1 MSTMHFM
8 VHPLPGTEDQLIDRL
23 KEVAERWNRYGTG
36 AGSSAL
42 SSLRGVRAVAAGPAH
57 IACLLED
64 GTICRAAFS
73 IIPDRLDLSK
83 TDASKSGGN
92 GGGGSGGG
100 GTSGGKQSGSGG
112 GCGSR
117 QQPRTR
123 ARIMR
128 NSIRTAT
135 SSQGSTSRA
144 AGVIIGASGSGRV
157 VSVPAP
163 FVPEDLVTQAQVVL
177 QGKSRNLIVRELQR
191 TNLDVNLAVNNL
203 LSRDDEEGEEPESG
217 EGGDGYVP
225 EDLIS
230 LLDGGFHAAQQDNSV
245 IIDADAMFSEDIF
258 GYAAIR
264 SRSGGNNSG
273 RGTVNRESSSS
284 TQERPSEFSRWRDRQ
299 YFGPRRWL
307 ESALRDTSWDK
318 DNTESKKKDSAMA
331 ASPLWV
337 SEELEYWDSNIRFT
351 HIAATYSELVAIS
364 TQGQL
369 HQWRWADAHPYQRTD
384 ASGAGC
390 AYHPRSNWL
399 GLAAGERV
407 VSVGAAGIRVSV
419 LSDTGRIATF
429 LDESI
434 AHALGAS
441 RLEHPLQTFSEFG
454 SDRAISLHVCSLYTV
469 ARLESGAL
477 YWWGVLPLGQRARL
491 WEKHRARSR
500 KQRGHSSAAPQDLQA
515 GQSVTMKNAPMYQP
529 GAVGFNMSTGVP
541 KVGVLQN
548 AAWNISDTCR
558 FKLLPPPQPDRSL
571 SDKDKRDL
579 QNQSPLTVSSV
590 KASSSSSASK
600 DAGKDSNKDM
610 ADRLDMP
617 PPPSPASSTCS
628 DTSTSHKRAK
638 RVTFRGEEGSSN
650 DGSKRDEEEWPLK
663 EVVFLEDVK
672 SVPLGRVLKVDGA
685 YAAVRFPV
693 VGKDGKEVV
702 PSAPEDWT
710 ALLQDCRLVRKDDLV
725 AVKWGSGTAGPR
737 GPDCLQRSPRKIALP
752 ADVQVISIAVDGRG
766 VHAVVRRPGGALAYA
781 VYAVGATRALTDS
794 AFPTDHG
801 ALLGHSNGQ
810 AIQLATA
817 AEGSEPV
824 VMMLDGNGALYPI
837 ARDCVGMVREPPPL
851 NLPPARALAAHA
863 LPLYPHG
870 THHTHH
876 TALKSQVA
884 LIILVPEPQLMM
896 PRVLRCDLDGIR
908 QLLHQLE
915 SDVTKQQVLSILQ
928 ERCDGNRNI
937 LHACVHMCA
946 PTSNKEPD
954 IVENATTL
962 PNLSGGTGGINSSAD
977 EAVPALSWPPETFEA
992 SGDED
997 SLMGLTGNG
1006 KMQGGG
1012 NNGGGIV
1019 SADPAERRGNALL
1032 ALRAMCD
1039 SPALQPYL
1047 MQLLSATDGM
1057 GQTPLMAAVAER
1069 AYRAAVVVLDA
1080 IRSCADGEAD
1090 EAQRAAAIF
1099 PPNAH
1104 PDHSPLLVLCCND
1117 TCSFTWTGQEHIN
1130 QDIFECKTCGL
1141 TGSLCCCTEC
1151 AKVCH
1156 KGHDCKLKRTSP
1168 TAYCDC
1174 WEKCRCKALVGGNW
1188 AARCDL
1194 LIRLAKDTQLATHFN
1209 SRGESIL
1216 LFLVQTVGRQAV
1228 EQRQFRA
1235 GGGRGR
1241 GPRKQPGSDAEVDA
1255 PDHDLEPPR
1264 FARRALLFLLS
1275 DWAAV
1280 EAAVSCGANCSVG
1293 EGDSRPGS
1301 PAPHQ
1306 SGTTLLD
1313 KFTHA
1318 LIVKC
1323 TNEMLDTLLNTLIRE
1338 QQNETIP
1345 GRPERA
1351 REVARRFVRSVAR
1364 IFVIFSVEMAPGA
1377 AKKKGPLSI
1386 TSSLVR
1392 CRRVFAALVALAVE
1406 ELVEAADALLAPVRL
1421 GVVRPTAPFP
1431 LATTFVDLVN
1441 GSEDLFGVEPL
1452 STAASRLAHSRR
1464 ESNAAPGR
1472 DAGTGG
1478 TSMGSSTLVADR
1490 SSTPVATEY
1499 ADEVAGEALGGDDD
1513 ASETDEPNAAAP
1525 VPPTDNQHHDD
1536 PMGDRGQDQ
1545 HVVVENGT
1553 ERAEGGE
1560 SESELDLL
1568 AEAETE
1574 SDSDDQDNADPA
1586 QRSVQTGAA
1595 QGSDGGIASLL
1606 LYPEDESGDSTQP
1619 EDEDSEAGETDEQD
1633 AEAEPPLHDG
1643 EALERRAAPPSRPN
1657 LAPHSMQWAIRS
1669 SRESTRGTSSSA
1681 GGVRLAGGSSL
1692 VFIDPAS
1699 LRRSAAAAAAGA
1711 HDPHSTSTTASYL
1724 ARAFGIVI
1732 RQIADLLW
1740 EYERVSLPIPRM
1752 LPLSYREALRLQCYL
1767 ERQLKPT
1774 WDWLVTVMDAT
1785 EAQLRF
1791 GASLTSNNV
1800 STTTVE
1806 SGRPNAPAVRR
1817 ATSFTSPATRIIGF
1831 SEGPRTRDRE
1841 QGVEAGSARREFL
1854 AYCLSLLRAH
1864 SAEHAE
1870 QLPVLD
1876 VAALKHVAYVLDALV
1891 YYMRAAQPQPHH
1903 HHHLWSSD
1911 ENENEEGDEE
1921 MVVGGAAAAE
1931 SDSEGEGARGRSHN
1945 FFQRSDSTL
1954 CLGCPPPDPFNMT
1967 MQEALPLADQPQ
1979 LLQPNARREELF
1991 GMPRQPVTVPA
2002 SGDAPPGVNN
2012 PLEVVPRRLGLST
2025 RGAERSWWPGTR
2037 PASAPPTHSHSMGRD
2052 EPQDLSCA
2060 KDTMGKMDVDT
2071 DGEYLSDSDSN
2082 EARHIS
2088 RKKHHSSGFLF
2099 SFRHPHSALASGL
2112 GSIPEPSAPPSEFHT
2127 LVNTAC
2133 SIIEAPHRQ
2142 GLASLAS
2149 PGPSGSGV
2157 GIALEPRASSSR
2169 SPIKTVIVRAGE
2181 LLSAADPLESQEIS
2195 AHVTVE
2201 TTGLPPPPLIPPIS
2215 TPQQPRACPSLGAS
2229 VSHDLLLGRWRL
2241 SLDLFGRVFTEDV
2254 GLEPGSVVAELGG
2267 FPVKEV
2273 KFRRDMEKLR
2283 NSQQR
2288 DLTLHKMERDRA
2300 KLLQQ
2305 TFAELNTA
2313 FTGQNRRVHSA
2324 QPPLAVNRV
2333 KVTFRDEPGEGSGV
2347 ARSFYT
2353 SVAEALLA
2361 NEKLP
2366 PLEPAA
2372 GSGGNSANPSAG
2384 STGGSAGTGNSG
2396 TRSVS
2401 GPRMKN
2407 LARRSPT
2414 TEGTSGSAGAAAG
2427 GGSSNTGAR
2436 SGPGPRMKNL
2446 TRRSPSGPTPRP
2458 PPSREPRRALSVDA
2472 RPYSPQAAPGTEGAG
2487 YSGDR
2492 QGHNEHLT
2500 LHQAQLGERLYPKVH
2515 SLHPSFA
2522 GKITGMLLE
2531 LTPAQLLVLLA
2542 SEDALQQ
2549 KVREAMDL
2557 IVMHPSEAILVVLGA
2572 DLDVFSLSERS
2583 AAAAG
2588 SGSSGG
2594 GAGGPGGAGG
2604 AGPPVAAPPPPDD
2617 AAPLFYSPGKRGYY
2631 SPRQGRATPERIN
2644 AFRNVGRIIG
2654 LCLLQNELC
2663 PMFLNRHVLKY
2674 ILGRPVRFH
2683 DLAFFDP
2690 VVYESLRQLVVDA
2703 ETGDSHSL
2711 FAALDLN
2718 FSLEMCEEEGG
2729 GCVELV
2735 AGGRELE
2742 VTALNVYDYVRKY
2755 AQHRM
2760 LLSQEKALE
2769 AIRVGVLD
2777 VLPESALEGL
2787 TAEDLRLLLNGVGDI
2802 NVAALVSYTSF
2813 NDESGEPPERL
2824 ARFKRWLWAI
2834 VDKMTHLE
2842 RQDLVYFWT
2851 GSPALPASEEGFQP
2865 MPSVTIR
2872 PADDAHLPTANTCIS
2887 RLYIPLYSSRHVL
2900 KHKLLL
2906 AIKTKNF
2913 GFV

>member
-1 MSTMHFM
+1 MSSMHFV

-23 KEVAERWNRYGTG
+23 REVAERWNRFGTG
-36 AGSSAL
+36 AGSTAL

-83 TDASKSGGN
+83 ADASKNGGN

-100 GTSGGKQSGSGG
+100 GTSGGKQGGSGS

-128 NSIRTAT
+128 NSIRAAP

-144 AGVIIGASGSGRV
+144 TGVIIGASGSGRV
-157 VSVPAP
+157 VSAVPAP

-177 QGKSRNLIVRELQR
+177 QGKSRSLIIRELQR

-203 LSRDDEEGEEPESG
+203 LSRDDEEGEEPEGG

-230 LLDGGFHAAQQDNSV
+230 LLDGGFHASQQDQSV

-264 SRSGGNNSG
+264 SRSGGGSG
-273 RGTVNRESSSS
+273 SGGGRAGASRESSSS
-284 TQERPSEFSRWRDRQ
+284 AQERPSEFSRWRERQ

-318 DNTESKKKDSAMA
+318 EGVENKKKDSAMT

-351 HIAATYSELVAIS
+351 HIAATYSELIAVS
-364 TQGQL
+364 TYGQI
-369 HQWRWADAHPYQRTD
+369 HQWRWADPHPYQRNDTLGN
-384 ASGAGC
+384 S
-390 AYHPRSNWL
+390 AYHPRSNYL
-399 GLAAGERV
+399 GLVSGERIV
-407 VSVGAAGIRVSV
+407 NISAAGIRISV
-419 LSDTGRIATF
+419 LTDTGRIATF

-434 AHALGAS
+434 AHAPGAT
-441 RLEHPLQTFSEFG
+441 RLEHPLQTFTEFG
-454 SDRAISLHVCSLYTV
+454 SDKPISLHVCSLYTV
-469 ARLESGAL
+469 ARLDSGAL

-500 KQRGHSSAAPQDLQA
+500 KQQRGHSSTTPQDLQA
-515 GQSVTMKNAPMYQP
+515 GQNVTMKNAPMYQP

-541 KVGVLQN
+541 KVGILQN
-548 AAWNISDTCR
+548 AAWNLSDTCR
-558 FKLLPPPQPDRSL
+558 FKLLPAPQPDRSV

-590 KASSSSSASK
+590 KASSSSSSNK
-600 DAGKDSNKDM
+600 DNAKDSNKDM

-628 DTSTSHKRAK
+628 DTSTSHKQQIM
-638 RVTFRGEEGSSN
+638 
-650 DGSKRDEEEWPLK
+650 
-663 EVVFLEDVK
+663 
-672 SVPLGRVLKVDGA
+672 SV
-685 YAAVRFPV
+685 
-693 VGKDGKEVV
+693 
-702 PSAPEDWT
+702 
-710 ALLQDCRLVRKDDLV
+710 
-725 AVKWGSGTAGPR
+725 
-737 GPDCLQRSPRKIALP
+737 
-752 ADVQVISIAVDGRG
+752 
-766 VHAVVRRPGGALAYA
+766 
-781 VYAVGATRALTDS
+781 
-794 AFPTDHG
+794 
-801 ALLGHSNGQ
+801 
-810 AIQLATA
+810 
-817 AEGSEPV
+817 
-824 VMMLDGNGALYPI
+824 
-837 ARDCVGMVREPPPL
+837 
-851 NLPPARALAAHA
+851 
-863 LPLYPHG
+863 
-870 THHTHH
+870 
-876 TALKSQVA
+876 
-884 LIILVPEPQLMM
+884 
-896 PRVLRCDLDGIR
+896 
-908 QLLHQLE
+908 
-915 SDVTKQQVLSILQ
+915 LQ

-954 IVENATTL
+954 IVENPSM
-962 PNLSGGTGGINSSAD
+962 PNIPNASSGASNE
-977 EAVPALSWPPETFEA
+977 EAVPALSWPGPETFEA

-997 SLMGLTGNG
+997 SLMGINNG
-1006 KMQGGG
+1006 KMSNSG
-1012 NNGGGIV
+1012 NGGSV
-1019 SADPAERRGNALL
+1019 SADPAERRGNALA
-1032 ALRAMCD
+1032 ALRALAE
-1039 SPALQPYL
+1039 SAALQPYL
-1047 MQLLSATDGM
+1047 MQLLTAKDGM

-1069 AYRAAVVVLDA
+1069 AYRAALVLLDA
-1080 IRSCADGEAD
+1080 IRACSEAD
-1090 EAQRAAAIF
+1090 EMQRSAAIF

-1117 TCSFTWTGQEHIN
+1117 TCSFTWTGQDHIN

-1194 LIRLAKDTQLATHFN
+1194 LARLARDTQLATHFN

-1235 GGGRGR
+1235 GSGRAR
-1241 GPRKQPGSDAEVDA
+1241 GPRKQPGSDAELDV

-1264 FARRALLFLLS
+1264 FARRALLHLLAV
-1275 DWAAV
+1275 WPAV
-1280 EAAVSCGANCSVG
+1280 ETAIMCGANANET
-1293 EGDSRPGS
+1293 EGPSS
-1301 PAPHQ
+1301 SSHQQ

-1323 TNEMLDTLLNTLIRE
+1323 TNEMLDTLLHTLIRE
-1338 QQNETIP
+1338 QKNDSIP
-1345 GRPERA
+1345 GRAERA
-1351 REVARRFVRSVAR
+1351 REVTRRFVRSVAR

-1377 AKKKGPLSI
+1377 AKKKGPVSI

-1431 LATTFVDLVN
+1431 LATTYVDLVN

-1452 STAASRLAHSRR
+1452 STGHPRHAHARR
-1464 ESNAAPGR
+1464 ESNVNGGRAA
-1472 DAGTGG
+1472 ATGG
-1478 TSMGSSTLVADR
+1478 TSIGSSTLVPDR

-1499 ADEVAGEALGGDDD
+1499 ADDVTGEALGGDDD
-1513 ASETDEPNAAAP
+1513 ASETDEPNTPAP
-1525 VPPTDNQHHDD
+1525 TQQPDAQHHDD
-1536 PMGDRGQDQ
+1536 AMGDRGADQ

-1560 SESELDLL
+1560 SESELDML
-1568 AEAETE
+1568 AEVETE
-1574 SDSDDQDNADPA
+1574 SDSDDQDNAESA
-1586 QRSVQTGAA
+1586 QRSVQTGAT
-1595 QGSDGGIASLL
+1595 QGSDAGIASLL

-1619 EDEDSEAGETDEQD
+1619 EDEDSEAGETDEQ
-1633 AEAEPPLHDG
+1633 EGETEPPLHDG
-1643 EALERRAAPPSRPN
+1643 ETLERRAAPPTRTN

-1669 SRESTRGTSSSA
+1669 REALRGGSSGTS
-1681 GGVRLAGGSSL
+1681 GVRLTSGSSL

-1711 HDPHSTSTTASYL
+1711 HDPHSTSTTASFL

-1740 EYERVSLPIPRM
+1740 EYERAPLQLLRL
-1752 LPLSYREALRLQCYL
+1752 LPLAYSDALRLQCYL

-1791 GASLTSNNV
+1791 GASLTSNNA
-1800 STTTVE
+1800 STTTPE
-1806 SGRPNAPAVRR
+1806 TGRAAAPTTRR
-1817 ATSFTSPATRIIGF
+1817 TTFTTPATRIIGF
-1831 SEGPRTRDRE
+1831 SEGPRARDRD

-1903 HHHLWSSD
+1903 HHHLWTPD
-1911 ENENEEGDEE
+1911 ENENEEGEEE
-1921 MVVGGAAAAE
+1921 MVVGGSTAAE
-1931 SDSEGEGARGRSHN
+1931 SDSEGENGRGRQHS
-1945 FFQRSDSTL
+1945 FFQRTDSTL

-1967 MQEALPLADQPQ
+1967 MQDALPLADQPQ

-1991 GMPRQPVTVPA
+1991 GMPRQPVTVPT
-2002 SGDAPPGVNN
+2002 SGDGPPGINN
-2012 PLEVVPRRLGLST
+2012 PLEVVPRRLGLSS
-2025 RGAERSWWPGTR
+2025 RGPERGWSPPAR
-2037 PASAPPTHSHSMGRD
+2037 PASAPPAHSHTLARD

-2060 KDTMGKMDVDT
+2060 KDTVAKMDIDT

-2082 EARHIS
+2082 EARQIP
-2088 RKKHHSSGFLF
+2088 RKKHH
-2099 SFRHPHSALASGL
+2099 RHPHLNTHSTNSNPVHD
-2112 GSIPEPSAPPSEFHT
+2112 SNSSSSEFHT

-2133 SIIEAPHRQ
+2133 SIMEGPHQ
-2142 GLASLAS
+2142 QAMNISPS
-2149 PGPSGSGV
+2149 PGPSGLNTSSQ
-2157 GIALEPRASSSR
+2157 EPRASSAR
-2169 SPIKTVIVRAGE
+2169 SPGKSVIVRAGE

-2201 TTGLPPPPLIPPIS
+2201 TTGLPPPPTLPPQGINA
-2215 TPQQPRACPSLGAS
+2215 PPQPRACPSLGAS

-2254 GLEPGSVVAELGG
+2254 GLEPGSVVSELGG

-2288 DLTLHKMERDRA
+2288 DLTLHKMERERA

-2305 TFAELNTA
+2305 TFAELNSA
-2313 FTGQNRRVHSA
+2313 FAGQNRRAHSA

-2366 PLEPAA
+2366 PLEPTT
-2372 GSGGNSANPSAG
+2372 GSGSNNS
-2384 STGGSAGTGNSG
+2384 
-2396 TRSVS
+2396 
-2401 GPRMKN
+2401 
-2407 LARRSPT
+2407 T
-2414 TEGTSGSAGAAAG
+2414 TNGTSGSASGTAG
-2427 GGSSNTGAR
+2427 GASTNSGAR
-2436 SGPGPRMKNL
+2436 SSSGAGRARAKDPA
-2446 TRRSPSGPTPRP
+2446 RRAAGRPAPRP
-2458 PPSREPRRALSVDA
+2458 PSAREPRRVLSVDA
-2472 RPYSPQAAPGTEGAG
+2472 RPYSPQGAPGTEGAG
-2487 YSGDR
+2487 YSGER
-2492 QGHNEHLT
+2492 SGGHNDHLT
-2500 LHQAQLGERLYPKVH
+2500 VHQAQLGERLYPKVH
-2515 SLHPSFA
+2515 SLHPTFA

-2542 SEDALQQ
+2542 SEDALRQ

-2557 IVMHPSEAILVVLGA
+2557 IVMHPSEAIL
-2572 DLDVFSLSERS
+2572 DLDVFSLSER
-2583 AAAAG
+2583 
-2588 SGSSGG
+2588 GG
-2594 GAGGPGGAGG
+2594 GALSASGAH
-2604 AGPPVAAPPPPDD
+2604 AAPDD

-2674 ILGRPVRFH
+2674 VLGRKIRFH

-2735 AGGRELE
+2735 PGGREIE

-2760 LLSQEKALE
+2760 VISQEKALE
-2769 AIRVGVLD
+2769 AMRVGVLD

-2851 GSPALPASEEGFQP
+2851 GSPALPASEDGFQP

>member
-1 MSTMHFM
+1 MDT
-8 VHPLPGTEDQLIDRL
+8 TEAEAAQVVALMQLGLSQFVAARRL
-23 KEVAERWNRYGTG
+23 KEVADRWNRYGTG

-83 TDASKSGGN
+83 NDASKNGGN

-100 GTSGGKQSGSGG
+100 GTSGGKQGGSGG

-128 NSIRTAT
+128 NSIRAT
-135 SSQGSTSRA
+135 PSSQGSTSRA
-144 AGVIIGASGSGRV
+144 TGVIIGASGSGRV

-177 QGKSRNLIVRELQR
+177 QGKSRSLIIRELQR

-203 LSRDDEEGEEPESG
+203 LSRDDEEGEEPEGG

-230 LLDGGFHAAQQDNSV
+230 LLDGGFHAAQQDHSV
-245 IIDADAMFSEDIF
+245 IIDADTMFSEDIF
-258 GYAAIR
+258 GGGGG
-264 SRSGGNNSG
+264 SSSGG
-273 RGTVNRESSSS
+273 RGGASRESSSS
-284 TQERPSEFSRWRDRQ
+284 TQERPSEFSRWRERQ

-318 DNTESKKKDSAMA
+318 DGGNNDGAESKKKDSSIA

-351 HIAATYSELVAIS
+351 HIAATFSELIAIS

-369 HQWRWADAHPYQRTD
+369 HQWRWADAHPYQRND
-384 ASGAGC
+384 ASGSAS
-390 AYHPRSNWL
+390 AFHPRATWL
-399 GLAAGERV
+399 GMTPGERIINI
-407 VSVGAAGIRVSV
+407 SAAGIRISV
-419 LSDTGRIATF
+419 LTDTGRIATF

-434 AHALGAS
+434 AHAPGAS
-441 RLEHPLQTFSEFG
+441 RLEHPLQTFMEFG
-454 SDRAISLHVCSLYTV
+454 SDKAISLHVCSLYTV
-469 ARLESGAL
+469 ARLDSGAL

-500 KQRGHSSAAPQDLQA
+500 KQQRGHSSTAPQDLQA

-548 AAWNISDTCR
+548 AAWNLSDMCR
-558 FKLLPPPQPDRSL
+558 FKLLPPPQPDRSV

-590 KASSSSSASK
+590 KASSSSGNSK
-600 DAGKDSNKDM
+600 DGAKDSNKDM

-638 RVTFRGEEGSSN
+638 RVTVRGEEGSSN

-685 YAAVRFPV
+685 YAAVRFPTI
-693 VGKDGKEVV
+693 GKDGKEVV
-702 PSAPEDWT
+702 PSTPDDLST
-710 ALLQDCRLVRKDDLV
+710 LLQDCRLVRKDDLV
-725 AVKWGSGTAGPR
+725 AVKWGVGGAAGPR

-752 ADVQVISIAVDGRG
+752 ADVQVITIAVDSRG

-781 VYAVGATRALTDS
+781 VYAVGTTRALTDS
-794 AFPTDHG
+794 VFPTDNN
-801 ALLGHSNGQ
+801 ALLGYSNGQ
-810 AIQLATA
+810 AIQLTTA

-824 VMMLDGNGALYPI
+824 VMMLDGNGALYPVS
-837 ARDCVGMVREPPPL
+837 RDCVGMVREPPAL
-851 NLPPARALAAHA
+851 NLAPARALAAHA
-863 LPLYPHG
+863 LPLHPHAAAAAAAHP
-870 THHTHH
+870 HHS
-876 TALKSQVA
+876 ALKSQVA

-896 PRVLRCDLDGIR
+896 PRVLRCDLDGVR
-908 QLLHQLE
+908 QVLHQLE
-915 SDVTKQQVLSILQ
+915 SDTSKQQILSILQ

-937 LHACVHMCA
+937 IHACVHMCA

-954 IVENATTL
+954 IVENASM
-962 PNLSGGTGGINSSAD
+962 PNLAGGTSAGGANAEES
-977 EAVPALSWPPETFEA
+977 VPAISWPPETFEA

-997 SLMGLTGNG
+997 SLMGLTNNG
-1006 KMQGGG
+1006 KMSGGG
-1012 NNGGGIV
+1012 NSGGGAV
-1019 SADPAERRGNALL
+1019 SADPAERRGNALA
-1032 ALRAMCD
+1032 ALRALCE
-1039 SPALQPYL
+1039 SPILQPFL
-1047 MQLLSATDGM
+1047 MQLLTAKDGM

-1069 AYRAAVVVLDA
+1069 AYRAALVILDA
-1080 IRSCADGEAD
+1080 IRACPDAD
-1090 EAQRAAAIF
+1090 EAQRSAAIF
-1099 PPNAH
+1099 PPNAS

-1188 AARCDL
+1188 TARCDL
-1194 LIRLAKDTQLATHFN
+1194 LARLARDTSLATHFN

-1255 PDHDLEPPR
+1255 PDHDLEPPK
-1264 FARRALLFLLS
+1264 FARRALLHLLG
-1275 DWAAV
+1275 DWPAV
-1280 EAAVSCGANCSVG
+1280 EAAVMCGSSGASG
-1293 EGDSRPGS
+1293 ESESRPSS
-1301 PAPHQ
+1301 PAPSQ

-1323 TNEMLDTLLNTLIRE
+1323 TNEMLDTLLHTLIRE
-1338 QQNETIP
+1338 QQNDTIP
-1345 GRPERA
+1345 GRAERA

-1431 LATTFVDLVN
+1431 LATTYVDLVN

-1452 STAASRLAHSRR
+1452 STGHSRLAHARR
-1464 ESNAAPGR
+1464 ESTAGGGRGTAA
-1472 DAGTGG
+1472 GG
-1478 TSMGSSTLVADR
+1478 TSLGSSTLVPDR

-1499 ADEVAGEALGGDDD
+1499 ADDVAAEALGADDD
-1513 ASETDEPNAAAP
+1513 ASETDEPGASAPQHAAHSAHSAQP
-1525 VPPTDNQHHDD
+1525 QDNQHHDD
-1536 PMGDRGQDQ
+1536 AMPDRGQEQ

-1568 AEAETE
+1568 AEVETE
-1574 SDSDDQDNADPA
+1574 SDSDDQDNAESA
-1586 QRSVQTGAA
+1586 QRSVQTGAT
-1595 QGSDGGIASLL
+1595 QGSDAGMASLL

-1633 AEAEPPLHDG
+1633 GEAEPPLHDG
-1643 EALERRAAPPSRPN
+1643 ETLERRTAPPARPN

-1669 SRESTRGTSSSA
+1669 RETARGTGGST
-1681 GGVRLAGGSSL
+1681 GGVRLTGSSSL

-1699 LRRSAAAAAAGA
+1699 LRRSAAAAAGA
-1711 HDPHSTSTTASYL
+1711 HDPHSTSTTASCL

-1740 EYERVSLPIPRM
+1740 EYERVTLPLPRM
-1752 LPLSYREALRLQCYL
+1752 VPLAYREALRLQCYL

-1774 WDWLVTVMDAT
+1774 WHWLVTVMDAT

-1791 GASLTSNNV
+1791 GASLTSNNA
-1800 STTTVE
+1800 STSTGD
-1806 SGRPNAPAVRR
+1806 SGRAAAPAARR
-1817 ATSFTSPATRIIGF
+1817 TTSLTSPATRIIGF
-1831 SEGPRTRDRE
+1831 SEGPRARDRE
-1841 QGVEAGSARREFL
+1841 PGVEAGSARREFL

-1903 HHHLWSSD
+1903 HHHLWTPD

-1921 MVVGGAAAAE
+1921 MVVGGGAAAE
-1931 SDSEGEGARGRSHN
+1931 SDSEGESARGRTHA

-1967 MQEALPLADQPQ
+1967 MQDALPLADQPQ

-2025 RGAERSWWPGTR
+2025 RGTDRGWSPPAR
-2037 PASAPPTHSHSMGRD
+2037 PASAPPTHTHTLTRD

-2060 KDTMGKMDVDT
+2060 KDVPTKMDIDT

-2082 EARHIS
+2082 EARQIP
-2088 RKKHHSSGFLF
+2088 RKKHH
-2099 SFRHPHSALASGL
+2099 RHPHSVNL
-2112 GSIPEPSAPPSEFHT
+2112 SAGTSSMHDSMAQPSEFHT
-2127 LVNTAC
+2127 LVDTAC
-2133 SIIEAPHRQ
+2133 SIMEAPHQ
-2142 GLASLAS
+2142 QNISASPS
-2149 PGPSGSGV
+2149 PGPSGSNTV
-2157 GIALEPRASSSR
+2157 VAESRASSSR
-2169 SPIKTVIVRAGE
+2169 SPGKSVIGE

-2201 TTGLPPPPLIPPIS
+2201 TTGLPPPPLLPTLNAP
-2215 TPQQPRACPSLGAS
+2215 TQPRACPSLGAS

-2267 FPVKEV
+2267 FPLKEV

-2305 TFAELNTA
+2305 TFAELNSA
-2313 FTGQNRRVHSA
+2313 FAGQNRRAHSA

-2366 PLEPAA
+2366 PLEPATGA
-2372 GSGGNSANPSAG
+2372 STTSSSTNGTSSSANTNA
-2384 STGGSAGTGNSG
+2384 SG
-2396 TRSVS
+2396 
-2401 GPRMKN
+2401 
-2407 LARRSPT
+2407 A
-2414 TEGTSGSAGAAAG
+2414 
-2427 GGSSNTGAR
+2427 SSNSGAR
-2436 SGPGPRMKNL
+2436 SGAGRARSKDTARRTPGRPA
-2446 TRRSPSGPTPRP
+2446 PRP
-2458 PPSREPRRALSVDA
+2458 PASREPRRVLSVDA

-2492 QGHNEHLT
+2492 PGGHNEHLT
-2500 LHQAQLGERLYPKVH
+2500 LHQAQLGERLYPRVH
-2515 SLHPSFA
+2515 SLHPTFA

-2542 SEDALQQ
+2542 SEDALRQ

-2557 IVMHPSEAILVVLGA
+2557 IVMHPSEAIL
-2572 DLDVFSLSERS
+2572 DLDVFSLSERGGG
-2583 AAAAG
+2583 AAG
-2588 SGSSGG
+2588 SAGSA
-2594 GAGGPGGAGG
+2594 AGTSS
-2604 AGPPVAAPPPPDD
+2604 AAPAPPDD

-2729 GCVELV
+2729 GCVELIP
-2735 AGGRELE
+2735 GGRDIE

-2769 AIRVGVLD
+2769 AMRVGVLD

-2813 NDESGEPPERL
+2813 NDESGEPSERL

>member
-1 MSTMHFM
+1 MSSMHFV

-23 KEVAERWNRYGTG
+23 KEVADRWNRYGTG

-83 TDASKSGGN
+83 TDASKNGGN

-100 GTSGGKQSGSGG
+100 GTSGGKQGGSGG

-128 NSIRTAT
+128 NSIRAT
-135 SSQGSTSRA
+135 PSSQGSTSRA
-144 AGVIIGASGSGRV
+144 TGVIIGASGSGRV

-177 QGKSRNLIVRELQR
+177 QGKSRSLIIRELQR

-203 LSRDDEEGEEPESG
+203 LSRDDEEGEEPEGG

-230 LLDGGFHAAQQDNSV
+230 LLDGGFHAAQQDHSV
-245 IIDADAMFSEDIF
+245 IIDADTMFSEDIF

-264 SRSGGNNSG
+264 SRSGGGGGSSG
-273 RGTVNRESSSS
+273 ARGGASRESSSS
-284 TQERPSEFSRWRDRQ
+284 TQERPSEFSRWRERQ

-318 DNTESKKKDSAMA
+318 DGGNNDGAESKKKDSSIA

-351 HIAATYSELVAIS
+351 HIAATYSELIAIS

-369 HQWRWADAHPYQRTD
+369 HQWRWADAHPYQRND
-384 ASGAGC
+384 ASGSVT
-390 AYHPRSNWL
+390 AYHPRSTWL
-399 GLAAGERV
+399 GMTPGERV
-407 VSVGAAGIRVSV
+407 INISAAGIRISV
-419 LSDTGRIATF
+419 LTDTGRIATF

-434 AHALGAS
+434 AHAPGAS
-441 RLEHPLQTFSEFG
+441 RLEHPLQTFLEFG
-454 SDRAISLHVCSLYTV
+454 ADKAISLHVCSLYTV
-469 ARLESGAL
+469 ARLESGVL

-500 KQRGHSSAAPQDLQA
+500 KQQRGHSSTAPQDLQA

-548 AAWNISDTCR
+548 AAWNLSDMCR
-558 FKLLPPPQPDRSL
+558 FKLLPPPQPDRSV

-590 KASSSSSASK
+590 KASSSSSNSK
-600 DAGKDSNKDM
+600 DGAKDSNKDM

-638 RVTFRGEEGSSN
+638 RVTVRGEEGSSN

-685 YAAVRFPV
+685 YAAVRFPTI
-693 VGKDGKEVV
+693 GKDGKEVV
-702 PSAPEDWT
+702 PSTPDDLST
-710 ALLQDCRLVRKDDLV
+710 LLQDCRLVRKDDLV
-725 AVKWGSGTAGPR
+725 AVKWGVGGTAGPR
-737 GPDCLQRSPRKIALP
+737 GPDCLQRSPRKIAIP
-752 ADVQVISIAVDGRG
+752 SDVQVITIAVDSRG

-781 VYAVGATRALTDS
+781 VYAVGTTRALTDS
-794 AFPTDHG
+794 AFPTDNN
-801 ALLGHSNGQ
+801 ALLGYSNGQ

-824 VMMLDGNGALYPI
+824 VIMVDGNGALYPVS
-837 ARDCVGMVREPPPL
+837 RDCVGMVREPPAL
-851 NLPPARALAAHA
+851 NLPPARALTAHA
-863 LPLYPHG
+863 LPLNPHAAAAAAA
-870 THHTHH
+870 HPHH

-896 PRVLRCDLDGIR
+896 PRVLRCDLDGVR

-915 SDVTKQQVLSILQ
+915 SDTSKQQILSILQ

-954 IVENATTL
+954 IVENASM
-962 PNLSGGTGGINSSAD
+962 PNLAGGTGSSGASTE
-977 EAVPALSWPPETFEA
+977 EAVPAISWPPETFEA

-997 SLMGLTGNG
+997 SLMGLTNNG
-1006 KMQGGG
+1006 KMSGGG
-1012 NNGGGIV
+1012 NSGSGAV
-1019 SADPAERRGNALL
+1019 SADPAERRGNALA
-1032 ALRAMCD
+1032 ALRALCD
-1039 SPALQPYL
+1039 SAVLQPYL
-1047 MQLLSATDGM
+1047 MQLLTAKDGM

-1069 AYRAAVVVLDA
+1069 AYRAALVLLDA
-1080 IRSCADGEAD
+1080 IRACPDTD
-1090 EAQRAAAIF
+1090 EVQRSAAIF
-1099 PPNAH
+1099 PPNAS

-1188 AARCDL
+1188 TARCDL
-1194 LIRLAKDTQLATHFN
+1194 LARLARDTSLATHFN

-1255 PDHDLEPPR
+1255 PDHDLEPPK
-1264 FARRALLFLLS
+1264 FARRALLHLLG
-1275 DWAAV
+1275 DWPAV
-1280 EAAVSCGANCSVG
+1280 EAAVMCGASGATAEN
-1293 EGDSRPGS
+1293 ESRPSS
-1301 PAPHQ
+1301 PAPSQ

-1323 TNEMLDTLLNTLIRE
+1323 TNEMLDTLLHTLIRE
-1338 QQNETIP
+1338 QQNDTIP
-1345 GRPERA
+1345 GRAERA

-1377 AKKKGPLSI
+1377 AKKKGSLSI

-1431 LATTFVDLVN
+1431 LATTYVDLVN

-1452 STAASRLAHSRR
+1452 STGHSRLSHARR
-1464 ESNAAPGR
+1464 ESAAGGAR
-1472 DAGTGG
+1472 GAAAGG
-1478 TSMGSSTLVADR
+1478 TSMGSSTLVPDR

-1499 ADEVAGEALGGDDD
+1499 ADDVAGEALGADDD
-1513 ASETDEPNAAAP
+1513 ASETDEPSQPAPAPAADA
-1525 VPPTDNQHHDD
+1525 QHHDD
-1536 PMGDRGQDQ
+1536 PMGDRGQEQ

-1568 AEAETE
+1568 AEVETE
-1574 SDSDDQDNADPA
+1574 SDSDDQDNAESA
-1586 QRSVQTGAA
+1586 QRSVQTGAT
-1595 QGSDGGIASLL
+1595 QGSDAGIASLL
-1606 LYPEDESGDSTQP
+1606 LYPEEESGDSTQP

-1633 AEAEPPLHDG
+1633 GEAEPPLHDG
-1643 EALERRAAPPSRPN
+1643 DTSERRAAPPARPN

-1669 SRESTRGTSSSA
+1669 REAHRGTSGSA
-1681 GGVRLAGGSSL
+1681 GGVRLTGSSSL
-1692 VFIDPAS
+1692 VFIDHAS
-1699 LRRSAAAAAAGA
+1699 LRRSTAAAAGA
-1711 HDPHSTSTTASYL
+1711 HDPHSTSTTASCL

-1740 EYERVSLPIPRM
+1740 EYERVTLPLPRM
-1752 LPLSYREALRLQCYL
+1752 VPLAYREALRLQCYL

-1791 GASLTSNNV
+1791 GASLTSNNAGT
-1800 STTTVE
+1800 STGE
-1806 SGRPNAPAVRR
+1806 GGRAAAPAARR
-1817 ATSFTSPATRIIGF
+1817 TTSLPSPATRIMGF
-1831 SEGPRTRDRE
+1831 SEGPRARDRE

-1903 HHHLWSSD
+1903 HQHLWTPD

-1921 MVVGGAAAAE
+1921 MVVGGGAAAE
-1931 SDSEGEGARGRSHN
+1931 SDSEGEGARGRAHA

-1967 MQEALPLADQPQ
+1967 LQDALPLADQPQ

-2012 PLEVVPRRLGLST
+2012 PLEVPRRLGLSS
-2025 RGAERSWWPGTR
+2025 RGPARGWSPPAR
-2037 PASAPPTHSHSMGRD
+2037 PASAPPTHPHTLTRD
-2052 EPQDLSCA
+2052 EPQDLSCT
-2060 KDTMGKMDVDT
+2060 KDAATKMDIDT

-2082 EARHIS
+2082 EARQIP
-2088 RKKHHSSGFLF
+2088 RKKHH
-2099 SFRHPHSALASGL
+2099 RHPHSVNLSAGNSSMHD
-2112 GSIPEPSAPPSEFHT
+2112 SIAQPSEFHT
-2127 LVNTAC
+2127 LVDTAC
-2133 SIIEAPHRQ
+2133 SIIEAPHQ
-2142 GLASLAS
+2142 QNISASPS
-2149 PGPSGSGV
+2149 PGPSGSNTV
-2157 GIALEPRASSSR
+2157 AAEPRASSSR
-2169 SPIKTVIVRAGE
+2169 SPGKTVIVRAGE

-2201 TTGLPPPPLIPPIS
+2201 TTGLPPPHLLPPS
-2215 TPQQPRACPSLGAS
+2215 LNAPAQPRACPSLGAS

-2267 FPVKEV
+2267 FPLKEV

-2305 TFAELNTA
+2305 TFAELNSA
-2313 FTGQNRRVHSA
+2313 FAGQNRRAHSA

-2366 PLEPAA
+2366 PLEPTT
-2372 GSGGNSANPSAG
+2372 GSGTNSS
-2384 STGGSAGTGNSG
+2384 STN
-2396 TRSVS
+2396 
-2401 GPRMKN
+2401 
-2407 LARRSPT
+2407 
-2414 TEGTSGSAGAAAG
+2414 GTSGSANSNASGA
-2427 GGSSNTGAR
+2427 GSNSGAR
-2436 SGPGPRMKNL
+2436 SVHRANL
-2446 TRRSPSGPTPRP
+2446 RANILLRTARALRSLSMSSSLRPSARKSPSSSGAGRARTKDAARRTPGRPAPRP
-2458 PPSREPRRALSVDA
+2458 AAPREPRRVLSVDA

-2492 QGHNEHLT
+2492 PGGHNEHLT
-2500 LHQAQLGERLYPKVH
+2500 LHQAQLGERLYPRVH
-2515 SLHPSFA
+2515 SLHPTFA

-2542 SEDALQQ
+2542 SEDALRQ

-2557 IVMHPSEAILVVLGA
+2557 IVMHPSEAIL
-2572 DLDVFSLSERS
+2572 DLDVFSLSERGGGAAGAAAGAGGAASSS
-2583 AAAAG
+2583 AAAA
-2588 SGSSGG
+2588 
-2594 GAGGPGGAGG
+2594 
-2604 AGPPVAAPPPPDD
+2604 APADD

-2674 ILGRPVRFH
+2674 VLGRPVRFH

-2690 VVYESLRQLVVDA
+2690 IVYESLRQLVVDA

-2735 AGGRELE
+2735 PGGRDIE

-2769 AIRVGVLD
+2769 AMRVGVLD
-2777 VLPESALEGL
+2777 VLPESAVEGL

-2813 NDESGEPPERL
+2813 NDESGEQSERL

-2906 AIKTKNF
+2906 AIKAKNF

>member
-1 MSTMHFM
+1 MSTMHFV

-23 KEVAERWNRYGTG
+23 REVADRWNRYGTG

-83 TDASKSGGN
+83 TDASKNGGN

-100 GTSGGKQSGSGG
+100 GTSGGKQGGSGG

-128 NSIRTAT
+128 NSIRAAP

-144 AGVIIGASGSGRV
+144 TGVIIGASGSGRV

-177 QGKSRNLIVRELQR
+177 QGKSRSLIIRELQR

-203 LSRDDEEGEEPESG
+203 LSRDDEEGEEPEGG

-230 LLDGGFHAAQQDNSV
+230 LLDGGFHAAQQDQSV
-245 IIDADAMFSEDIF
+245 IIDADTMFSEDIF

-264 SRSGGNNSG
+264 SRSGGGGGGGSSGG
-273 RGTVNRESSSS
+273 RGGASRESSSS
-284 TQERPSEFSRWRDRQ
+284 TQERPSEFSRWRERQ

-318 DNTESKKKDSAMA
+318 DGTESKKKDSAMS

-351 HIAATYSELVAIS
+351 HIAATYSELIAIS

-369 HQWRWADAHPYQRTD
+369 HQWRWADAHPYQRNDGSSSTN
-384 ASGAGC
+384 
-390 AYHPRSNWL
+390 AYHPRANWL
-399 GLAAGERV
+399 GLASGERIV
-407 VSVGAAGIRVSV
+407 NISAAGIRVSV
-419 LSDTGRIATF
+419 LTDSGRIATF

-434 AHALGAS
+434 AHAPGAS
-441 RLEHPLQTFSEFG
+441 RLEHPLQPFMEFG
-454 SDRAISLHVCSLYTV
+454 SDKAVSLHVCSLYTV
-469 ARLESGAL
+469 ARLDSGAL

-500 KQRGHSSAAPQDLQA
+500 KQQRGHSSTTPQDLQA

-529 GAVGFNMSTGVP
+529 GAIGFNMSTGVP
-541 KVGVLQN
+541 KVGILQN
-548 AAWNISDTCR
+548 AAWNLSDMCR
-558 FKLLPPPQPDRSL
+558 FKLLPPPQPDRSV

-590 KASSSSSASK
+590 KASSSSSSK

-638 RVTFRGEEGSSN
+638 RVTVRGEEGSSN

-685 YAAVRFPV
+685 YAAVRFPTI
-693 VGKDGKEVV
+693 GKDGKEVV
-702 PSAPEDWT
+702 PSAPDDWT
-710 ALLQDCRLVRKDDLV
+710 TLLQDCRLVRKDDLI
-725 AVKWGSGTAGPR
+725 AVKWGAGGAGPR

-752 ADVQVISIAVDGRG
+752 PEIQVITIAVDNRG
-766 VHAVVRRPGGALAYA
+766 VHAVVRRPGGTLAYA
-781 VYAVGATRALTDS
+781 VYAVGTTRALTDS
-794 AFPTDHG
+794 TFPTDNN
-801 ALLGHSNGQ
+801 ALLGYSNGQ

-824 VMMLDGNGALYPI
+824 VMMLDGNSALYPVS
-837 ARDCVGMVREPPPL
+837 RDCVGMVREPPAL
-851 NLPPARALAAHA
+851 NVSPARALVAHA
-863 LPLYPHG
+863 LPLHPHAAHQN
-870 THHTHH
+870 HHNHH
-876 TALKSQVA
+876 NALKSQVA
-884 LIILVPEPQLMM
+884 LIIIVPEPQLMM
-896 PRVLRCDLDGIR
+896 PRVLRCDLDGVR

-915 SDVTKQQVLSILQ
+915 TDNNKQQILAILQ

-954 IVENATTL
+954 IVENSM
-962 PNLSGGTGGINSSAD
+962 PNLAGGTGGNSTNAE
-977 EAVPALSWPPETFEA
+977 EAVPAISWPPETFEA

-997 SLMGLTGNG
+997 SLMGLTNNG
-1006 KMQGGG
+1006 KMSGSS
-1012 NNGGGIV
+1012 NGAGAV
-1019 SADPAERRGNALL
+1019 SSDPAERRGNALA
-1032 ALRAMCD
+1032 ALRALCE
-1039 SPALQPYL
+1039 STTLQPYL
-1047 MQLLSATDGM
+1047 MQLLTAKDGM

-1069 AYRAAVVVLDA
+1069 AYRAALVILDA
-1080 IRSCADGEAD
+1080 IRACTDAD
-1090 EAQRAAAIF
+1090 ETQRSEAIF

-1194 LIRLAKDTQLATHFN
+1194 LARLARDTQLATHFN

-1264 FARRALLFLLS
+1264 FARRALLHLLG
-1275 DWAAV
+1275 DWPAV
-1280 EAAVSCGANCSVG
+1280 EAAVMCGAAGGAGSG
-1293 EGDSRPGS
+1293 GGASEEARPAGRAPSRAAS

-1323 TNEMLDTLLNTLIRE
+1323 TNEMLDTLLHTLIRE
-1338 QQNETIP
+1338 QQNDTIP
-1345 GRPERA
+1345 GRAERA

-1392 CRRVFAALVALAVE
+1392 CRRVFAALVALSVE

-1431 LATTFVDLVN
+1431 LATTYVDLVN

-1452 STAASRLAHSRR
+1452 STGHSRLAHARR
-1464 ESNAAPGR
+1464 ESNATGSRGA
-1472 DAGTGG
+1472 AAGG
-1478 TSMGSSTLVADR
+1478 TSMGSSTLVPDR

-1499 ADEVAGEALGGDDD
+1499 ADDVAGEALGGDDD
-1513 ASETDEPNAAAP
+1513 ASETDEPNVPAP
-1525 VPPTDNQHHDD
+1525 VPPPDAQHHDD
-1536 PMGDRGQDQ
+1536 AMGERGQEQ

-1568 AEAETE
+1568 AEVETE
-1574 SDSDDQDNADPA
+1574 SDSDDQDNAESA
-1586 QRSVQTGAA
+1586 QRSVQTGAT
-1595 QGSDGGIASLL
+1595 QGSDAGIASLL
-1606 LYPEDESGDSTQP
+1606 LYPEDSSGDSTQP
-1619 EDEDSEAGETDEQD
+1619 EDEDSEAGETDEPD
-1633 AEAEPPLHDG
+1633 GEADPPLHDG
-1643 EALERRAAPPSRPN
+1643 ETLERRAAPPARPN

-1669 SRESTRGTSSSA
+1669 RESSRGTSGNT
-1681 GGVRLAGGSSL
+1681 GGVRLTGGSSL

-1711 HDPHSTSTTASYL
+1711 HDPHSTSTTASCL

-1740 EYERVSLPIPRM
+1740 EYERVTLPLPRM
-1752 LPLSYREALRLQCYL
+1752 VPLVYREALRLQCYL

-1791 GASLTSNNV
+1791 GASLTSNNAG
-1800 STTTVE
+1800 T
-1806 SGRPNAPAVRR
+1806 SGTDTNRSSVPATRR
-1817 ATSFTSPATRIIGF
+1817 TPSLTSPATRIIGF
-1831 SEGPRTRDRE
+1831 SEGPRARDRE

-1903 HHHLWSSD
+1903 HQHLWTQD

-1921 MVVGGAAAAE
+1921 MVVGGGAAAE
-1931 SDSEGEGARGRSHN
+1931 SDSESEGARGRAHS

-1967 MQEALPLADQPQ
+1967 MQDALPLADQPQ

-1991 GMPRQPVTVPA
+1991 GMPRQLVTVPPA
-2002 SGDAPPGVNN
+2002 GDAPPGVNN

-2025 RGAERSWWPGTR
+2025 RGTDRGWSPPTR
-2037 PASAPPTHSHSMGRD
+2037 PASAPPTHNHTLTRD
-2052 EPQDLSCA
+2052 EPQDLSCT
-2060 KDTMGKMDVDT
+2060 KDTATKMDIDT

-2082 EARHIS
+2082 ETKNIP
-2088 RKKHHSSGFLF
+2088 RKKHH
-2099 SFRHPHSALASGL
+2099 RHPHTMSS
-2112 GSIPEPSAPPSEFHT
+2112 SSNIEESNTQPSEFHT
-2127 LVNTAC
+2127 LVNTVC
-2133 SIIEAPHRQ
+2133 SIIEAPHQ
-2142 GLASLAS
+2142 QNIPVTNS
-2149 PGPSGSGV
+2149 PGPSGSGSAAV
-2157 GIALEPRASSSR
+2157 ESRASSSR
-2169 SPIKTVIVRAGE
+2169 SPGKTVIVRAGE
-2181 LLSAADPLESQEIS
+2181 LLSAPDPLESQEIS

-2201 TTGLPPPPLIPPIS
+2201 TTGLPPPPLLPSLS
-2215 TPQQPRACPSLGAS
+2215 TPSQPRACPSLGAS

-2305 TFAELNTA
+2305 TFAELNSA
-2313 FTGQNRRVHSA
+2313 FAGQNRRAHSA

-2366 PLEPAA
+2366 PLESTT
-2372 GSGGNSANPSAG
+2372 GSGSNSS
-2384 STGGSAGTGNSG
+2384 NS
-2396 TRSVS
+2396 
-2401 GPRMKN
+2401 N
-2407 LARRSPT
+2407 
-2414 TEGTSGSAGAAAG
+2414 GTSGSAGAATGGTSGNSSARG
-2427 GGSSNTGAR
+2427 GGRARSKEAARRAGAR
-2436 SGPGPRMKNL
+2436 AAAPRA
-2446 TRRSPSGPTPRP
+2446 PAA
-2458 PPSREPRRALSVDA
+2458 REPRRVLSVDA

-2492 QGHNEHLT
+2492 SGGHNDHLT
-2500 LHQAQLGERLYPKVH
+2500 HHQAQLGERLYPRVH
-2515 SLHPSFA
+2515 SLHPTFA

-2542 SEDALQQ
+2542 SEDALRQ

-2557 IVMHPSEAILVVLGA
+2557 IVMHPSEAIL
-2572 DLDVFSLSERS
+2572 DLDVFSVSERGGTG
-2583 AAAAG
+2583 AAG
-2588 SGSSGG
+2588 GASSGG
-2594 GAGGPGGAGG
+2594 STAGAGASVSGA
-2604 AGPPVAAPPPPDD
+2604 ATATPDD

-2674 ILGRPVRFH
+2674 VLGRPVRFH

-2735 AGGRELE
+2735 PGGRELE
-2742 VTALNVYDYVRKY
+2742 VTAHNVYDYVRKY

-2769 AIRVGVLD
+2769 AMRVGVLD

-2802 NVAALVSYTSF
+2802 NVTALVSYTSF

-2865 MPSVTIR
+2865 MPTVTIR

>member
-1 MSTMHFM
+1 MSSMHF
-8 VHPLPGTEDQLIDRL
+8 VVQPLPGTEDQLIDRL

-83 TDASKSGGN
+83 ADASKNGGN

-100 GTSGGKQSGSGG
+100 GGTGGGKQGGSGG

-128 NSIRTAT
+128 NTIRAAP

-144 AGVIIGASGSGRV
+144 TGVIIGASSSGRV

-177 QGKSRNLIVRELQR
+177 QGKSRSLIIRELQR

-203 LSRDDEEGEEPESG
+203 LSRDDEEGEEPEGG

-230 LLDGGFHAAQQDNSV
+230 LLDGGFHAAQQDQSV

-264 SRSGGNNSG
+264 SRSGAGGGSSGG
-273 RGTVNRESSSS
+273 RGGASRESGNSA
-284 TQERPSEFSRWRDRQ
+284 QERPSEFTRWRERQ

-318 DNTESKKKDSAMA
+318 DGTESKKKDSAMA

-351 HIAATYSELVAIS
+351 HIAATHSELVAVS

-369 HQWRWADAHPYQRTD
+369 HQWRWADAHPYQRNEAGS
-384 ASGAGC
+384 ASAF
-390 AYHPRSNWL
+390 HPRSNWL
-399 GLAAGERV
+399 GLLPNERIV
-407 VSVGAAGIRVSV
+407 NIGAAGIRISV
-419 LSDTGRIATF
+419 LTDAGRIATF

-434 AHALGAS
+434 AHAPGAT
-441 RLEHPLQTFSEFG
+441 RLEHPLQVFSEFG
-454 SDRAISLHVCSLYTV
+454 SDKAVSLHVCSLYTV

-500 KQRGHSSAAPQDLQA
+500 KQQRGHSSATPQDLQA

-529 GAVGFNMSTGVP
+529 GAIGFNMSTGVP
-541 KVGVLQN
+541 KVGILQN
-548 AAWNISDTCR
+548 AAWNLSDMCR
-558 FKLLPPPQPDRSL
+558 FKLLPPPQPDRSV

-590 KASSSSSASK
+590 KASSSTSSAKES
-600 DAGKDSNKDM
+600 GKDSNKDM

-638 RVTFRGEEGSSN
+638 RVTVRGEEGSSN

-685 YAAVRFPV
+685 YAAVRFPT

-702 PSAPEDWT
+702 PTTPDDWT
-710 ALLQDCRLVRKDDLV
+710 TILQDCRLVRKDDLV
-725 AVKWGSGTAGPR
+725 AVKWGAGGATGPR

-752 ADVQVISIAVDGRG
+752 PEVQVLTIAVDSRG

-781 VYAVGATRALTDS
+781 VYAVGTTRALTDS
-794 AFPTDHG
+794 TFPTDHS
-801 ALLGHSNGQ
+801 ALLGYSNGA

-824 VMMLDGNGALYPI
+824 VVMLDGNGALYPV

-863 LPLYPHG
+863 VPLHPHSAAVS
-870 THHTHH
+870 HHA
-876 TALKSQVA
+876 ALKSQVA

-896 PRVLRCDLDGIR
+896 PRVLRCDLDGVR

-915 SDVTKQQVLSILQ
+915 ADVNKQQMLSILQ

-954 IVENATTL
+954 IVENPSM
-962 PNLSGGTGGINSSAD
+962 PNLAGSTGGSGASS
-977 EAVPALSWPPETFEA
+977 EETVPALSWPPETFEA

-997 SLMGLTGNG
+997 SLMGLTNNG
-1006 KMQGGG
+1006 KMSGGG
-1012 NNGGGIV
+1012 NSGSGAV
-1019 SADPAERRGNALL
+1019 SADPAERRGNALS
-1032 ALRAMCD
+1032 ALRALCE

-1047 MQLLSATDGM
+1047 MQLLTAKDGM
-1057 GQTPLMAAVAER
+1057 GQTPLMQAVSER
-1069 AYRAAVVVLDA
+1069 AYRAALVILDA
-1080 IRSCADGEAD
+1080 IRACPDAD
-1090 EAQRAAAIF
+1090 EAQRSAAIF

-1156 KGHDCKLKRTSP
+1156 KGHDCKQKQTSP

-1194 LIRLAKDTQLATHFN
+1194 LARLARDTQLATHFN

-1264 FARRALLFLLS
+1264 FARRALLHLLG
-1275 DWAAV
+1275 DWPAV
-1280 EAAVSCGANCSVG
+1280 EAAVMCGATAGSEG
-1293 EGDSRPGS
+1293 ESRPAS
-1301 PAPHQ
+1301 PATHQ

-1323 TNEMLDTLLNTLIRE
+1323 TNETLDTLLNTLIRE
-1338 QQNETIP
+1338 QQNDTVS

-1351 REVARRFVRSVAR
+1351 REVARRFVRSIVR

-1377 AKKKGPLSI
+1377 AKKKGPLTI

-1431 LATTFVDLVN
+1431 LANTYVELVN

-1452 STAASRLAHSRR
+1452 STGHSRITTHTRR
-1464 ESNAAPGR
+1464 ESNT
-1472 DAGTGG
+1472 AGSRSNAGGG
-1478 TSMGSSTLVADR
+1478 TSMGSSTLVPDR

-1499 ADEVAGEALGGDDD
+1499 ADDVAGEALGGDDD
-1513 ASETDEPNAAAP
+1513 ASETDEPNVPAP
-1525 VPPTDNQHHDD
+1525 VPAADAQHDD
-1536 PMGDRGQDQ
+1536 PMGERAQEQ

-1568 AEAETE
+1568 AEVETE
-1574 SDSDDQDNADPA
+1574 SDSDDQDNAESA
-1586 QRSVQTGAA
+1586 QRSVQTGAT
-1595 QGSDGGIASLL
+1595 QGSDAGIASLL

-1633 AEAEPPLHDG
+1633 GETEPQLHDG
-1643 EALERRAAPPSRPN
+1643 EPLERRTAPPSRPN
-1657 LAPHSMQWAIRS
+1657 LAPHSMQWAIRN
-1669 SRESTRGTSSSA
+1669 REPNRGTSSST
-1681 GGVRLAGGSSL
+1681 GGVRLSGGSSL

-1711 HDPHSTSTTASYL
+1711 QDPHSTSTTASCL

-1740 EYERVSLPIPRM
+1740 EYERLT
-1752 LPLSYREALRLQCYL
+1752 LPLPRVVPLVYREALRLQCYL

-1791 GASLTSNNV
+1791 GASLTSNNASSS
-1800 STTTVE
+1800 STGE
-1806 SGRPNAPAVRR
+1806 SSRSSAPAARR
-1817 ATSFTSPATRIIGF
+1817 TTSLTSPATRIIGF
-1831 SEGPRTRDRE
+1831 GGPEVPRSRDRE

-1876 VAALKHVAYVLDALV
+1876 VAALKHVAYVLDAFV

-1903 HHHLWSSD
+1903 HHHIWTSD
-1911 ENENEEGDEE
+1911 ENENEEGEEE
-1921 MVVGGAAAAE
+1921 MVVGGSAAAE
-1931 SDSEGEGARGRSHN
+1931 SDNESDGARGRTHA
-1945 FFQRSDSTL
+1945 FFQRSESTL

-1967 MQEALPLADQPQ
+1967 MQDALPLADQPQ

-2012 PLEVVPRRLGLST
+2012 PLEVVPRRLGLSS
-2025 RGAERSWWPGTR
+2025 RGPGSGSGGGGDRAWSPPAR
-2037 PASAPPTHSHSMGRD
+2037 PASAPPAPPAHDHVMARD
-2052 EPQDLSCA
+2052 EPQDLSCT
-2060 KDTMGKMDVDT
+2060 KDVGTKMDVDT

-2082 EARHIS
+2082 EARTVP
-2088 RKKHHSSGFLF
+2088 RKKHH
-2099 SFRHPHSALASGL
+2099 RHPHSVMTSSG
-2112 GSIPEPSAPPSEFHT
+2112 SSSMQESTSQPSEFHT
-2127 LVNTAC
+2127 LVDTAC
-2133 SIIEAPHRQ
+2133 SIIEAPHQ
-2142 GLASLAS
+2142 QIAASPS
-2149 PGPSGSGV
+2149 PGPSSSS
-2157 GIALEPRASSSR
+2157 AEPRASSSR
-2169 SPIKTVIVRAGE
+2169 SPGKTVIVRAGE

-2201 TTGLPPPPLIPPIS
+2201 TTGLPPPPLLPS
-2215 TPQQPRACPSLGAS
+2215 LNTPSQPRTCPSLGAS

-2254 GLEPGSVVAELGG
+2254 GLEPGSVVDELGG

-2305 TFAELNTA
+2305 TFAELNSA
-2313 FTGQNRRVHSA
+2313 FAGQNRRAHSA

-2372 GSGGNSANPSAG
+2372 GSGSNSASA
-2384 STGGSAGTGNSG
+2384 N
-2396 TRSVS
+2396 
-2401 GPRMKN
+2401 
-2407 LARRSPT
+2407 
-2414 TEGTSGSAGAAAG
+2414 GSAGAASSGSGAPG
-2427 GGSSNTGAR
+2427 TGSSGAR
-2436 SGPGPRMKNL
+2436 SGAGRARSKEAARRAPGRPA
-2446 TRRSPSGPTPRP
+2446 PRP
-2458 PPSREPRRALSVDA
+2458 PAAREPRRVLSVDA

-2492 QGHNEHLT
+2492 PGGHNEHLT

-2515 SLHPSFA
+2515 SLHPTFA

-2542 SEDALQQ
+2542 SEDALRQ

-2557 IVMHPSEAILVVLGA
+2557 IVMHPSEAILGVTDA
-2572 DLDVFSLSERS
+2572 SYSTDLDVFSLSERGS
-2583 AAAAG
+2583 SAGAAA
-2588 SGSSGG
+2588 
-2594 GAGGPGGAGG
+2594 GPGGA
-2604 AGPPVAAPPPPDD
+2604 AGPSAAPPAADD

-2674 ILGRPVRFH
+2674 VLGRPVRFH

-2690 VVYESLRQLVVDA
+2690 VVYESLRQLVADA
-2703 ETGDSHSL
+2703 ERGDSQTL

-2718 FSLEMCEEEGG
+2718 FSLNMCEEEGG

-2735 AGGRELE
+2735 PGGRELE

-2769 AIRVGVLD
+2769 AMRVGVLD

>member
-1 MSTMHFM
+1 MSSMHFV

-23 KEVAERWNRYGTG
+23 KEVADRWNRYGTG

-83 TDASKSGGN
+83 TDASKNGGN

-100 GTSGGKQSGSGG
+100 GTSGGKQGGSGG

-128 NSIRTAT
+128 NSIRAT
-135 SSQGSTSRA
+135 PSSQGSTSRA
-144 AGVIIGASGSGRV
+144 TGVIIGASGSGRV

-177 QGKSRNLIVRELQR
+177 QGKSRSLIIRELQR

-203 LSRDDEEGEEPESG
+203 LSRDDEEGEEPEGG

-230 LLDGGFHAAQQDNSV
+230 LLDGGFHAAQQDHSV
-245 IIDADAMFSEDIF
+245 IIDADTMFSEDIF
-258 GYAAIR
+258 G
-264 SRSGGNNSG
+264 RSGGGGSSSGG
-273 RGTVNRESSSS
+273 RGGASRESSSS
-284 TQERPSEFSRWRDRQ
+284 TQERPSEFSRWRERQ

-318 DNTESKKKDSAMA
+318 DGGNNDGAESKKKDSSIA

-351 HIAATYSELVAIS
+351 HIAATFSELIAIS

-369 HQWRWADAHPYQRTD
+369 HQWRWADAHPYQRND
-384 ASGAGC
+384 ASGSASV
-390 AYHPRSNWL
+390 YHPRATWL
-399 GLAAGERV
+399 GMTVGERIV
-407 VSVGAAGIRVSV
+407 NISAAGIRISV
-419 LSDTGRIATF
+419 LTEIGRIATF

-434 AHALGAS
+434 AHAPGAS
-441 RLEHPLQTFSEFG
+441 RLEHPLQTFIEFG
-454 SDRAISLHVCSLYTV
+454 SDKAISLHVCSLYTV
-469 ARLESGAL
+469 ARLDTGAL

-500 KQRGHSSAAPQDLQA
+500 KQQRGHSSTAPQDLQA

-548 AAWNISDTCR
+548 AAWNLSDMCR
-558 FKLLPPPQPDRSL
+558 FKLLPPPQPDRSV

-590 KASSSSSASK
+590 KASSSSGNSK
-600 DAGKDSNKDM
+600 DGAKDSNKDM

-638 RVTFRGEEGSSN
+638 RVTVRGEEGSSN

-685 YAAVRFPV
+685 YAAVRFPTI
-693 VGKDGKEVV
+693 GKDGKEVA
-702 PSAPEDWT
+702 PSTPDDLST
-710 ALLQDCRLVRKDDLV
+710 LLQDCRLVRKDDLV
-725 AVKWGSGTAGPR
+725 AVKWGVGGAAGPR

-752 ADVQVISIAVDGRG
+752 ADVQVITIAVDSRG

-781 VYAVGATRALTDS
+781 VYAVGTTRALTDS
-794 AFPTDHG
+794 VFPTDNN
-801 ALLGHSNGQ
+801 ALLGYSNGQ
-810 AIQLATA
+810 AIQLTTA

-824 VMMLDGNGALYPI
+824 VMMVDGNGALYPVS
-837 ARDCVGMVREPPPL
+837 RDCVGMVREPPAL

-863 LPLYPHG
+863 LPLHPHAAAAAAP
-870 THHTHH
+870 HAHH

-896 PRVLRCDLDGIR
+896 PRVLRCDLDGVR
-908 QLLHQLE
+908 QVLHQLE
-915 SDVTKQQVLSILQ
+915 SDTSKQQILSILQ

-937 LHACVHMCA
+937 IHACIHMCA

-954 IVENATTL
+954 IVENASM
-962 PNLSGGTGGINSSAD
+962 PNLAGGTSAGGANAEES
-977 EAVPALSWPPETFEA
+977 VPAISWPPETFEA

-997 SLMGLTGNG
+997 SLMGLTNNG
-1006 KMQGGG
+1006 KMSGGG
-1012 NNGGGIV
+1012 NSGGGAV
-1019 SADPAERRGNALL
+1019 SADPAERRGNALA
-1032 ALRAMCD
+1032 ALRVLCE
-1039 SPALQPYL
+1039 SPILQPFL
-1047 MQLLSATDGM
+1047 MQLLTAKDGM

-1069 AYRAAVVVLDA
+1069 AYRAALVILDA
-1080 IRSCADGEAD
+1080 IRACPDAD
-1090 EAQRAAAIF
+1090 EAQRSAAIF
-1099 PPNAH
+1099 PPNAS

-1188 AARCDL
+1188 TARCDL
-1194 LIRLAKDTQLATHFN
+1194 LARLARDTSLATHFN

-1255 PDHDLEPPR
+1255 PDHDLEPPK
-1264 FARRALLFLLS
+1264 FARRALLHLLG
-1275 DWAAV
+1275 DWPAV
-1280 EAAVSCGANCSVG
+1280 EAAVMCGSSGASG
-1293 EGDSRPGS
+1293 ESESRPSS
-1301 PAPHQ
+1301 PAPSQ

-1323 TNEMLDTLLNTLIRE
+1323 TNEMLDTLLHTLIRE
-1338 QQNETIP
+1338 QQNDTVP
-1345 GRPERA
+1345 GRAERA

-1431 LATTFVDLVN
+1431 LATTYVDLVN

-1452 STAASRLAHSRR
+1452 STGHSRLAHARR
-1464 ESNAAPGR
+1464 ESTAGGGRGNAA
-1472 DAGTGG
+1472 GG
-1478 TSMGSSTLVADR
+1478 TSLGSSTLVPDR

-1499 ADEVAGEALGGDDD
+1499 ADDVAAEALGADDD
-1513 ASETDEPNAAAP
+1513 ASETDEPGASAPQHAAHSAQP
-1525 VPPTDNQHHDD
+1525 QDNQHHDD
-1536 PMGDRGQDQ
+1536 AMPDRGQEQ

-1568 AEAETE
+1568 AEVETE
-1574 SDSDDQDNADPA
+1574 SDSDDQDNAESA
-1586 QRSVQTGAA
+1586 QRSVQTGAT
-1595 QGSDGGIASLL
+1595 QGSDAGMASLL

-1633 AEAEPPLHDG
+1633 GETEPPIHDG
-1643 EALERRAAPPSRPN
+1643 DTLERRTAPPARPN

-1669 SRESTRGTSSSA
+1669 RETARGTGGST
-1681 GGVRLAGGSSL
+1681 GGVRLTGSSSL

-1699 LRRSAAAAAAGA
+1699 LRRSAAAAAGA
-1711 HDPHSTSTTASYL
+1711 HDPHSTSTTASCL

-1740 EYERVSLPIPRM
+1740 EYERVTLPLPRM
-1752 LPLSYREALRLQCYL
+1752 VPLAYREALRLQCYL

-1774 WDWLVTVMDAT
+1774 WHWLVTVMDAT

-1791 GASLTSNNV
+1791 GASLTSNNA
-1800 STTTVE
+1800 STSTGD
-1806 SGRPNAPAVRR
+1806 SARSAAPAARR
-1817 ATSFTSPATRIIGF
+1817 TTSLTSPATRIIGF
-1831 SEGPRTRDRE
+1831 SEGPRARDRE
-1841 QGVEAGSARREFL
+1841 PGVEAGSARREFL

-1903 HHHLWSSD
+1903 HHHLWTPD

-1921 MVVGGAAAAE
+1921 MVVGGGAAAE
-1931 SDSEGEGARGRSHN
+1931 SDSEGESARGRTHA

-1967 MQEALPLADQPQ
+1967 MQDALPLADQPQ

-2025 RGAERSWWPGTR
+2025 RGTDRGWSPPAR
-2037 PASAPPTHSHSMGRD
+2037 PASAPPTHTHTLTRD

-2060 KDTMGKMDVDT
+2060 KDVPTKMDIDT

-2082 EARHIS
+2082 EARQIP
-2088 RKKHHSSGFLF
+2088 RKKHH
-2099 SFRHPHSALASGL
+2099 RHPHTVNLSAGTSSMHDSMAQ
-2112 GSIPEPSAPPSEFHT
+2112 PSEFHT
-2127 LVNTAC
+2127 LVDTAC
-2133 SIIEAPHRQ
+2133 SIMEAPHQ
-2142 GLASLAS
+2142 QNISTSPS
-2149 PGPSGSGV
+2149 PGPSGSNTV
-2157 GIALEPRASSSR
+2157 AAAESRASSSR
-2169 SPIKTVIVRAGE
+2169 SPGKSVIVRAGE

-2201 TTGLPPPPLIPPIS
+2201 TTGLPPPPLLPTLN
-2215 TPQQPRACPSLGAS
+2215 TPTQPRACPSLGAS

-2267 FPVKEV
+2267 FPLKEV

-2305 TFAELNTA
+2305 TFAELNSA
-2313 FTGQNRRVHSA
+2313 FAGQNRRAHSA

-2366 PLEPAA
+2366 PLEPAT
-2372 GSGGNSANPSAG
+2372 GTSTTSSSTNGTSSSANTNA
-2384 STGGSAGTGNSG
+2384 SG
-2396 TRSVS
+2396 
-2401 GPRMKN
+2401 
-2407 LARRSPT
+2407 A
-2414 TEGTSGSAGAAAG
+2414 
-2427 GGSSNTGAR
+2427 SSNSGAR
-2436 SGPGPRMKNL
+2436 SGAGRARSKDTARRTPGRPA
-2446 TRRSPSGPTPRP
+2446 PRP
-2458 PPSREPRRALSVDA
+2458 PASREPRRVLSVDA

-2492 QGHNEHLT
+2492 PGGHNEHLT
-2500 LHQAQLGERLYPKVH
+2500 LHQAQLGERLYPRVH
-2515 SLHPSFA
+2515 SLHPTFA

-2542 SEDALQQ
+2542 SEDALRQ

-2557 IVMHPSEAILVVLGA
+2557 IVMHPSEAIL
-2572 DLDVFSLSERS
+2572 DLDVFSLSER
-2583 AAAAG
+2583 
-2588 SGSSGG
+2588 GG
-2594 GAGGPGGAGG
+2594 GAAGGAGG
-2604 AGPPVAAPPPPDD
+2604 AAGTSGAAPAPPDD

-2729 GCVELV
+2729 GCVELIP
-2735 AGGRELE
+2735 GGRDIE

-2769 AIRVGVLD
+2769 AMRVGVLD

-2813 NDESGEPPERL
+2813 NDESGEPSERL

>member
-1 MSTMHFM
+1 MSSMHFV

-23 KEVAERWNRYGTG
+23 KEVSERWNRYGTG

-42 SSLRGVRAVAAGPAH
+42 STLRGVRAVTAGPAH
-57 IACLLED
+57 IACLLDD

-83 TDASKSGGN
+83 ADASKNGGN

-100 GTSGGKQSGSGG
+100 GTSGGKQGGSSG

-128 NSIRTAT
+128 NSIRAAP

-144 AGVIIGASGSGRV
+144 TGVIIGASSSGRV

-177 QGKSRNLIVRELQR
+177 QGKSRSLIIRELQR

-203 LSRDDEEGEEPESG
+203 LSRDDEEGEEPEGG

-230 LLDGGFHAAQQDNSV
+230 LLDSGFHATQQDHSV

-258 GYAAIR
+258 GYATIR
-264 SRSGGNNSG
+264 SRNGGGGSGSGGG
-273 RGTVNRESSSS
+273 RAGASREGSSS

-318 DNTESKKKDSAMA
+318 DGVDNKKKDSAMS

-351 HIAATYSELVAIS
+351 HIAATYSELIAVS
-364 TQGQL
+364 SLGQL
-369 HQWRWADAHPYQRTD
+369 HQWRWADAHPYQRND
-384 ASGAGC
+384 CSSSNSL
-390 AYHPRSNWL
+390 YHPRGNWL
-399 GLAAGERV
+399 GMMSGERIV
-407 VSVGAAGIRVSV
+407 NISAAGIRVSV
-419 LSDTGRIATF
+419 LTDTGRIATF

-434 AHALGAS
+434 AHAPGAA
-441 RLEHPLQTFSEFG
+441 RLEHPLQTFTEFG
-454 SDRAISLHVCSLYTV
+454 SDKAVSLHACSLYTV
-469 ARLESGAL
+469 AKLDSGAL

-500 KQRGHSSAAPQDLQA
+500 KQQRGHSSATPQDLQA
-515 GQSVTMKNAPMYQP
+515 GQNVTMKNAPMYQP
-529 GAVGFNMSTGVP
+529 GAIGFNMSSGVP

-548 AAWNISDTCR
+548 AAWNLSDMCR
-558 FKLLPPPQPDRSL
+558 FKLLPPPQLDRSI
-571 SDKDKRDL
+571 SDKDKRDI

-590 KASSSSSASK
+590 KASSSGGSGK
-600 DAGKDSNKDM
+600 DSGKDSNKDM

-638 RVTFRGEEGSSN
+638 RVTVRGEEGSSN

-685 YAAVRFPV
+685 YAAVRFPTM
-693 VGKDGKEVV
+693 GKDGKEVL
-702 PSAPEDWT
+702 PSTTDDWT
-710 ALLQDCRLVRKDDLV
+710 TVLQDCRLVRKDDLV
-725 AVKWGSGTAGPR
+725 AVKWGAGSGSGSR
-737 GPDCLQRSPRKIALP
+737 GPDCLQRSPRKVALP
-752 ADVQVISIAVDGRG
+752 PELQVITIAVDSRG
-766 VHAVVRRPGGALAYA
+766 VHAVVKRPGGALAYA

-794 AFPTDHG
+794 VFPTDHE
-801 ALLGHSNGQ
+801 ALLGHTNG
-810 AIQLATA
+810 AGIQLATA
-817 AEGSEPV
+817 AEGSEAVV
-824 VMMLDGNGALYPI
+824 VMADGNGALYPI

-851 NLPPARALAAHA
+851 NLPPARALTAHA
-863 LPLYPHG
+863 LPLQPHG
-870 THHTHH
+870 AAHSHHA
-876 TALKSQVA
+876 ALKSQVA
-884 LIILVPEPQLMM
+884 LIIIVPEPQLMM
-896 PRVLRCDLDGIR
+896 PRVLRCDLEGVR
-908 QLLHQLE
+908 QLLHLLE
-915 SDVTKQQVLSILQ
+915 ADNNKQQILSILQ

-954 IVENATTL
+954 IVENSSM
-962 PNLSGGTGGINSSAD
+962 PNVASGTSGSGNNTD
-977 EAVPALSWPPETFEA
+977 EAVPAISWPPETFEA

-997 SLMGLTGNG
+997 SLMGLTNNSKISNG
-1006 KMQGGG
+1006 GA
-1012 NNGGGIV
+1012 NGGGAV
-1019 SADPAERRGNALL
+1019 SADPAERRGNALA
-1032 ALRAMCD
+1032 ALRALCE
-1039 SPALQPYL
+1039 SPVLQPYL
-1047 MQLLSATDGM
+1047 MQLLLAKDGM

-1069 AYRAAVVVLDA
+1069 AYRAALVLLDA
-1080 IRSCADGEAD
+1080 IRSCPEAD
-1090 EAQRAAAIF
+1090 EAQRSDAIF

-1194 LIRLAKDTQLATHFN
+1194 LARLARDTQLATHFN

-1241 GPRKQPGSDAEVDA
+1241 APRKQPGSDAEVDT

-1264 FARRALLFLLS
+1264 FARRALLHLLG

-1280 EAAVSCGANCSVG
+1280 EAAVMCGATASEP
-1293 EGDSRPGS
+1293 EGRPGS
-1301 PAPHQ
+1301 PSLNQ

-1323 TNEMLDTLLNTLIRE
+1323 TNEMLDTLLHTLMRE
-1338 QQNETIP
+1338 QQNEAVP
-1345 GRPERA
+1345 GRAERA

-1377 AKKKGPLSI
+1377 AKKRGPLSI

-1431 LATTFVDLVN
+1431 LATTYVDLVN

-1452 STAASRLAHSRR
+1452 STGHTRLGHSRR
-1464 ESNAAPGR
+1464 ESN
-1472 DAGTGG
+1472 TGG
-1478 TSMGSSTLVADR
+1478 GRGAAAGGASMGGSALAPDR
-1490 SSTPVATEY
+1490 ASTPVATEY
-1499 ADEVAGEALGGDDD
+1499 ADDVAEAPSLGGDDD
-1513 ASETDEPNAAAP
+1513 ASETDEPAMAAAD
-1525 VPPTDNQHHDD
+1525 PTPDAQHDD
-1536 PMGDRGQDQ
+1536 AMGERGQEQ

-1568 AEAETE
+1568 AEVETE
-1574 SDSDDQDNADPA
+1574 SDSDDQDNAESA
-1586 QRSVQTGAA
+1586 QRSVQTRAT
-1595 QGSDGGIASLL
+1595 QGSDAGIASLL
-1606 LYPEDESGDSTQP
+1606 MYPEDESGDSTQP

-1633 AEAEPPLHDG
+1633 GEAEPPLHDG
-1643 EALERRAAPPSRPN
+1643 EPLERRAAPPARPN

-1669 SRESTRGTSSSA
+1669 REPTRGTTSSA
-1681 GGVRLAGGSSL
+1681 GGVRLTGSSSL

-1711 HDPHSTSTTASYL
+1711 HDPHSTSTTASFL

-1740 EYERVSLPIPRM
+1740 EYERIT
-1752 LPLSYREALRLQCYL
+1752 LPLPRLVPLAYREALRLQCYL

-1791 GASLTSNNV
+1791 GASLTSNNAG
-1800 STTTVE
+1800 SAAAEHSRTNATTT
-1806 SGRPNAPAVRR
+1806 RR
-1817 ATSFTSPATRIIGF
+1817 TTSFTSPATRIIGF
-1831 SEGPRTRDRE
+1831 SEGPRGRDRD

-1876 VAALKHVAYVLDALV
+1876 VAALKHVAYVLDALI

-1903 HHHLWSSD
+1903 HPHLWTAD

-1921 MVVGGAAAAE
+1921 MVVGGGGTNE
-1931 SDSEGEGARGRSHN
+1931 SDGEGDGARGRTHA

-1967 MQEALPLADQPQ
+1967 MQDALPLADQPQ
-1979 LLQPNARREELF
+1979 LLQPNARREDLF
-1991 GMPRQPVTVPA
+1991 GMPRQPVTLPPA
-2002 SGDAPPGVNN
+2002 DDANTGAAN
-2012 PLEVVPRRLGLST
+2012 PLEVMCLLKVVPRRLGLSS
-2025 RGAERSWWPGTR
+2025 RGAERGWSPPAR
-2037 PASAPPTHSHSMGRD
+2037 PASAPPAHTHTMARD

-2060 KDTMGKMDVDT
+2060 KDTVTKMDT
-2071 DGEYLSDSDSN
+2071 GSDGEYPSDSDSD
-2082 EARHIS
+2082 EARQIQ
-2088 RKKHHSSGFLF
+2088 RKKHH
-2099 SFRHPHSALASGL
+2099 RHPHASTS
-2112 GSIPEPSAPPSEFHT
+2112 GSSSRQDRQEAAPPSEFHT
-2127 LVNTAC
+2127 LVDTAC
-2133 SIIEAPHRQ
+2133 SIIDAPHQ
-2142 GLASLAS
+2142 QNIALPK
-2149 PGPSGSGV
+2149 PGVSGSV
-2157 GIALEPRASSSR
+2157 HEPRPSTSR
-2169 SPIKTVIVRAGE
+2169 SPGKTVIVRAGE
-2181 LLSAADPLESQEIS
+2181 LLSVADPLESQEIS

-2201 TTGLPPPPLIPPIS
+2201 TTGLTTAPLLPTQVLNAPAQAR
-2215 TPQQPRACPSLGAS
+2215 TCPSLGAT

-2283 NSQQR
+2283 NSQQK

-2305 TFAELNTA
+2305 TFAELNSA
-2313 FTGQNRRVHSA
+2313 FAGQNRRAHSA

-2366 PLEPAA
+2366 PLESTS
-2372 GSGGNSANPSAG
+2372 GSGLNSNASN
-2384 STGGSAGTGNSG
+2384 
-2396 TRSVS
+2396 
-2401 GPRMKN
+2401 
-2407 LARRSPT
+2407 
-2414 TEGTSGSAGAAAG
+2414 GTSGSSGANAGASA
-2427 GGSSNTGAR
+2427 NTGTRSSGAGRAR
-2436 SGPGPRMKNL
+2436 AKDTARRVPGRAA
-2446 TRRSPSGPTPRP
+2446 PRP
-2458 PPSREPRRALSVDA
+2458 PTAREPRRVLSVDA

-2492 QGHNEHLT
+2492 PGGHNEHLT
-2500 LHQAQLGERLYPKVH
+2500 LHQAQLGERLYPRVH
-2515 SLHPSFA
+2515 SLHPTFA

-2542 SEDALQQ
+2542 SEDALRQ

-2557 IVMHPSEAILVVLGA
+2557 IVMNPSEAIL
-2572 DLDVFSLSERS
+2572 DLDVFSLSERGGGVGGGGGAALGAGSS
-2583 AAAAG
+2583 AAAA
-2588 SGSSGG
+2588 
-2594 GAGGPGGAGG
+2594 
-2604 AGPPVAAPPPPDD
+2604 DD

-2631 SPRQGRATPERIN
+2631 SPRQGRATSERIN

-2674 ILGRPVRFH
+2674 ILARPIRFH

-2690 VVYESLRQLVVDA
+2690 VVYESLRQLVADA
-2703 ETGDSHSL
+2703 ENGDSHSL

-2735 AGGRELE
+2735 PGGREIE

-2760 LLSQEKALE
+2760 LHSQEKALE
-2769 AIRVGVLD
+2769 SIRVGVLD
-2777 VLPESALEGL
+2777 VLPESSLEGL

-2824 ARFKRWLWAI
+2824 VRFKRWLWAI

>member
-1 MSTMHFM
+1 MSSMHF
-8 VHPLPGTEDQLIDRL
+8 VVQPLPGTEDQLIDRL

-83 TDASKSGGN
+83 ADASKNGGN

-100 GTSGGKQSGSGG
+100 GTGGGKQGGSGG

-128 NSIRTAT
+128 NSIRAAP

-144 AGVIIGASGSGRV
+144 TGVIIGASSSGRV

-177 QGKSRNLIVRELQR
+177 QGKSRSLIIRELQR

-203 LSRDDEEGEEPESG
+203 LSRDDEEGEEPEGG

-230 LLDGGFHAAQQDNSV
+230 LLDGGFHAAQQDQSV
-245 IIDADAMFSEDIF
+245 IIDADMFSEDIF

-264 SRSGGNNSG
+264 SRSGGGGSSSGG
-273 RGTVNRESSSS
+273 RGGASRESSSS
-284 TQERPSEFSRWRDRQ
+284 TQERPSEFSRWRERQ

-318 DNTESKKKDSAMA
+318 DGGENKKKDSAMA

-337 SEELEYWDSNIRFT
+337 SEELEYWESNIRFT
-351 HIAATYSELVAIS
+351 HIAATYSELVAVS
-364 TQGQL
+364 THGQL
-369 HQWRWADAHPYQRTD
+369 HQWRWADAHPYQRND
-384 ASGAGC
+384 AGAIS
-390 AYHPRSNWL
+390 AFHPRSSWL
-399 GLAAGERV
+399 GLLPGERITHI
-407 VSVGAAGIRVSV
+407 SAAGIRVSV
-419 LSDTGRIATF
+419 LTDTGRVATF

-434 AHALGAS
+434 AHAPGAS
-441 RLEHPLQTFSEFG
+441 RLEHPLQTFTEFG
-454 SDRAISLHVCSLYTV
+454 SDKTISLHVCSLYTV

-500 KQRGHSSAAPQDLQA
+500 KQQRGHSSTTPQDLQA
-515 GQSVTMKNAPMYQP
+515 GQNVTMKNAPMYQP
-529 GAVGFNMSTGVP
+529 GAIGFNMSTGVP

-548 AAWNISDTCR
+548 AAWNLSDMCR
-558 FKLLPPPQPDRSL
+558 FKLLPPPQPDRSV

-590 KASSSSSASK
+590 KASSSSGSGK
-600 DAGKDSNKDM
+600 EAGKDSNKDM

-638 RVTFRGEEGSSN
+638 RVTVRGEEGSSN

-685 YAAVRFPV
+685 YAAVRFPTI
-693 VGKDGKEVV
+693 GKDGKEIV
-702 PSAPEDWT
+702 PSTPDDWT
-710 ALLQDCRLVRKDDLV
+710 TLLQDCRLVRKDDLI
-725 AVKWGSGTAGPR
+725 AVKWGAGGAAGPR

-752 ADVQVISIAVDGRG
+752 PDVQVITIAVDSRG

-781 VYAVGATRALTDS
+781 VYAVGTTRALTDS
-794 AFPTDHG
+794 TFPTDNN
-801 ALLGHSNGQ
+801 AMLGYSNGQ

-824 VMMLDGNGALYPI
+824 VVMVDGNGALYPVS
-837 ARDCVGMVREPPPL
+837 RDCVGMVREPPPL

-863 LPLYPHG
+863 LPLHPHS
-870 THHTHH
+870 HAHSAHAAH
-876 TALKSQVA
+876 SHSALKSQVA

-896 PRVLRCDLDGIR
+896 PRVLRCDLEGVR

-915 SDVTKQQVLSILQ
+915 SDVSKQQQILSILQ

-954 IVENATTL
+954 IVENPSM
-962 PNLSGGTGGINSSAD
+962 PNLAGSTGGSGASS
-977 EAVPALSWPPETFEA
+977 EETVPALAWPPESFEA

-997 SLMGLTGNG
+997 SLMGLTNNG
-1006 KMQGGG
+1006 KVSGS
-1012 NNGGGIV
+1012 NNGGGAV
-1019 SADPAERRGNALL
+1019 SADPAERRGNALA
-1032 ALRAMCD
+1032 ALRALCE
-1039 SPALQPYL
+1039 STVLQPYM
-1047 MQLLSATDGM
+1047 MQLLTSKDGM
-1057 GQTPLMAAVAER
+1057 GQTPLMAAVSER
-1069 AYRAAVVVLDA
+1069 AYRAALVLLDA
-1080 IRSCADGEAD
+1080 IRACPDVD
-1090 EAQRAAAIF
+1090 ETQRSVAIF

-1104 PDHSPLLVLCCND
+1104 PDHSPLFVLCCND

-1156 KGHDCKLKRTSP
+1156 KGHDCKQKQTSP

-1174 WEKCRCKALVGGNW
+1174 WEKCRCKALVGGNG
-1188 AARCDL
+1188 AARFDL
-1194 LIRLAKDTQLATHFN
+1194 LARLARDTQLATHFN

-1264 FARRALLFLLS
+1264 FARRALMHLLG
-1275 DWAAV
+1275 DWSSV
-1280 EAAVSCGANCSVG
+1280 EAAVMCGASGG
-1293 EGDSRPGS
+1293 ETETRPGS
-1301 PAPHQ
+1301 PPPHQ

-1323 TNEMLDTLLNTLIRE
+1323 TNETLDILLNTLNQE
-1338 QQNETIP
+1338 QQNDSIP
-1345 GRPERA
+1345 GRAERA
-1351 REVARRFVRSVAR
+1351 REVARRFVRSVVR
-1364 IFVIFSVEMAPGA
+1364 IYVIFSVEMAPGA
-1377 AKKKGPLSI
+1377 AKKKGPLTI

-1392 CRRVFAALVALAVE
+1392 CRRAFAALVTLAVE

-1431 LATTFVDLVN
+1431 LATTYGELVT

-1452 STAASRLAHSRR
+1452 STGHSRLAHTRR
-1464 ESNAAPGR
+1464 ESNANGGR
-1472 DAGTGG
+1472 GAAAGG
-1478 TSMGSSTLVADR
+1478 TSMGSSTLVPDR

-1499 ADEVAGEALGGDDD
+1499 ADDVAGEALGGDDD
-1513 ASETDEPNAAAP
+1513 ASETDEPNVPAP
-1525 VPPTDNQHHDD
+1525 VPPADAQHHDD
-1536 PMGDRGQDQ
+1536 VISDRAQEQ

-1568 AEAETE
+1568 AEVETE
-1574 SDSDDQDNADPA
+1574 SDSDDQDNAESA
-1586 QRSVQTGAA
+1586 QRSVQTGAT
-1595 QGSDGGIASLL
+1595 QGSDAGIASLL

-1633 AEAEPPLHDG
+1633 GEAEPPLHDG
-1643 EALERRAAPPSRPN
+1643 EPLERRTAPPSRPN
-1657 LAPHSMQWAIRS
+1657 LAPHSMQWAIRNREP
-1669 SRESTRGTSSSA
+1669 SRGASSSA
-1681 GGVRLAGGSSL
+1681 SGVRLSGGSSL
-1692 VFIDPAS
+1692 VFIDPAT

-1711 HDPHSTSTTASYL
+1711 HDPHSTSTTASCL

-1732 RQIADLLW
+1732 RQIADLIW
-1740 EYERVSLPIPRM
+1740 EFERLTLPLPRVER
-1752 LPLSYREALRLQCYL
+1752 LSYREALRLQCYL

-1791 GASLTSNNV
+1791 GASLTSNNAGNA
-1800 STTTVE
+1800 STDSSRASV
-1806 SGRPNAPAVRR
+1806 PAARR
-1817 ATSFTSPATRIIGF
+1817 TTSFTSPATRIIGF
-1831 SEGPRTRDRE
+1831 SEGPRSRDRE

-1903 HHHLWSSD
+1903 HHHHLWPSD

-1921 MVVGGAAAAE
+1921 MVVGGGAAVE
-1931 SDSEGEGARGRSHN
+1931 SDNEGDGARGRAHA

-2025 RGAERSWWPGTR
+2025 RSTERGWSPPAR
-2037 PASAPPTHSHSMGRD
+2037 PASAPPAHSHTLTRD
-2052 EPQDLSCA
+2052 EPQDLSCT
-2060 KDTMGKMDVDT
+2060 KDTTTKMDIDT

-2082 EARHIS
+2082 EARQIS
-2088 RKKHHSSGFLF
+2088 RKKHH
-2099 SFRHPHSALASGL
+2099 RHPHSVTM
-2112 GSIPEPSAPPSEFHT
+2112 SAGNSSLQDLNQQPSEFHT

-2133 SIIEAPHRQ
+2133 SIIEAPHQ
-2142 GLASLAS
+2142 QTLATPS
-2149 PGPSGSGV
+2149 PGPSSSAV
-2157 GIALEPRASSSR
+2157 AEPRASSSR
-2169 SPIKTVIVRAGE
+2169 SPGKSVIVRAGE

-2201 TTGLPPPPLIPPIS
+2201 TTGLPPPPLLPPL
-2215 TPQQPRACPSLGAS
+2215 TPSVQPRTCPSLGAS

-2283 NSQQR
+2283 NAQQR

-2305 TFAELNTA
+2305 TFAELNSA
-2313 FTGQNRRVHSA
+2313 FAGQNRRAHSGH
-2324 QPPLAVNRV
+2324 PPLAVNRV

-2366 PLEPAA
+2366 PLEPTT
-2372 GSGGNSANPSAG
+2372 GSGLLPPSSSTNGTSGSTASGAN
-2384 STGGSAGTGNSG
+2384 TGGSASGNNG
-2396 TRSVS
+2396 TRSGAGRARS
-2401 GPRMKN
+2401 KEA
-2407 LARRSPT
+2407 ARR
-2414 TEGTSGSAGAAAG
+2414 A
-2427 GGSSNTGAR
+2427 
-2436 SGPGPRMKNL
+2436 PGRPA
-2446 TRRSPSGPTPRP
+2446 PRP
-2458 PPSREPRRALSVDA
+2458 PAAREPRRLLSVDA

-2492 QGHNEHLT
+2492 PGGGHNEHLT

-2515 SLHPSFA
+2515 SLHPTFA

-2542 SEDALQQ
+2542 SEDALRQ

-2557 IVMHPSEAILVVLGA
+2557 IVMHPSEAIL
-2572 DLDVFSLSERS
+2572 DLDVFSLSERGRGG
-2583 AAAAG
+2583 AG
-2588 SGSSGG
+2588 SAGAGGGGGGSGG
-2594 GAGGPGGAGG
+2594 GAAG
-2604 AGPPVAAPPPPDD
+2604 AGPSTPATAADD

-2674 ILGRPVRFH
+2674 VLGRPVRFH

-2735 AGGRELE
+2735 PGGRELE

-2769 AIRVGVLD
+2769 AMRVGVLD

>member
-1 MSTMHFM
+1 MSSMHFV

-23 KEVAERWNRYGTG
+23 KEVADRWNRYGTG

-83 TDASKSGGN
+83 TDASKNGGN

-100 GTSGGKQSGSGG
+100 GTSGGKQGGSGG

-128 NSIRTAT
+128 NSIRAT
-135 SSQGSTSRA
+135 PSSQGSTSRA
-144 AGVIIGASGSGRV
+144 TGVIIGASGSGRV

-177 QGKSRNLIVRELQR
+177 QGKSRSLIIRELQR

-203 LSRDDEEGEEPESG
+203 LSRDDEEGEEPEGG

-230 LLDGGFHAAQQDNSV
+230 LLDGGFHAAQQDHSV
-245 IIDADAMFSEDIF
+245 IIDADTMFSEDIF

-264 SRSGGNNSG
+264 SRSGGGGSSSGG
-273 RGTVNRESSSS
+273 RGGASRESSSS
-284 TQERPSEFSRWRDRQ
+284 TQERPSSEFSRWRERQ

-318 DNTESKKKDSAMA
+318 DGGNNDGESKKKDSSIA

-351 HIAATYSELVAIS
+351 HIAATFSELIAIS

-369 HQWRWADAHPYQRTD
+369 HQWRWADAHPYQRND
-384 ASGAGC
+384 ASGSAS
-390 AYHPRSNWL
+390 AYHPRATWL
-399 GLAAGERV
+399 GMTTGERIV
-407 VSVGAAGIRVSV
+407 NISAAGIRISV
-419 LSDTGRIATF
+419 LTDIGRIATF

-434 AHALGAS
+434 AHAPGAS
-441 RLEHPLQTFSEFG
+441 RLEHPLQTFMEFG
-454 SDRAISLHVCSLYTV
+454 SDKAISLHVCSLYTV
-469 ARLESGAL
+469 ARLDSGAL

-500 KQRGHSSAAPQDLQA
+500 KQQRGHSSTAPQDLQA

-548 AAWNISDTCR
+548 AAWNLSDMCR
-558 FKLLPPPQPDRSL
+558 FKLLPPPQPDRSV

-590 KASSSSSASK
+590 KASSSSGNSK
-600 DAGKDSNKDM
+600 DGAKDSNKDM

-638 RVTFRGEEGSSN
+638 RVTVRGEEGSSN

-685 YAAVRFPV
+685 YAAVRFPTI
-693 VGKDGKEVV
+693 GKDGKEVA
-702 PSAPEDWT
+702 PSTPDDLST
-710 ALLQDCRLVRKDDLV
+710 LLQDCRLVRKDDLV
-725 AVKWGSGTAGPR
+725 AVKWGVGGAAGPR

-752 ADVQVISIAVDGRG
+752 ADVQVITIAVDSRG

-781 VYAVGATRALTDS
+781 VYAVGTTRALTDS
-794 AFPTDHG
+794 VFPTDNN
-801 ALLGHSNGQ
+801 ALLGYSNGQ
-810 AIQLATA
+810 AIQLTTA

-824 VMMLDGNGALYPI
+824 VMMVDGNGALYPVS
-837 ARDCVGMVREPPPL
+837 RDCVGMVREPPAL

-863 LPLYPHG
+863 LPLHPHAAAAAAQ
-870 THHTHH
+870 HPHH

-896 PRVLRCDLDGIR
+896 PRVLRCDLDGVR
-908 QLLHQLE
+908 QVLHQLE
-915 SDVTKQQVLSILQ
+915 SDTSKQQILSILQ

-937 LHACVHMCA
+937 IHACIHMCA

-954 IVENATTL
+954 IVENASM
-962 PNLSGGTGGINSSAD
+962 PNLAGGTSAGGANAEES
-977 EAVPALSWPPETFEA
+977 VPAISWPPETFEA

-997 SLMGLTGNG
+997 SLMGLTNNG
-1006 KMQGGG
+1006 KMSGGG
-1012 NNGGGIV
+1012 NSGGGAV
-1019 SADPAERRGNALL
+1019 SADPAERRGNALA
-1032 ALRAMCD
+1032 ALRALCE
-1039 SPALQPYL
+1039 SPILQPFL
-1047 MQLLSATDGM
+1047 MQLLTAKDGM

-1069 AYRAAVVVLDA
+1069 AYRAALVILDA
-1080 IRSCADGEAD
+1080 IRACPDAD
-1090 EAQRAAAIF
+1090 EAQRSAAIF
-1099 PPNAH
+1099 PPNAS

-1188 AARCDL
+1188 TARCDL
-1194 LIRLAKDTQLATHFN
+1194 LARLARDTSLATHFN

-1255 PDHDLEPPR
+1255 PDHDLEPPK
-1264 FARRALLFLLS
+1264 FARRALLHLLG
-1275 DWAAV
+1275 DWPAV
-1280 EAAVSCGANCSVG
+1280 EAAVMCGSSGASG
-1293 EGDSRPGS
+1293 ESESRPSS
-1301 PAPHQ
+1301 PAPSQ

-1323 TNEMLDTLLNTLIRE
+1323 TNEMLDTLLHTLIRE
-1338 QQNETIP
+1338 QQNDTVP
-1345 GRPERA
+1345 GRAERA

-1431 LATTFVDLVN
+1431 LATTYVDLVN

-1452 STAASRLAHSRR
+1452 STGHSRLAHARR
-1464 ESNAAPGR
+1464 ESTAGGGRGNAA
-1472 DAGTGG
+1472 GG
-1478 TSMGSSTLVADR
+1478 TSLGSSTLVPDR

-1499 ADEVAGEALGGDDD
+1499 ADDVAAEALGADDD
-1513 ASETDEPNAAAP
+1513 ASETDEPGASAPQHAAHSAQP
-1525 VPPTDNQHHDD
+1525 QDNQHHDD
-1536 PMGDRGQDQ
+1536 AMPDRGQEQ

-1568 AEAETE
+1568 AEVETE
-1574 SDSDDQDNADPA
+1574 SDSDDQDNAESA
-1586 QRSVQTGAA
+1586 QRSVQTGAT
-1595 QGSDGGIASLL
+1595 QGSDAGMASLL

-1633 AEAEPPLHDG
+1633 GEAEPPIHDG
-1643 EALERRAAPPSRPN
+1643 DTLERRTAPPARPN

-1669 SRESTRGTSSSA
+1669 RETARGTGGST
-1681 GGVRLAGGSSL
+1681 GGVRLTGSSSL

-1699 LRRSAAAAAAGA
+1699 LRRSAAAAAGA
-1711 HDPHSTSTTASYL
+1711 HDPHSTSTTASCL

-1740 EYERVSLPIPRM
+1740 EYERVTLPLPRM
-1752 LPLSYREALRLQCYL
+1752 VPLAYREALRLQCYL

-1774 WDWLVTVMDAT
+1774 WHWLVTVMDAT

-1791 GASLTSNNV
+1791 GASLTSNNA
-1800 STTTVE
+1800 STSTGD
-1806 SGRPNAPAVRR
+1806 SARSAAPAARR
-1817 ATSFTSPATRIIGF
+1817 TTSLTSPATRIIGF
-1831 SEGPRTRDRE
+1831 SEGPRARDRE
-1841 QGVEAGSARREFL
+1841 PGVEAGSARREFL

-1903 HHHLWSSD
+1903 HHHLWTPD

-1921 MVVGGAAAAE
+1921 MVVGGGAAAE
-1931 SDSEGEGARGRSHN
+1931 SDSEGESARGRTHA

-1967 MQEALPLADQPQ
+1967 MQDALPLADQPQ

-2025 RGAERSWWPGTR
+2025 RGTDRGWSPPAR
-2037 PASAPPTHSHSMGRD
+2037 PASAPPTHTHTLTRD

-2060 KDTMGKMDVDT
+2060 KDVPTKMDIDT

-2082 EARHIS
+2082 EARQIP
-2088 RKKHHSSGFLF
+2088 RKKHH
-2099 SFRHPHSALASGL
+2099 RHPHTVNLSAGTSSMHDSMAQ
-2112 GSIPEPSAPPSEFHT
+2112 PSEFHT
-2127 LVNTAC
+2127 LVDTAC
-2133 SIIEAPHRQ
+2133 SIMEAPHQ
-2142 GLASLAS
+2142 QNISASPS
-2149 PGPSGSGV
+2149 PGPSGSNTV
-2157 GIALEPRASSSR
+2157 VAAESRASSSR
-2169 SPIKTVIVRAGE
+2169 SPGKSVIVRAGE

-2201 TTGLPPPPLIPPIS
+2201 TTGLPPPPLLPTLN
-2215 TPQQPRACPSLGAS
+2215 TPTQPRACPSLGAS

-2267 FPVKEV
+2267 FPLKEV

-2305 TFAELNTA
+2305 TFAELNSA
-2313 FTGQNRRVHSA
+2313 FAGQNRRAHSA

-2366 PLEPAA
+2366 PLEPAT
-2372 GSGGNSANPSAG
+2372 GTSTTSSSTNGTSSSANTNA
-2384 STGGSAGTGNSG
+2384 SG
-2396 TRSVS
+2396 
-2401 GPRMKN
+2401 
-2407 LARRSPT
+2407 A
-2414 TEGTSGSAGAAAG
+2414 
-2427 GGSSNTGAR
+2427 SSNSGAR
-2436 SGPGPRMKNL
+2436 SGAGRARSKDTARRTPGRPA
-2446 TRRSPSGPTPRP
+2446 PRP
-2458 PPSREPRRALSVDA
+2458 PASREPRRVLSVDA

-2492 QGHNEHLT
+2492 PGGHNEHLT
-2500 LHQAQLGERLYPKVH
+2500 LHQAQLGERLYPRVH
-2515 SLHPSFA
+2515 SLHPTFA

-2542 SEDALQQ
+2542 SEDALRQ

-2557 IVMHPSEAILVVLGA
+2557 IVMHPSEAIL
-2572 DLDVFSLSERS
+2572 DLDVFSLSERGGG
-2583 AAAAG
+2583 AAG
-2588 SGSSGG
+2588 S
-2594 GAGGPGGAGG
+2594 AGG
-2604 AGPPVAAPPPPDD
+2604 AAGTSGAAPAPPDD

-2729 GCVELV
+2729 GCVELIP
-2735 AGGRELE
+2735 GGRDIE

-2769 AIRVGVLD
+2769 AMRVGVLD

-2813 NDESGEPPERL
+2813 NDESGEPSERL

>member
-217 EGGDGYVP
+217 DGGDGYVP

-419 LSDTGRIATF
+419 LTDTGRIATF

-876 TALKSQVA
+876 TALKSQ
-884 LIILVPEPQLMM
+884 
-896 PRVLRCDLDGIR
+896 
-908 QLLHQLE
+908 
-915 SDVTKQQVLSILQ
+915 
-928 ERCDGNRNI
+928 
-937 LHACVHMCA
+937 
-946 PTSNKEPD
+946 
-954 IVENATTL
+954 
-962 PNLSGGTGGINSSAD
+962 
-977 EAVPALSWPPETFEA
+977 
-992 SGDED
+992 
-997 SLMGLTGNG
+997 
-1006 KMQGGG
+1006 
-1012 NNGGGIV
+1012 
-1019 SADPAERRGNALL
+1019 
-1032 ALRAMCD
+1032 
-1039 SPALQPYL
+1039 
-1047 MQLLSATDGM
+1047 
-1057 GQTPLMAAVAER
+1057 
-1069 AYRAAVVVLDA
+1069 
-1080 IRSCADGEAD
+1080 
-1090 EAQRAAAIF
+1090 
-1099 PPNAH
+1099 
-1104 PDHSPLLVLCCND
+1104 
-1117 TCSFTWTGQEHIN
+1117 
-1130 QDIFECKTCGL
+1130 DIFECKTCGL

-1280 EAAVSCGANCSVG
+1280 EAAVSCGANSSAG

-1464 ESNAAPGR
+1464 ESNAAAGR
-1472 DAGTGG
+1472 DAGAGG

-1553 ERAEGGE
+1553 ERTEGGE

-1657 LAPHSMQWAIRS
+1657 LAPHSMQWAIR

-2082 EARHIS
+2082 EARHVS
-2088 RKKHHSSGFLF
+2088 RKKHHS
-2099 SFRHPHSALASGL
+2099 RHPHSALASGL
-2112 GSIPEPSAPPSEFHT
+2112 GSIPEPSAAPSEFHT

-2384 STGGSAGTGNSG
+2384 STGGPAGTGNTG

-2414 TEGTSGSAGAAAG
+2414 TDGTSGSAGAAAG
-2427 GGSSNTGAR
+2427 GGSSNTGPR

-2446 TRRSPSGPTPRP
+2446 TRRSPSGPAPRP

-2557 IVMHPSEAILVVLGA
+2557 IVMHPSEAIL

-2588 SGSSGG
+2588 SGSGGG

>member
-1 MSTMHFM
+1 MDT
-8 VHPLPGTEDQLIDRL
+8 TEAEAAQVVALMQLGLSQFVAARRL
-23 KEVAERWNRYGTG
+23 KEVADRWNRYGTG

-83 TDASKSGGN
+83 NDASKNGGN

-100 GTSGGKQSGSGG
+100 GTSGGKQGGSGG

-128 NSIRTAT
+128 NSIRAT
-135 SSQGSTSRA
+135 PSSQGSTSRA
-144 AGVIIGASGSGRV
+144 TGVIIGASGSGRV

-163 FVPEDLVTQAQVVL
+163 FVPEDL
-177 QGKSRNLIVRELQR
+177 R

-203 LSRDDEEGEEPESG
+203 LSRDDEEGEEPEGG

-230 LLDGGFHAAQQDNSV
+230 LLDGGFHAAQQDHSV
-245 IIDADAMFSEDIF
+245 IIDADTMFSEDIF

-264 SRSGGNNSG
+264 SRSGGGGSSSGG
-273 RGTVNRESSSS
+273 RGGASRESSSS
-284 TQERPSEFSRWRDRQ
+284 TQERPSEFSRWRERQ

-318 DNTESKKKDSAMA
+318 DGGNNDGAESKKKDSSIA

-351 HIAATYSELVAIS
+351 HIAATFSELIAIS

-369 HQWRWADAHPYQRTD
+369 HQWRWADAHPYQRND
-384 ASGAGC
+384 ASGSAS
-390 AYHPRSNWL
+390 AFHPRATWL
-399 GLAAGERV
+399 GMTPGERIINI
-407 VSVGAAGIRVSV
+407 SAAGIRISV
-419 LSDTGRIATF
+419 LTDTGRIATF

-434 AHALGAS
+434 AHAPGAS
-441 RLEHPLQTFSEFG
+441 RLEHPLQTFMEFG
-454 SDRAISLHVCSLYTV
+454 SDKAISLHVCSLYTV
-469 ARLESGAL
+469 ARLDSGAL

-500 KQRGHSSAAPQDLQA
+500 KQQRGHSSTAPQDLQA

-548 AAWNISDTCR
+548 AAWNLSDMCR
-558 FKLLPPPQPDRSL
+558 FKLLPPPQPDRSV

-590 KASSSSSASK
+590 KASSSSGNSK
-600 DAGKDSNKDM
+600 DGVKDSNKDM

-638 RVTFRGEEGSSN
+638 RVTVRGEEGSSN

-685 YAAVRFPV
+685 YAAVRFPTI
-693 VGKDGKEVV
+693 GKDGKEVV
-702 PSAPEDWT
+702 PSTPDDLST
-710 ALLQDCRLVRKDDLV
+710 LLQDCRLVRKDDLV
-725 AVKWGSGTAGPR
+725 AVKWGVGGAAGPR

-752 ADVQVISIAVDGRG
+752 ADVQVITIAVDSRG

-781 VYAVGATRALTDS
+781 VYAVGTTRALTDS
-794 AFPTDHG
+794 VFPTDNN
-801 ALLGHSNGQ
+801 ALLGYSNGQ
-810 AIQLATA
+810 AIQLTTA
-817 AEGSEPV
+817 AE
-824 VMMLDGNGALYPI
+824 
-837 ARDCVGMVREPPPL
+837 
-851 NLPPARALAAHA
+851 
-863 LPLYPHG
+863 
-870 THHTHH
+870 
-876 TALKSQVA
+876 VA

-896 PRVLRCDLDGIR
+896 PRVLRCDLDGVR
-908 QLLHQLE
+908 QVLHQLE
-915 SDVTKQQVLSILQ
+915 SDTSKQQILSILQ

-937 LHACVHMCA
+937 IHACVHMCA

-954 IVENATTL
+954 IVENASM
-962 PNLSGGTGGINSSAD
+962 PNLAGGTSAGGANAEES
-977 EAVPALSWPPETFEA
+977 VPAISWPPETFEA

-997 SLMGLTGNG
+997 SLMGLTNNG
-1006 KMQGGG
+1006 WKTKKILKSECDDMRNIYSKMSGGG
-1012 NNGGGIV
+1012 NSGGGAV
-1019 SADPAERRGNALL
+1019 SADPAERRGNALA
-1032 ALRAMCD
+1032 ALRALCE
-1039 SPALQPYL
+1039 SPILQPFL
-1047 MQLLSATDGM
+1047 MQLLTAKDGM

-1069 AYRAAVVVLDA
+1069 AYRAALVILDA
-1080 IRSCADGEAD
+1080 IRACPDAD
-1090 EAQRAAAIF
+1090 EAQRSAAIF
-1099 PPNAH
+1099 PPNAS

-1188 AARCDL
+1188 TARCDL
-1194 LIRLAKDTQLATHFN
+1194 LARLARDTSLATHFN

-1255 PDHDLEPPR
+1255 PDHDLEPPK
-1264 FARRALLFLLS
+1264 FARRALLHLLG
-1275 DWAAV
+1275 DWPAV
-1280 EAAVSCGANCSVG
+1280 EAAVMCGSSGASG
-1293 EGDSRPGS
+1293 ESESRPSS
-1301 PAPHQ
+1301 PAPSQ

-1323 TNEMLDTLLNTLIRE
+1323 TNEMLDTLLHTLIRE
-1338 QQNETIP
+1338 QQNDTVP
-1345 GRPERA
+1345 GRAERA

-1431 LATTFVDLVN
+1431 LATTYVDLVN

-1452 STAASRLAHSRR
+1452 STGHSRLAHARR
-1464 ESNAAPGR
+1464 ESTAGGGRGTAA
-1472 DAGTGG
+1472 GG
-1478 TSMGSSTLVADR
+1478 TSLGSSTLVPDR

-1499 ADEVAGEALGGDDD
+1499 ADDVAAEALGADDD
-1513 ASETDEPNAAAP
+1513 ASETDEPGASAPQHAAHSAHSAQP
-1525 VPPTDNQHHDD
+1525 QDNQHHDD
-1536 PMGDRGQDQ
+1536 AMPDRGQEQ

-1568 AEAETE
+1568 AEVETE
-1574 SDSDDQDNADPA
+1574 SDSDDQDNAESA
-1586 QRSVQTGAA
+1586 QRSVQTGAT
-1595 QGSDGGIASLL
+1595 QGSDAGMASLL

-1633 AEAEPPLHDG
+1633 GEAEPPLHDG
-1643 EALERRAAPPSRPN
+1643 ETLERRTAPPARPN

-1669 SRESTRGTSSSA
+1669 RETARGTGGST
-1681 GGVRLAGGSSL
+1681 GGVRLTGSSSL

-1699 LRRSAAAAAAGA
+1699 LRRSAAAAAGA
-1711 HDPHSTSTTASYL
+1711 HDPHSTSTTASCL

-1740 EYERVSLPIPRM
+1740 EYERVTLPLPRM
-1752 LPLSYREALRLQCYL
+1752 VPLAYREALRLQCYL

-1774 WDWLVTVMDAT
+1774 WHWLVTVMDAT

-1791 GASLTSNNV
+1791 GASLTSNNA
-1800 STTTVE
+1800 STSTGD
-1806 SGRPNAPAVRR
+1806 SGRAAAPAARR
-1817 ATSFTSPATRIIGF
+1817 TTSLTSPATRIIGF
-1831 SEGPRTRDRE
+1831 SEGPRARDRE
-1841 QGVEAGSARREFL
+1841 PGVEAGSARREFL

-1903 HHHLWSSD
+1903 HHHLWTPD

-1921 MVVGGAAAAE
+1921 MVVGGGAAAE
-1931 SDSEGEGARGRSHN
+1931 SDSEV
-1945 FFQRSDSTL
+1945 
-1954 CLGCPPPDPFNMT
+1954 T
-1967 MQEALPLADQPQ
+1967 MQDALPLADQPQ

-2025 RGAERSWWPGTR
+2025 RGTDRGWSPPAR
-2037 PASAPPTHSHSMGRD
+2037 PASAPPTHTHTLTRD

-2060 KDTMGKMDVDT
+2060 KDVPTKMDIDT

-2082 EARHIS
+2082 EARQIP
-2088 RKKHHSSGFLF
+2088 RKKHH
-2099 SFRHPHSALASGL
+2099 RHPHSVNL
-2112 GSIPEPSAPPSEFHT
+2112 SAGTSSMHDSMAQPSEFHT
-2127 LVNTAC
+2127 LVDTAC
-2133 SIIEAPHRQ
+2133 SIMEAPHQ
-2142 GLASLAS
+2142 QNISASPS
-2149 PGPSGSGV
+2149 PGPSGSNTV
-2157 GIALEPRASSSR
+2157 VAESRASSSR
-2169 SPIKTVIVRAGE
+2169 SPGKSVIVRAGE

-2201 TTGLPPPPLIPPIS
+2201 TTGLPPPPLLPTLNAP
-2215 TPQQPRACPSLGAS
+2215 TQP
-2229 VSHDLLLGRWRL
+2229 WRL

-2267 FPVKEV
+2267 FPLKEV

-2305 TFAELNTA
+2305 TFAELNSA
-2313 FTGQNRRVHSA
+2313 FAGQNRRAHSA

-2366 PLEPAA
+2366 PLEPATGA
-2372 GSGGNSANPSAG
+2372 STTSSSTNGTSSSANTNA
-2384 STGGSAGTGNSG
+2384 SG
-2396 TRSVS
+2396 
-2401 GPRMKN
+2401 
-2407 LARRSPT
+2407 A
-2414 TEGTSGSAGAAAG
+2414 
-2427 GGSSNTGAR
+2427 SSNSGAR
-2436 SGPGPRMKNL
+2436 SGAGRARSKDTARRTPGRPA
-2446 TRRSPSGPTPRP
+2446 PRP
-2458 PPSREPRRALSVDA
+2458 PASREPRRVLSVDA

-2492 QGHNEHLT
+2492 PGGHNEHLT
-2500 LHQAQLGERLYPKVH
+2500 LHQAQLGERLYPRVH
-2515 SLHPSFA
+2515 SLHPTFA

-2542 SEDALQQ
+2542 SEDALRQ

-2557 IVMHPSEAILVVLGA
+2557 IVMHPSEAIL
-2572 DLDVFSLSERS
+2572 DLDVFSLSERGGG
-2583 AAAAG
+2583 AAG
-2588 SGSSGG
+2588 SAGSA
-2594 GAGGPGGAGG
+2594 AGTSS
-2604 AGPPVAAPPPPDD
+2604 AAPAPPDD

-2729 GCVELV
+2729 GCVELIP
-2735 AGGRELE
+2735 GGRDIE

-2769 AIRVGVLD
+2769 AMRVGVLD

-2813 NDESGEPPERL
+2813 NDESGEPSERL

>member
-1 MSTMHFM
+1 MSSMHFV

-23 KEVAERWNRYGTG
+23 KEVADRWNRYGTG

-83 TDASKSGGN
+83 TDASKNGGN

-100 GTSGGKQSGSGG
+100 GTSGGKQGGSGG

-128 NSIRTAT
+128 NSIRAT
-135 SSQGSTSRA
+135 PSSQGSTSRA
-144 AGVIIGASGSGRV
+144 TGVIIGASGSGRV

-177 QGKSRNLIVRELQR
+177 QGKSRSLIIRELQR

-203 LSRDDEEGEEPESG
+203 LSRDDEEGEEPEGG

-230 LLDGGFHAAQQDNSV
+230 LLDGGFHAAQQDHSV
-245 IIDADAMFSEDIF
+245 IIDADTMFSEDIF

-264 SRSGGNNSG
+264 SRSGGGGSSSGG
-273 RGTVNRESSSS
+273 RGGASRESSSS
-284 TQERPSEFSRWRDRQ
+284 TQERPSEFSRWRERQ

-318 DNTESKKKDSAMA
+318 DGGNNDGAESKKKDSSIA

-351 HIAATYSELVAIS
+351 HIAATFSELIAIS

-369 HQWRWADAHPYQRTD
+369 HQWRWADAHPYQRND
-384 ASGAGC
+384 ASGSASV
-390 AYHPRSNWL
+390 YHPRATWL
-399 GLAAGERV
+399 GMTVGERIV
-407 VSVGAAGIRVSV
+407 NISAAGIRISV
-419 LSDTGRIATF
+419 LTEIGRIATF

-434 AHALGAS
+434 AHAPGAS
-441 RLEHPLQTFSEFG
+441 RLEHPLQTFIEFG
-454 SDRAISLHVCSLYTV
+454 SDKAISLHVCSLYTV
-469 ARLESGAL
+469 ARLDTGAL

-500 KQRGHSSAAPQDLQA
+500 KQQRGHSSTAPQDLQA

-548 AAWNISDTCR
+548 AAWNLSDMCR
-558 FKLLPPPQPDRSL
+558 FKLLPPPQPDRSV

-590 KASSSSSASK
+590 KASSSSGNSK
-600 DAGKDSNKDM
+600 DGAKDSNKDM

-638 RVTFRGEEGSSN
+638 RVTVRGEEGSSN

-685 YAAVRFPV
+685 YAAVRFPTI
-693 VGKDGKEVV
+693 GKDGKEVA
-702 PSAPEDWT
+702 PSTPDDLST
-710 ALLQDCRLVRKDDLV
+710 LLQDCRLVRKDDLV
-725 AVKWGSGTAGPR
+725 AVKWGVGGAAGPR

-752 ADVQVISIAVDGRG
+752 ADVQVITIAVDSRG

-781 VYAVGATRALTDS
+781 VYAVGTTRALTDS
-794 AFPTDHG
+794 VFPTDNN
-801 ALLGHSNGQ
+801 ALLGYSNGQ
-810 AIQLATA
+810 AIQLTTA

-824 VMMLDGNGALYPI
+824 VMMVDGNGALYPVS
-837 ARDCVGMVREPPPL
+837 RDCVGMVREPPAL

-863 LPLYPHG
+863 LPLHPHAAAAAAP
-870 THHTHH
+870 HAHH

-896 PRVLRCDLDGIR
+896 PRVLRCDLDGVR
-908 QLLHQLE
+908 QVLHQLE
-915 SDVTKQQVLSILQ
+915 SDTSKQQILSILQ

-937 LHACVHMCA
+937 IHACIHMCA

-954 IVENATTL
+954 IVENASM
-962 PNLSGGTGGINSSAD
+962 PNLAGGTSAGGANAEES
-977 EAVPALSWPPETFEA
+977 VPAISWPPETFEA

-997 SLMGLTGNG
+997 SLMGLTNNG
-1006 KMQGGG
+1006 KMSGGG
-1012 NNGGGIV
+1012 NSGGGAV
-1019 SADPAERRGNALL
+1019 SADPAERRGNALA
-1032 ALRAMCD
+1032 ALRVLCE
-1039 SPALQPYL
+1039 SPILQPFL
-1047 MQLLSATDGM
+1047 MQLLTAKDGM

-1069 AYRAAVVVLDA
+1069 AYRAALVILDA
-1080 IRSCADGEAD
+1080 IRACPDAD
-1090 EAQRAAAIF
+1090 EAQRSAAIF
-1099 PPNAH
+1099 PPNAS

-1188 AARCDL
+1188 TARCDL
-1194 LIRLAKDTQLATHFN
+1194 LARLARDTSLATHFN

-1255 PDHDLEPPR
+1255 PDHDLEPPK
-1264 FARRALLFLLS
+1264 FARRALLHLLG
-1275 DWAAV
+1275 DWPAV
-1280 EAAVSCGANCSVG
+1280 EAAVMCGSSGASG
-1293 EGDSRPGS
+1293 ESESRPSS
-1301 PAPHQ
+1301 PAPSQ

-1323 TNEMLDTLLNTLIRE
+1323 TNEMLDTLLHTLIRE
-1338 QQNETIP
+1338 QQNDTVP
-1345 GRPERA
+1345 GRAERA

-1431 LATTFVDLVN
+1431 LATTYVDLVN

-1452 STAASRLAHSRR
+1452 STGHSRLAHARR
-1464 ESNAAPGR
+1464 ESTAGGGRGNAA
-1472 DAGTGG
+1472 GG
-1478 TSMGSSTLVADR
+1478 TSLGSSTLVPDR

-1499 ADEVAGEALGGDDD
+1499 ADDVAAEALGADDD
-1513 ASETDEPNAAAP
+1513 ASETDEPGASAPQHAAHSAQP
-1525 VPPTDNQHHDD
+1525 QDNQHHDD
-1536 PMGDRGQDQ
+1536 AMPDRGQEQ

-1568 AEAETE
+1568 AEVETE
-1574 SDSDDQDNADPA
+1574 SDSDDQDNAESA
-1586 QRSVQTGAA
+1586 QRSVQTGAT
-1595 QGSDGGIASLL
+1595 QGSDAGMASLL

-1633 AEAEPPLHDG
+1633 GETEPPIHDG
-1643 EALERRAAPPSRPN
+1643 DTLERRTAPPARPN

-1669 SRESTRGTSSSA
+1669 RETARGTGGST
-1681 GGVRLAGGSSL
+1681 GGVRLTGSSSL

-1699 LRRSAAAAAAGA
+1699 LRRSAAAAAGA
-1711 HDPHSTSTTASYL
+1711 HDPHSTSTTASCL

-1740 EYERVSLPIPRM
+1740 EYERVTLPLPRM
-1752 LPLSYREALRLQCYL
+1752 VPLAYREALRLQCYL

-1774 WDWLVTVMDAT
+1774 WHWLVTVMDAT

-1791 GASLTSNNV
+1791 GASLTSNNA
-1800 STTTVE
+1800 STSTGD
-1806 SGRPNAPAVRR
+1806 SARSAAPAARR
-1817 ATSFTSPATRIIGF
+1817 TTSLTSPATRIIGF
-1831 SEGPRTRDRE
+1831 SEGPRARDRE
-1841 QGVEAGSARREFL
+1841 PGVEAGSARREFL

-1903 HHHLWSSD
+1903 HHHLWTPD

-1921 MVVGGAAAAE
+1921 MVVGGGAAAE
-1931 SDSEGEGARGRSHN
+1931 SDSEGESARGRTHA

-1967 MQEALPLADQPQ
+1967 MQDALPLADQPQ

-2025 RGAERSWWPGTR
+2025 RGTDRGWSPPAR
-2037 PASAPPTHSHSMGRD
+2037 PASAPPTHTHTLTRD

-2060 KDTMGKMDVDT
+2060 KDVPTKMDIDT

-2082 EARHIS
+2082 EARQIP
-2088 RKKHHSSGFLF
+2088 RKKHH
-2099 SFRHPHSALASGL
+2099 RHPHTVNLSAGTSSMHDSMAQ
-2112 GSIPEPSAPPSEFHT
+2112 PSEFHT
-2127 LVNTAC
+2127 LVDTAC
-2133 SIIEAPHRQ
+2133 SIMEAPHQ
-2142 GLASLAS
+2142 QNISTSPS
-2149 PGPSGSGV
+2149 PGPSGSNTV
-2157 GIALEPRASSSR
+2157 AAAESRASSSR
-2169 SPIKTVIVRAGE
+2169 SPGKSVIVRAGE

-2201 TTGLPPPPLIPPIS
+2201 TTGLPPPPLLPTLN
-2215 TPQQPRACPSLGAS
+2215 TPTQPRACPSLGAS

-2267 FPVKEV
+2267 FPLKEV

-2305 TFAELNTA
+2305 TFAELNSA
-2313 FTGQNRRVHSA
+2313 FAGQNRRAHSA

-2366 PLEPAA
+2366 PLEPAT
-2372 GSGGNSANPSAG
+2372 GTSTTSSSTNGTSSSANTNA
-2384 STGGSAGTGNSG
+2384 SG
-2396 TRSVS
+2396 
-2401 GPRMKN
+2401 
-2407 LARRSPT
+2407 A
-2414 TEGTSGSAGAAAG
+2414 
-2427 GGSSNTGAR
+2427 SSNSGAR
-2436 SGPGPRMKNL
+2436 SGAGRARSKDTARRTPGRPA
-2446 TRRSPSGPTPRP
+2446 PRP
-2458 PPSREPRRALSVDA
+2458 PASREPRRVLSVDA

-2492 QGHNEHLT
+2492 PGGHNEHLT
-2500 LHQAQLGERLYPKVH
+2500 LHQAQLGERLYPRVH
-2515 SLHPSFA
+2515 SLHPTFA

-2542 SEDALQQ
+2542 SEDALRQ

-2557 IVMHPSEAILVVLGA
+2557 IVMHPSEAIL
-2572 DLDVFSLSERS
+2572 DLDVFSLSER
-2583 AAAAG
+2583 
-2588 SGSSGG
+2588 GG
-2594 GAGGPGGAGG
+2594 GAAGGAGG
-2604 AGPPVAAPPPPDD
+2604 AAGTSGAAPAPPDD

-2729 GCVELV
+2729 GCVELIP
-2735 AGGRELE
+2735 GGRDIE

-2769 AIRVGVLD
+2769 AMRVGVLD

-2813 NDESGEPPERL
+2813 NDESGEPSERL

>member
-1 MSTMHFM
+1 MSSMHFV

-23 KEVAERWNRYGTG
+23 REVAERWNRYGTG
-36 AGSSAL
+36 AGPSAL
-42 SSLRGVRAVAAGPAH
+42 ASLRGVRAVTAGPAY

-64 GTICRAAFS
+64 GSICRAAFS

-83 TDASKSGGN
+83 ADASKNGGN

-100 GTSGGKQSGSGG
+100 GPSGGKQGGSGS

-128 NSIRTAT
+128 NSIRAAP

-144 AGVIIGASGSGRV
+144 TGVIIGASGSGRV
-157 VSVPAP
+157 VSTVQAP

-177 QGKSRNLIVRELQR
+177 QGKSRSLIIRELQR
-191 TNLDVNLAVNNL
+191 TNLDVNQAVNNL
-203 LSRDDEEGEEPESG
+203 LSRDDEEGEEPEGG

-230 LLDGGFHAAQQDNSV
+230 LLDGGFHATQQDQSV
-245 IIDADAMFSEDIF
+245 VIDADTMFSEDIF

-264 SRSGGNNSG
+264 SVFMNSRSGGGSSG
-273 RGTVNRESSSS
+273 GRAGASREGGSSA
-284 TQERPSEFSRWRDRQ
+284 QERSSGEFSRWRDRQ
-299 YFGPRRWL
+299 YYSGPRRWL
-307 ESALRDTSWDK
+307 ESALSWDK
-318 DNTESKKKDSAMA
+318 EGVENKKKDSAMA

-351 HIAATYSELVAIS
+351 HIAATYSELIAIS

-369 HQWRWADAHPYQRTD
+369 HQWRWSDSHPYQRND
-384 ASGAGC
+384 ALGGT
-390 AYHPRSNWL
+390 YHPRANWL
-399 GLAAGERV
+399 GLTSGEKIV
-407 VSVGAAGIRVSV
+407 KISAAGIRVSV
-419 LSDTGRIATF
+419 LTDSGRIATF

-434 AHALGAS
+434 AHAPGAA
-441 RLEHPLQTFSEFG
+441 RLEHPLQAFSEFG
-454 SDRAISLHVCSLYTV
+454 TDKPVSLHVCSLYTV
-469 ARLESGAL
+469 ARLESGNL

-500 KQRGHSSAAPQDLQA
+500 KQQRGHSSSAPQDLQA

-529 GAVGFNMSTGVP
+529 GAIGFNMSTGVP
-541 KVGVLQN
+541 KVGILQN
-548 AAWNISDTCR
+548 AAWNLSDACR
-558 FKLLPPPQPDRSL
+558 FKLLPPPQPDRSV

-590 KASSSSSASK
+590 KASSSSGTSK
-600 DAGKDSNKDM
+600 DNNKDSNKDM

-638 RVTFRGEEGSSN
+638 RVTVRGEEGSSN

-672 SVPLGRVLKVDGA
+672 SVPLGRVLKVDGS
-685 YAAVRFPV
+685 YAAVRFPS
-693 VGKDGKEVV
+693 VGKDGKEIV
-702 PSAPEDWT
+702 PSTPDDWT

-725 AVKWGSGTAGPR
+725 AVKWGAGGSAGPR
-737 GPDCLQRSPRKIALP
+737 GPDCLQRSPRKISLP
-752 ADVQVISIAVDGRG
+752 PDLQVITIAVDNRG

-781 VYAVGATRALTDS
+781 VYAVGTTRALTDS
-794 AFPTDHG
+794 TFPTDNS

-810 AIQLATA
+810 AIHLATA

-824 VMMLDGNGALYPI
+824 VVLVDGNGALYPV
-837 ARDCVGMVREPPPL
+837 ARDCVGTVREPPPL
-851 NLPPARALAAHA
+851 NLPPARALSAHA
-863 LPLYPHG
+863 LPLQPHG
-870 THHTHH
+870 ASHPHHA
-876 TALKSQVA
+876 ALKSQVA
-884 LIILVPEPQLMM
+884 LIIIVPEPQLMM
-896 PRVLRCDLDGIR
+896 PRVLRCDLDGVR

-915 SDVTKQQVLSILQ
+915 TDPNKQQILSILQ

-954 IVENATTL
+954 IESQSM
-962 PNLSGGTGGINSSAD
+962 PNIPTGTSGNGASAE

-997 SLMGLTGNG
+997 SLMGLTNNG
-1006 KMQGGG
+1006 KIPSGTNSGTG
-1012 NNGGGIV
+1012 AV
-1019 SADPAERRGNALL
+1019 SADPAERRGNALS
-1032 ALRAMCD
+1032 ALRALCE
-1039 SPALQPYL
+1039 STALQPYL
-1047 MQLLSATDGM
+1047 MQLLTAKDGM

-1069 AYRAAVVVLDA
+1069 AYRAALVILDA
-1080 IRSCADGEAD
+1080 IRACPDAD
-1090 EAQRAAAIF
+1090 EVQRSAAIF

-1117 TCSFTWTGQEHIN
+1117 TCSFTWTGQDHIN

-1194 LIRLAKDTQLATHFN
+1194 LARLARDTQLATHFN

-1241 GPRKQPGSDAEVDA
+1241 APRKQPGSDAELDV

-1264 FARRALLFLLS
+1264 FARRALVHLLG

-1280 EAAVSCGANCSVG
+1280 EAAVMCGASS
-1293 EGDSRPGS
+1293 GDE
-1301 PAPHQ
+1301 PASASQQ

-1323 TNEMLDTLLNTLIRE
+1323 TNEMLDTLLHTLIRE
-1338 QQNETIP
+1338 QQNDTIP
-1345 GRPERA
+1345 NRAERA
-1351 REVARRFVRSVAR
+1351 REVTRRFVRSVAR
-1364 IFVIFSVEMAPGA
+1364 IFVIFSVEMVPGA

-1431 LATTFVDLVN
+1431 LATTYVDLVN
-1441 GSEDLFGVEPL
+1441 DSEDLFGVEPL
-1452 STAASRLAHSRR
+1452 STGHSRHTHARR
-1464 ESNAAPGR
+1464 ESNAGGSRGA
-1472 DAGTGG
+1472 AAGG
-1478 TSMGSSTLVADR
+1478 TSMGSSTLVPDR
-1490 SSTPVATEY
+1490 TSTPVATEY
-1499 ADEVAGEALGGDDD
+1499 PDDVAGEPMGADDD
-1513 ASETDEPNAAAP
+1513 ASETDEPNIPAP
-1525 VPPTDNQHHDD
+1525 VPQPDAQHTDD
-1536 PMGDRGQDQ
+1536 PMGDRGQEQ

-1568 AEAETE
+1568 AEVETE
-1574 SDSDDQDNADPA
+1574 SDSDDQDNAESA
-1586 QRSVQTGAA
+1586 QRSVQTGAT
-1595 QGSDGGIASLL
+1595 QGSDAGIASLL

-1643 EALERRAAPPSRPN
+1643 ETLERRSAPPSRPN

-1669 SRESTRGTSSSA
+1669 SRETARISTAGTT
-1681 GGVRLAGGSSL
+1681 GGVRLTGASSL
-1692 VFIDPAS
+1692 VFIDPSS
-1699 LRRSAAAAAAGA
+1699 LRRSTAAAAGA
-1711 HDPHSTSTTASYL
+1711 HDPHSTSTTASFL

-1740 EYERVSLPIPRM
+1740 DYERVTLPLPRM
-1752 LPLSYREALRLQCYL
+1752 LPLAIREALRLQCYL
-1767 ERQLKPT
+1767 ERQLKQT

-1791 GASLTSNNV
+1791 GASLTSNNAG
-1800 STTTVE
+1800 S
-1806 SGRPNAPAVRR
+1806 SSSDAGRSAVPAARR
-1817 ATSFTSPATRIIGF
+1817 TISLTSPTTRIIGF
-1831 SEGPRTRDRE
+1831 TEGPRARDRE

-1903 HHHLWSSD
+1903 HHHLWTSD
-1911 ENENEEGDEE
+1911 ENENEEGEEE
-1921 MVVGGAAAAE
+1921 MVVGGGAAAE
-1931 SDSEGEGARGRSHN
+1931 SDGESDGVRGRAHA
-1945 FFQRSDSTL
+1945 FFQRSESTL

-1967 MQEALPLADQPQ
+1967 MQDALPLADQPQ

-2002 SGDAPPGVNN
+2002 TGDAPPGVNN
-2012 PLEVVPRRLGLST
+2012 PLEVVPRRLGLSC
-2025 RGAERSWWPGTR
+2025 RGTERGWSPPAR
-2037 PASAPPTHSHSMGRD
+2037 PASAPPAHSHTVPRD

-2060 KDTMGKMDVDT
+2060 KDNVTKMDIDT

-2082 EARHIS
+2082 EARQQIP
-2088 RKKHHSSGFLF
+2088 RKKHH
-2099 SFRHPHSALASGL
+2099 RHPHLAST
-2112 GSIPEPSAPPSEFHT
+2112 SSSHQEPNASSSEFHT
-2127 LVNTAC
+2127 LVDTAC
-2133 SIIEAPHRQ
+2133 SIMEAPQ
-2142 GLASLAS
+2142 QQTITVLPSS
-2149 PGPSGSGV
+2149 GPSTSS
-2157 GIALEPRASSSR
+2157 AATQEPRASSSR
-2169 SPIKTVIVRAGE
+2169 SPGKTVIVRAGE

-2201 TTGLPPPPLIPPIS
+2201 TTGLPPPPLLPPQVL
-2215 TPQQPRACPSLGAS
+2215 TAPAPPRACPSLGAS

-2305 TFAELNTA
+2305 TFSELNSA
-2313 FTGQNRRVHSA
+2313 FAGQNRRAHSA

-2366 PLEPAA
+2366 PLESTT
-2372 GSGGNSANPSAG
+2372 GSSNNSS
-2384 STGGSAGTGNSG
+2384 STN
-2396 TRSVS
+2396 
-2401 GPRMKN
+2401 
-2407 LARRSPT
+2407 
-2414 TEGTSGSAGAAAG
+2414 GTSGSAGTAANGA
-2427 GGSSNTGAR
+2427 SSNSGTRGGAGR
-2436 SGPGPRMKNL
+2436 ARAKDSARRGPGRPA
-2446 TRRSPSGPTPRP
+2446 PRP
-2458 PPSREPRRALSVDA
+2458 PAAREPRRVLSVDA

-2487 YSGDR
+2487 WLGGDR
-2492 QGHNEHLT
+2492 PGGHNEHLT

-2515 SLHPSFA
+2515 SLHPTFA

-2542 SEDALQQ
+2542 NEDALRQ

-2557 IVMHPSEAILVVLGA
+2557 IVMHPSEAIL
-2572 DLDVFSLSERS
+2572 DLDVFSLSERGGTS
-2583 AAAAG
+2583 GAG
-2588 SGSSGG
+2588 SGS
-2594 GAGGPGGAGG
+2594 GAGGAGG
-2604 AGPPVAAPPPPDD
+2604 AAPGSAAPAPDD
-2617 AAPLFYSPGKRGYY
+2617 VAPLFYSPGKRGYY
-2631 SPRQGRATPERIN
+2631 SPRQGRPTPERIN
-2644 AFRNVGRIIG
+2644 AFRNVGRIVG

-2711 FAALDLN
+2711 FVALDLN

-2735 AGGRELE
+2735 PGGREIE

-2760 LLSQEKALE
+2760 LIAQEKALE
-2769 AIRVGVLD
+2769 AMRVGVLD

>member
-1 MSTMHFM
+1 MSTMHFV

-83 TDASKSGGN
+83 TDASKNGGN

-100 GTSGGKQSGSGG
+100 GTSGGKQGGGGGGG

-123 ARIMR
+123 ARITR
-128 NSIRTAT
+128 NSIRAAP

-144 AGVIIGASGSGRV
+144 TGVIIGASGSGRV

-177 QGKSRNLIVRELQR
+177 QGKSRSLIIRELQR

-203 LSRDDEEGEEPESG
+203 LSRDDEEGEEPEGG

-230 LLDGGFHAAQQDNSV
+230 LLDGGFHAAQQDHSV

-264 SRSGGNNSG
+264 SRSGGGGGSSG
-273 RGTVNRESSSS
+273 RGGASRESSSS
-284 TQERPSEFSRWRDRQ
+284 TQERPSEFSRWRERQ

-318 DNTESKKKDSAMA
+318 EGDENITGESKKKDSAMA

-337 SEELEYWDSNIRFT
+337 SEELEYWDSSIRFT

-364 TQGQL
+364 TTGQL
-369 HQWRWADAHPYQRTD
+369 HQWRWADAHPYQRGDGSNNT
-384 ASGAGC
+384 
-390 AYHPRSNWL
+390 YHPRANWL
-399 GLAAGERV
+399 CMAAGERIV
-407 VSVGAAGIRVSV
+407 NISAAGIRVSV
-419 LSDTGRIATF
+419 LSDAGRIATY

-434 AHALGAS
+434 AHAPGAS
-441 RLEHPLQTFSEFG
+441 RLEHPLQTFTEFG
-454 SDRAISLHVCSLYTV
+454 TDKAVSLHVCSLYTV
-469 ARLESGAL
+469 ARLDSGAL

-500 KQRGHSSAAPQDLQA
+500 KQQRGHSSTAPQDLQA

-548 AAWNISDTCR
+548 AAWNLSDVCR
-558 FKLLPPPQPDRSL
+558 FKLLPPPQPDRSV
-571 SDKDKRDL
+571 SDKDKREI

-590 KASSSSSASK
+590 KASSSSSGSK
-600 DAGKDSNKDM
+600 DSGKDSNKDM

-638 RVTFRGEEGSSN
+638 RVTVRGEEGSSN

-685 YAAVRFPV
+685 YAAVRFPT

-702 PSAPEDWT
+702 PSTADDWT

-725 AVKWGSGTAGPR
+725 AVKWGAGGAAGPR

-752 ADVQVISIAVDGRG
+752 PEVQVITIAVDSRG
-766 VHAVVRRPGGALAYA
+766 VHAVVRRPGGTLAYA
-781 VYAVGATRALTDS
+781 VYAVGTTRALTDS
-794 AFPTDHG
+794 TFPTDNT

-817 AEGSEPV
+817 AEGSEAV
-824 VMMLDGNGALYPI
+824 VMMVDGNSALYPVS
-837 ARDCVGMVREPPPL
+837 RDCVGMVREPPPL

-863 LPLYPHG
+863 LPLQPHG
-870 THHTHH
+870 AAHTHH
-876 TALKSQVA
+876 AALKSQVA
-884 LIILVPEPQLMM
+884 LIIIVPEPQLMM
-896 PRVLRCDLDGIR
+896 PRVLRCDLDGVR

-915 SDVTKQQVLSILQ
+915 ADTNKQQILSILQ

-954 IVENATTL
+954 IVENSSM
-962 PNLSGGTGGINSSAD
+962 PNLAGNTGGSGASAE
-977 EAVPALSWPPETFEA
+977 EAMPALSWPPETFEA

-997 SLMGLTGNG
+997 SLMGLTNNG
-1006 KMQGGG
+1006 KMSSGG
-1012 NNGGGIV
+1012 NSGGATV
-1019 SADPAERRGNALL
+1019 SADPAERRGNALA
-1032 ALRAMCD
+1032 ALRALAE
-1039 SPALQPYL
+1039 SAVLQPYL
-1047 MQLLSATDGM
+1047 MQLLTAKDGM

-1069 AYRAAVVVLDA
+1069 AYRAALVLLDA
-1080 IRSCADGEAD
+1080 IRAVPDAD
-1090 EAQRAAAIF
+1090 ETQRSAAIF

-1194 LIRLAKDTQLATHFN
+1194 LARLARDTQLATHFN

-1264 FARRALLFLLS
+1264 FARRALLHLLA
-1275 DWAAV
+1275 DWPAV
-1280 EAAVSCGANCSVG
+1280 EAAVMCGASAT
-1293 EGDSRPGS
+1293 ESEPRAAS

-1323 TNEMLDTLLNTLIRE
+1323 TNEMLDTLLHTLIRE

-1345 GRPERA
+1345 GRAERA

-1431 LATTFVDLVN
+1431 LATTYVDLVN

-1452 STAASRLAHSRR
+1452 STGHSRLTHARR
-1464 ESNAAPGR
+1464 ESNAGGGR
-1472 DAGTGG
+1472 GAAAGG
-1478 TSMGSSTLVADR
+1478 TSMGSSTLVPDR

-1499 ADEVAGEALGGDDD
+1499 ADDVAGEALGGDDD
-1513 ASETDEPNAAAP
+1513 ASETDEPNAPAP
-1525 VPPTDNQHHDD
+1525 VAQADAQHDD
-1536 PMGDRGQDQ
+1536 AMGDRGQEQ

-1568 AEAETE
+1568 AEVETE
-1574 SDSDDQDNADPA
+1574 SDSDDQDNAESA
-1586 QRSVQTGAA
+1586 QRSVQTGAT
-1595 QGSDGGIASLL
+1595 QGSDAGIASLL

-1633 AEAEPPLHDG
+1633 ADAEPPLPDG
-1643 EALERRAAPPSRPN
+1643 EPLERRAAPPARPN

-1669 SRESTRGTSSSA
+1669 RDTSRGTGGSTS
-1681 GGVRLAGGSSL
+1681 GVRLTGGSSL

-1711 HDPHSTSTTASYL
+1711 HDPHSTSTTASCL

-1740 EYERVSLPIPRM
+1740 EYERITLPLPRM
-1752 LPLSYREALRLQCYL
+1752 LPLAYREALRLQCYL
-1767 ERQLKPT
+1767 ERQLKNT

-1791 GASLTSNNV
+1791 GASLTSNNA
-1800 STTTVE
+1800 STSTSE
-1806 SGRPNAPAVRR
+1806 SSRAAPAARR
-1817 ATSFTSPATRIIGF
+1817 TTSFTSPATRIIGF
-1831 SEGPRTRDRE
+1831 SEGPRARDRE

-1903 HHHLWSSD
+1903 HHHVWTPD

-1921 MVVGGAAAAE
+1921 MVVGGGAAAE
-1931 SDSEGEGARGRSHN
+1931 SDGEGEGARGRAHA

-1967 MQEALPLADQPQ
+1967 MQDALPLADQPQ

-2002 SGDAPPGVNN
+2002 SGDGPPGVNN

-2025 RGAERSWWPGTR
+2025 RGTERGWSPPPR
-2037 PASAPPTHSHSMGRD
+2037 PASAPPTHSHTLTRD

-2060 KDTMGKMDVDT
+2060 KDTATKMDIDT

-2082 EARHIS
+2082 EARQIT
-2088 RKKHHSSGFLF
+2088 RKKLH
-2099 SFRHPHSALASGL
+2099 RHPHTMSA
-2112 GSIPEPSAPPSEFHT
+2112 GSSSHDTSAPPSEFHT
-2127 LVNTAC
+2127 LVDTAC
-2133 SIIEAPHRQ
+2133 SIIEAPHQ
-2142 GLASLAS
+2142 QTASSS
-2149 PGPSGSGV
+2149 PAASGSSSS
-2157 GIALEPRASSSR
+2157 AEPRATSSR
-2169 SPIKTVIVRAGE
+2169 SPGKTVIGE

-2201 TTGLPPPPLIPPIS
+2201 TTGLPPPPLLPPLS
-2215 TPQQPRACPSLGAS
+2215 TPAQPRACPSLGAS

-2305 TFAELNTA
+2305 TFAELNSA
-2313 FTGQNRRVHSA
+2313 FAGQNRRAHSA

-2366 PLEPAA
+2366 PLEPTT
-2372 GSGGNSANPSAG
+2372 GSGGNSN
-2384 STGGSAGTGNSG
+2384 TTNGT
-2396 TRSVS
+2396 
-2401 GPRMKN
+2401 
-2407 LARRSPT
+2407 
-2414 TEGTSGSAGAAAG
+2414 AGAAGPAAG
-2427 GGSSNTGAR
+2427 GTSSNSGAR
-2436 SGPGPRMKNL
+2436 SGAGRARSKDA
-2446 TRRSPSGPTPRP
+2446 TRRTPGRPAPRP
-2458 PPSREPRRALSVDA
+2458 PAAREPRRVLSVDA

-2487 YSGDR
+2487 YSGER
-2492 QGHNEHLT
+2492 PGGHNEHLT

-2515 SLHPSFA
+2515 SLHPTFA

-2542 SEDALQQ
+2542 SEDALRQ

-2557 IVMHPSEAILVVLGA
+2557 IVMHPSEAILGDNPA
-2572 DLDVFSLSERS
+2572 DLDVFSLSERG
-2583 AAAAG
+2583 AAAG
-2588 SGSSGG
+2588 AAGA
-2594 GAGGPGGAGG
+2594 AGGS
-2604 AGPPVAAPPPPDD
+2604 AAQDD

-2644 AFRNVGRIIG
+2644 AFRNVGRIVG
-2654 LCLLQNELC
+2654 LCLLQNDLC

-2674 ILGRPVRFH
+2674 LLGRPIRFH

-2729 GCVELV
+2729 GCVELIQ
-2735 AGGRELE
+2735 GGRDVE

-2769 AIRVGVLD
+2769 AMRMGVLD

-2813 NDESGEPPERL
+2813 NNESGEPPERL

>member
-1 MSTMHFM
+1 MSSMHFV

-23 KEVAERWNRYGTG
+23 REVAERWNRFGTG
-36 AGSSAL
+36 AGSPAL
-42 SSLRGVRAVAAGPAH
+42 CSLRGVRAVAAGPAH
-57 IACLLED
+57 IACLQED

-83 TDASKSGGN
+83 ADASKNGGN

-100 GTSGGKQSGSGG
+100 GTSGGKQGGSGS

-128 NSIRTAT
+128 NSIRAAP

-144 AGVIIGASGSGRV
+144 TGVIIGASGSGRV
-157 VSVPAP
+157 VSAVPAP

-177 QGKSRNLIVRELQR
+177 QGKSRSLIIRELQR

-203 LSRDDEEGEEPESG
+203 LSRDDEEGEEPEGG

-230 LLDGGFHAAQQDNSV
+230 LLDGGFHASQQDQSV

-264 SRSGGNNSG
+264 SYINSRSGGGGGSG
-273 RGTVNRESSSS
+273 GGRAGASRESSSS
-284 TQERPSEFSRWRDRQ
+284 AQERPSEFSRWRERQ

-318 DNTESKKKDSAMA
+318 EGVENKKKDSAMT

-351 HIAATYSELVAIS
+351 HIAATYSELIAVS
-364 TQGQL
+364 THGQI
-369 HQWRWADAHPYQRTD
+369 HQWRWADPHPYQRNDTLGN
-384 ASGAGC
+384 S
-390 AYHPRSNWL
+390 AYHPRSNYL
-399 GLAAGERV
+399 GLLSGERIV
-407 VSVGAAGIRVSV
+407 NISAAGIRISV
-419 LSDTGRIATF
+419 LTDSGRIATF

-434 AHALGAS
+434 AHAPGAT
-441 RLEHPLQTFSEFG
+441 RLEHPLQTFTEFG
-454 SDRAISLHVCSLYTV
+454 SDKPISLHVCSLYSV
-469 ARLESGAL
+469 ARLDSGAL

-500 KQRGHSSAAPQDLQA
+500 KQQRGHSSTTPQDLQA

-541 KVGVLQN
+541 KVGILQN
-548 AAWNISDTCR
+548 AAWNLSDTCR
-558 FKLLPPPQPDRSL
+558 FKLLPAPQPDRSV

-590 KASSSSSASK
+590 KASSSSSSNK
-600 DAGKDSNKDM
+600 DNAKDSNKDM

-638 RVTFRGEEGSSN
+638 RVTVRGEEGSSN
-650 DGSKRDEEEWPLK
+650 DGTKRDEEEWPLK

-685 YAAVRFPV
+685 YAAVRFPS
-693 VGKDGKEVV
+693 VGKDGKEII
-702 PSAPEDWT
+702 PSTPDDWT

-725 AVKWGSGTAGPR
+725 AVKWGAGGSAGPR

-752 ADVQVISIAVDGRG
+752 PELQVITIAVDNRG

-781 VYAVGATRALTDS
+781 VYAVGTTRALTDS
-794 AFPTDHG
+794 VFPTDHT
-801 ALLGHSNGQ
+801 ALLGHSNGHL
-810 AIQLATA
+810 IQLATA

-824 VMMLDGNGALYPI
+824 VMMLDGNSALYPI

-851 NLPPARALAAHA
+851 NLAPARAITAHA
-863 LPLYPHG
+863 LPLHPHG
-870 THHTHH
+870 PAHSHHA
-876 TALKSQVA
+876 ALKSQVA
-884 LIILVPEPQLMM
+884 LIIIVAEPQHMM

-915 SDVTKQQVLSILQ
+915 SDSNKQQIMSILQ

-954 IVENATTL
+954 IVENPSM
-962 PNLSGGTGGINSSAD
+962 PNIPNASSGASNE
-977 EAVPALSWPPETFEA
+977 EAVPALSWPGPETFEA

-997 SLMGLTGNG
+997 SLMGI
-1006 KMQGGG
+1006 
-1012 NNGGGIV
+1012 NNGGNGGSV
-1019 SADPAERRGNALL
+1019 SADPAERRGNALA
-1032 ALRAMCD
+1032 ALRALAE
-1039 SPALQPYL
+1039 SAALQPYL
-1047 MQLLSATDGM
+1047 MQLLTAKDGM

-1069 AYRAAVVVLDA
+1069 AYRAALVLLDA
-1080 IRSCADGEAD
+1080 IRACSDAD
-1090 EAQRAAAIF
+1090 EMQRSAAIF

-1117 TCSFTWTGQEHIN
+1117 TCSFTWTGQDHIN

-1194 LIRLAKDTQLATHFN
+1194 LARLARDTQLATHFN

-1235 GGGRGR
+1235 GSGRAR
-1241 GPRKQPGSDAEVDA
+1241 GPRKQPGSDAELDV

-1264 FARRALLFLLS
+1264 FARRALLHLLAV
-1275 DWAAV
+1275 WPAV
-1280 EAAVSCGANCSVG
+1280 ETAIMCGANASET
-1293 EGDSRPGS
+1293 EGPSTS
-1301 PAPHQ
+1301 SHQQ

-1323 TNEMLDTLLNTLIRE
+1323 TNEMLDTLLHTLIRE
-1338 QQNETIP
+1338 QKNDTIP
-1345 GRPERA
+1345 GRAERA
-1351 REVARRFVRSVAR
+1351 REVTRRFVRSVAR

-1377 AKKKGPLSI
+1377 AKKKGPVSI

-1431 LATTFVDLVN
+1431 LATTYVDLVN

-1452 STAASRLAHSRR
+1452 STGHPRHPHARR
-1464 ESNAAPGR
+1464 ESNVTGGRSAA
-1472 DAGTGG
+1472 TGG
-1478 TSMGSSTLVADR
+1478 TSIGSSTLVPDR

-1499 ADEVAGEALGGDDD
+1499 ADDVTGEALGGDDD
-1513 ASETDEPNAAAP
+1513 ASETDEPNTPAP
-1525 VPPTDNQHHDD
+1525 TQQPDAQHHDD
-1536 PMGDRGQDQ
+1536 AMGERGADQ

-1560 SESELDLL
+1560 SESELDML
-1568 AEAETE
+1568 AEVETE
-1574 SDSDDQDNADPA
+1574 SDSDDQDNAESA
-1586 QRSVQTGAA
+1586 QRSVQTGAT
-1595 QGSDGGIASLL
+1595 QGSDAGIASLL

-1619 EDEDSEAGETDEQD
+1619 EDEDSEAGETDEQ
-1633 AEAEPPLHDG
+1633 EGETEPQLHDG
-1643 EALERRAAPPSRPN
+1643 ETLERRAAPPTRTN

-1669 SRESTRGTSSSA
+1669 REALRGGTSGTS
-1681 GGVRLAGGSSL
+1681 GVRLTSGSSL

-1711 HDPHSTSTTASYL
+1711 HDPHSTSTTASFL

-1740 EYERVSLPIPRM
+1740 EYERAPLQLLRL
-1752 LPLSYREALRLQCYL
+1752 LPLAYSDALRLQCYL

-1791 GASLTSNNV
+1791 GASLTSNNAN
-1800 STTTVE
+1800 TTTPD
-1806 SGRPNAPAVRR
+1806 SGRPAAPTTRR
-1817 ATSFTSPATRIIGF
+1817 TTFTTPATRIIGF
-1831 SEGPRTRDRE
+1831 SEGPRARDRD

-1903 HHHLWSSD
+1903 HHHLWTPD
-1911 ENENEEGDEE
+1911 ENENEEGEEE
-1921 MVVGGAAAAE
+1921 MVVGGGSTAAE
-1931 SDSEGEGARGRSHN
+1931 SDNEGENGRGRQHS
-1945 FFQRSDSTL
+1945 FFQRTDSTL

-1967 MQEALPLADQPQ
+1967 MQDALPLADQPQ

-2002 SGDAPPGVNN
+2002 SGDGPPGVNN
-2012 PLEVVPRRLGLST
+2012 PLEVVPRRLGLSS
-2025 RGAERSWWPGTR
+2025 RGPERGWSPPAR
-2037 PASAPPTHSHSMGRD
+2037 PASAPPAHSHTLARD

-2060 KDTMGKMDVDT
+2060 KDTVAKMDVDT

-2082 EARHIS
+2082 EARQIP
-2088 RKKHHSSGFLF
+2088 RKKHH
-2099 SFRHPHSALASGL
+2099 RHPHMNTHSTNSNPVHD
-2112 GSIPEPSAPPSEFHT
+2112 SNSSSSEFHT

-2133 SIIEAPHRQ
+2133 SIMEGPHQ
-2142 GLASLAS
+2142 QAMNISPS
-2149 PGPSGSGV
+2149 PGPSGLNTSTQ
-2157 GIALEPRASSSR
+2157 EPRASTAR
-2169 SPIKTVIVRAGE
+2169 SPGKTVIVRASRERQGE

-2201 TTGLPPPPLIPPIS
+2201 TTGLPPPPTIPP
-2215 TPQQPRACPSLGAS
+2215 PQGINAPPQPRACPSLGAS

-2254 GLEPGSVVAELGG
+2254 GLEPGSVVSELGG

-2288 DLTLHKMERDRA
+2288 DLTLHKMERERA

-2305 TFAELNTA
+2305 TFAELNSA
-2313 FTGQNRRVHSA
+2313 FAGQNRRAHSA
-2324 QPPLAVNRV
+2324 QPPLAINRV

-2366 PLEPAA
+2366 PLEPTT
-2372 GSGGNSANPSAG
+2372 GSGSNNS
-2384 STGGSAGTGNSG
+2384 
-2396 TRSVS
+2396 
-2401 GPRMKN
+2401 
-2407 LARRSPT
+2407 T
-2414 TEGTSGSAGAAAG
+2414 TNGTSGSASGTAGGASSNSGASRSSSGAGRARAKDPARRAAG
-2427 GGSSNTGAR
+2427 RPA
-2436 SGPGPRMKNL
+2436 
-2446 TRRSPSGPTPRP
+2446 PRP
-2458 PPSREPRRALSVDA
+2458 PSAREPRRVLSVDA
-2472 RPYSPQAAPGTEGAG
+2472 RPYSPQGAPGTEGAG
-2487 YSGDR
+2487 YSGER
-2492 QGHNEHLT
+2492 SAGHNDHLT
-2500 LHQAQLGERLYPKVH
+2500 VHQAQLGERLYPKVH
-2515 SLHPSFA
+2515 SLHPTFA

-2542 SEDALQQ
+2542 SEDALRQ

-2557 IVMHPSEAILVVLGA
+2557 IVMHPSEAIL
-2572 DLDVFSLSERS
+2572 DLDVFSLSER
-2583 AAAAG
+2583 
-2588 SGSSGG
+2588 GG
-2594 GAGGPGGAGG
+2594 GALGASG
-2604 AGPPVAAPPPPDD
+2604 AHAAPDD

-2674 ILGRPVRFH
+2674 VLGRKIRFH

-2735 AGGRELE
+2735 PGGREIE

-2760 LLSQEKALE
+2760 VISQEKALE
-2769 AIRVGVLD
+2769 AMRVGVLD

>member
-1 MSTMHFM
+1 MSSMHFV
-8 VHPLPGTEDQLIDRL
+8 VHPLPGTEDQLIDRI

-57 IACLLED
+57 IACLLDD

-83 TDASKSGGN
+83 ADASKNGGN

-100 GTSGGKQSGSGG
+100 GTSGGKQGGSGG

-128 NSIRTAT
+128 NSIRAAPT
-135 SSQGSTSRA
+135 SQGSTSRA
-144 AGVIIGASGSGRV
+144 TGVIIGPSGSGRV

-177 QGKSRNLIVRELQR
+177 QGKSRSLIIRELQR

-203 LSRDDEEGEEPESG
+203 LSRDDEEGEEPEGG

-230 LLDGGFHAAQQDNSV
+230 LLDGGFHAAQQDHSV

-264 SRSGGNNSG
+264 SRSGGGGSSGG
-273 RGTVNRESSSS
+273 RGGASRESSSS
-284 TQERPSEFSRWRDRQ
+284 TQERPSEFSRWRERQ

-318 DNTESKKKDSAMA
+318 DGVCSTGESKKKDSAMT

-351 HIAATYSELVAIS
+351 HIAATYSELIAVS
-364 TQGQL
+364 TNGQL
-369 HQWRWADAHPYQRTD
+369 HQWRWADAHPYQRND
-384 ASGAGC
+384 PSGSGVT
-390 AYHPRSNWL
+390 YHPRANWL
-399 GLAAGERV
+399 GMGLGEKV
-407 VSVGAAGIRVSV
+407 VNISAAGIRISV
-419 LSDTGRIATF
+419 LTDAGRIATF

-434 AHALGAS
+434 AHAPGAS
-441 RLEHPLQTFSEFG
+441 RLEHPMQTFSEFG
-454 SDRAISLHVCSLYTV
+454 SDKAISLHVCSLYTV

-500 KQRGHSSAAPQDLQA
+500 KQQRGHSSATPQDLQA

-529 GAVGFNMSTGVP
+529 GAIGFNMSTGVP

-548 AAWNISDTCR
+548 AAWNLSDMCR
-558 FKLLPPPQPDRSL
+558 FKLMPPPQPDRSV
-571 SDKDKRDL
+571 SDKEKREL

-590 KASSSSSASK
+590 KASSSNSNSK
-600 DAGKDSNKDM
+600 DSGKDM

-638 RVTFRGEEGSSN
+638 RVTVRGEEGSSN

-685 YAAVRFPV
+685 YAAVRFPT
-693 VGKDGKEVV
+693 VGKDGKEIV
-702 PSAPEDWT
+702 PSTPDDWMT
-710 ALLQDCRLVRKDDLV
+710 LLQDCRLVRKDDLV
-725 AVKWGSGTAGPR
+725 AVKWGAGGAAGPR

-752 ADVQVISIAVDGRG
+752 PEVQVITIAVDNRG
-766 VHAVVRRPGGALAYA
+766 VHAVVRRAGGALAYA
-781 VYAVGATRALTDS
+781 VYAVGTTRALTDS
-794 AFPTDHG
+794 TFPTDNT

-810 AIQLATA
+810 AIHLATA

-824 VMMLDGNGALYPI
+824 VMMLDGNGALYPV

-863 LPLYPHG
+863 LPLHPHG
-870 THHTHH
+870 AAHSHHA
-876 TALKSQVA
+876 ALKSQVA

-896 PRVLRCDLDGIR
+896 PRVLRCDLEGVR
-908 QLLHQLE
+908 TLLHQLE
-915 SDVTKQQVLSILQ
+915 ADSNKQQVLSILQ

-954 IVENATTL
+954 IVENSM
-962 PNLSGGTGGINSSAD
+962 PNLAGNPGSGASAE
-977 EAVPALSWPPETFEA
+977 EAMPALSWPPETFEA

-997 SLMGLTGNG
+997 SLMGLTNNG
-1006 KMQGGG
+1006 KMSSGG
-1012 NNGGGIV
+1012 NSGSGAV
-1019 SADPAERRGNALL
+1019 SADPAERRGNALS
-1032 ALRAMCD
+1032 ALRALCE
-1039 SPALQPYL
+1039 SPVLQPYL
-1047 MQLLSATDGM
+1047 MQLLTAKDGM

-1069 AYRAAVVVLDA
+1069 AYRAALVLVDA
-1080 IRSCADGEAD
+1080 IRACPDVD
-1090 EAQRAAAIF
+1090 EAQRTAAIF
-1099 PPNAH
+1099 PPTAH

-1188 AARCDL
+1188 TARCDL
-1194 LIRLAKDTQLATHFN
+1194 LARLARDTNLATHFN
-1209 SRGESIL
+1209 SRGESVL

-1264 FARRALLFLLS
+1264 FARRALLHLLG
-1275 DWAAV
+1275 DWPAV
-1280 EAAVSCGANCSVG
+1280 EAAIMCGSSCGSGDG
-1293 EGDSRPGS
+1293 ETRSGS

-1323 TNEMLDTLLNTLIRE
+1323 TNEMLDTLLHTLIRE

-1345 GRPERA
+1345 GRAERA

-1431 LATTFVDLVN
+1431 LATTYVDLVN

-1452 STAASRLAHSRR
+1452 STGHSRLAHARR
-1464 ESNAAPGR
+1464 ESSV
-1472 DAGTGG
+1472 AGARGNVASG
-1478 TSMGSSTLVADR
+1478 TSMGSSTLVPDR

-1499 ADEVAGEALGGDDD
+1499 ADDVAGEALGGDDD
-1513 ASETDEPNAAAP
+1513 ASETDEPNAPAP
-1525 VPPTDNQHHDD
+1525 VPPTDAQHDD
-1536 PMGDRGQDQ
+1536 AMGDRGQEQ

-1568 AEAETE
+1568 AEVETE
-1574 SDSDDQDNADPA
+1574 SDSDDQDNAESA
-1586 QRSVQTGAA
+1586 QRSVQTGAT
-1595 QGSDGGIASLL
+1595 QGSDAASLL

-1633 AEAEPPLHDG
+1633 GEAEPPLPDG
-1643 EALERRAAPPSRPN
+1643 EPLERRTAPPSRPN

-1669 SRESTRGTSSSA
+1669 RESNRGTSGNAS
-1681 GGVRLAGGSSL
+1681 GVRLTGGSSL

-1711 HDPHSTSTTASYL
+1711 HDPHSTSTTASCL

-1740 EYERVSLPIPRM
+1740 EYERITLPLPRM
-1752 LPLSYREALRLQCYL
+1752 LPLECREALRLQCYL

-1791 GASLTSNNV
+1791 GASLTSNNAGT
-1800 STTTVE
+1800 STAETSRVA
-1806 SGRPNAPAVRR
+1806 APAARR
-1817 ATSFTSPATRIIGF
+1817 TTSFPSPATRIISF
-1831 SEGPRTRDRE
+1831 TEGPRARDRE
-1841 QGVEAGSARREFL
+1841 QVTGVEAGSARREFL

-1903 HHHLWSSD
+1903 HPHVWPPD

-1921 MVVGGAAAAE
+1921 MVMGGAAAAE
-1931 SDSEGEGARGRSHN
+1931 SDGEGDGARGRTHG

-1967 MQEALPLADQPQ
+1967 MQDALPLADQPQ

-1991 GMPRQPVTVPA
+1991 GMPRQPVTVPS

-2012 PLEVVPRRLGLST
+2012 PLEVVPRRLGLSS
-2025 RGAERSWWPGTR
+2025 RGTERDWSPPAR
-2037 PASAPPTHSHSMGRD
+2037 PASAPPTHSHTMTRD

-2060 KDTMGKMDVDT
+2060 KDTTTKMEVDT

-2082 EARHIS
+2082 EARQIP
-2088 RKKHHSSGFLF
+2088 RKKIH
-2099 SFRHPHSALASGL
+2099 RHPHSG
-2112 GSIPEPSAPPSEFHT
+2112 GSNSMQETSAPPSEFHT
-2127 LVNTAC
+2127 LVDTAC
-2133 SIIEAPHRQ
+2133 SIIESPHQ
-2142 GLASLAS
+2142 QAASPI
-2149 PGPSGSGV
+2149 PGPSGSGSST
-2157 GIALEPRASSSR
+2157 AEPRASSSR
-2169 SPIKTVIVRAGE
+2169 SPGKTVIVRAGE

-2201 TTGLPPPPLIPPIS
+2201 TTGLPPPPLLPPLS
-2215 TPQQPRACPSLGAS
+2215 APAQPRACPSLGAS

-2305 TFAELNTA
+2305 TFAELNSA
-2313 FTGQNRRVHSA
+2313 FAGQNRRAHSA
-2324 QPPLAVNRV
+2324 LPPLAVNRV

-2366 PLEPAA
+2366 PLEPTT
-2372 GSGGNSANPSAG
+2372 GSGSNSNSTNGTAG
-2384 STGGSAGTGNSG
+2384 PAGT
-2396 TRSVS
+2396 
-2401 GPRMKN
+2401 
-2407 LARRSPT
+2407 
-2414 TEGTSGSAGAAAG
+2414 AAG
-2427 GGSSNTGAR
+2427 GTSTSSGAR
-2436 SGPGPRMKNL
+2436 SGAGRARSKDT
-2446 TRRSPSGPTPRP
+2446 TRRTPGRPTPRP
-2458 PPSREPRRALSVDA
+2458 PTAREPRRVLSVDA

-2492 QGHNEHLT
+2492 PGGHNEHLT

-2515 SLHPSFA
+2515 SLHPTFA

-2542 SEDALQQ
+2542 SEDALRQ

-2557 IVMHPSEAILVVLGA
+2557 IVMHPSEAIL
-2572 DLDVFSLSERS
+2572 DLDVFSLSERG
-2583 AAAAG
+2583 AGVAG
-2588 SGSSGG
+2588 SATV
-2594 GAGGPGGAGG
+2594 GAAL
-2604 AGPPVAAPPPPDD
+2604 DD

-2674 ILGRPVRFH
+2674 LLGRPIRFH

-2735 AGGRELE
+2735 PGGRELE

-2760 LLSQEKALE
+2760 LISQEKALE
-2769 AIRVGVLD
+2769 AMRMGVLD
-2777 VLPESALEGL
+2777 VLPETALEGL

-2872 PADDAHLPTANTCIS
+2872 PADDAHLPTANTCVS

>member
-1 MSTMHFM
+1 MHFV

-42 SSLRGVRAVAAGPAH
+42 SSLRGIRAVAAGPAH
-57 IACLLED
+57 VACLMED
-64 GTICRAAFS
+64 GSICRAAFS

-83 TDASKSGGN
+83 ADASKGGGN
-92 GGGGSGGG
+92 GGGGNGGG
-100 GTSGGKQSGSGG
+100 GNSGGNKGNGGG
-112 GCGSR
+112 GCGGAR
-117 QQPRTR
+117 QQVRTR
-123 ARIMR
+123 ARIVR
-128 NSIRTAT
+128 NPRPAS

-144 AGVIIGASGSGRV
+144 TGVIIGASGSGRV
-157 VSVPAP
+157 VSVPTP

-177 QGKSRNLIVRELQR
+177 QGKSRSLIIRELQR

-203 LSRDDEEGEEPESG
+203 LSRDDEEGEEPEGG

-230 LLDGGFHAAQQDNSV
+230 LLDGGFHAAQQDSV
-245 IIDADAMFSEDIF
+245 IIDADAMFSEEIF

-264 SRSGGNNSG
+264 SRNSGSGPSNAGSG
-273 RGTVNRESSSS
+273 RGGLPREGSTSS
-284 TQERPSEFSRWRDRQ
+284 TQERSSEFTRWRERQ

-307 ESALRDTSWDK
+307 ESALRDTPWDK
-318 DNTESKKKDSAMA
+318 DTGENKKKDSAVA

-337 SEELEYWDSNIRFT
+337 SEELEYWDTNVRFT
-351 HIAATYSELVAIS
+351 HIAATYSELLAIS
-364 TQGQL
+364 TSGQL
-369 HQWRWADAHPYQRTD
+369 HQWRWSDPHPYQRTD
-384 ASGAGC
+384 NSGHAF
-390 AYHPRSNWL
+390 HPRTTWFGFN
-399 GLAAGERV
+399 AGERV
-407 VSVGAAGIRVSV
+407 VNMSAAGVRISILTDAGRV
-419 LSDTGRIATF
+419 ATF

-434 AHALGAS
+434 AHAPGAS
-441 RLEHPLQTFSEFG
+441 RLEHNLQIFPEFG
-454 SDRAISLHVCSLYTV
+454 SDRPLSLHVCSIYTV
-469 ARLESGAL
+469 AKLESGAL
-477 YWWGVLPLGQRARL
+477 YWWGVLPLAQRTRLWDKCRART
-491 WEKHRARSR
+491 RRQ
-500 KQRGHSSAAPQDLQA
+500 QRGVNVAAQDLQA

-529 GAVGFNMSTGVP
+529 GAVGFNNASGVP
-541 KVGVLQN
+541 KVGILQN
-548 AAWNISDTCR
+548 AAWNVLDTCR
-558 FKLLPPPQPDRSL
+558 FKLITPPQPERSI

-590 KASSSSSASK
+590 KASSSGANSSKES
-600 DAGKDSNKDM
+600 GKDSNKDM

-638 RVTFRGEEGSSN
+638 RVTVRGEEGSSN
-650 DGSKRDEEEWPLK
+650 DGTKKDEEEWPLK

-685 YAAVRFPV
+685 YAAVKFPTAS
-693 VGKDGKEVV
+693 KDNGKEVI
-702 PSAPEDWT
+702 PNSTEDWS
-710 ALLQDCRLVRKDDLV
+710 ALLQDCRLVRKDDLIT
-725 AVKWGSGTAGPR
+725 VKWGAAGPSSGHR
-737 GPDCLQRSPRKIALP
+737 GPDCLQKTPRKIVIP
-752 ADVQVISIAVDGRG
+752 ADVQVMSIAVDGRG
-766 VHAVVRRPGGALAYA
+766 VHAVVRRAGGALSYV
-781 VYAVGATRALTDS
+781 VYAVGTTRALTDS
-794 AFPTDHG
+794 TFPTDHT

-810 AIQLATA
+810 NIHLVTA

-824 VMMLDGNGALYPI
+824 VIMLDGNNALYPI
-837 ARDCVGMVREPPPL
+837 ARDCVGCVREPPAL
-851 NLPPARALAAHA
+851 NLPPTLAITAHA
-863 LPLYPHG
+863 LPLLPHLAAQP
-870 THHTHH
+870 HHS
-876 TALKSQVA
+876 ALKSQVA
-884 LIILVPEPQLMM
+884 LIILVPEPQMMM
-896 PRVLRCDLDGIR
+896 PCVLRCDLDGVR

-915 SDVTKQQVLSILQ
+915 AEGSKQQIAAIMQ

-937 LHACVHMCA
+937 IHACVHMCA

-954 IVENATTL
+954 ID
-962 PNLSGGTGGINSSAD
+962 NSSMANAGTSTSGNAPNS
-977 EAVPALSWPPETFEA
+977 EESVPGLSWPPETFDA
-992 SGDED
+992 TSGDED
-997 SLMGLTGNG
+997 SLMGLANNGKSSGNGTGNG
-1006 KMQGGG
+1006 S
-1012 NNGGGIV
+1012 ISV
-1019 SADPAERRGNALL
+1019 DPAERRGNALS
-1032 ALRAMCD
+1032 ALRALCE
-1039 SPALQPYL
+1039 SPVLSPYL
-1047 MQLLSATDGM
+1047 MQLLSSKDGV

-1069 AYRAAVVVLDA
+1069 AYRAALVILDA
-1080 IRSCADGEAD
+1080 IRSCPDADD
-1090 EAQRAAAIF
+1090 AQRSAAIF

-1188 AARCDL
+1188 SARFDL
-1194 LIRLAKDTQLATHFN
+1194 LARLARETQLATHFN

-1228 EQRQFRA
+1228 EQRQFR
-1235 GGGRGR
+1235 GSTTRGR
-1241 GPRKQPGSDAEVDA
+1241 GTRKQPGSDAEVDA

-1264 FARRALLFLLS
+1264 FARRALLHLLGN
-1275 DWAAV
+1275 WAAV
-1280 EAAVSCGANCSVG
+1280 EASVMCGSGSTERDN
-1293 EGDSRPGS
+1293 ESRPNS
-1301 PAPHQ
+1301 PLLTQ

-1323 TNEMLDTLLNTLIRE
+1323 TNEMLDTLLQTLIRE
-1338 QQNETIP
+1338 QQNDEIP
-1345 GRPERA
+1345 GRAERA

-1392 CRRVFAALVALAVE
+1392 CRRVFVALIALSVE

-1431 LATTFVDLVN
+1431 LATSYGDLVN
-1441 GSEDLFGVEPL
+1441 GSEYLFGVEPL
-1452 STAASRLAHSRR
+1452 SSVHSRLPHSRR
-1464 ESNAAPGR
+1464 ESSANNRGATSSAAM
-1472 DAGTGG
+1472 AN
-1478 TSMGSSTLVADR
+1478 SLLVAGR
-1490 SSTPVATEY
+1490 TSTPVATEY
-1499 ADEVAGEALGGDDD
+1499 ADDVAGEALGGDDD
-1513 ASETDEPNAAAP
+1513 ASETDETNAPNIAP
-1525 VPPTDNQHHDD
+1525 SGNQQHDD
-1536 PMGDRGQDQ
+1536 TTPERVQEQ

-1568 AEAETE
+1568 AEVETE
-1574 SDSDDQDNADPA
+1574 SDSDDQDHPEST
-1586 QRSVQTGAA
+1586 QRSVQTGAT
-1595 QGSDGGIASLL
+1595 QGSDAAGIASLL
-1606 LYPEDESGDSTQP
+1606 LYPDDESGDSTQP
-1619 EDEDSEAGETDEQD
+1619 EDEDSEAGETDELEN
-1633 AEAEPPLHDG
+1633 EAESQIHDG
-1643 EALERRAAPPSRPN
+1643 EPVERRTAQPPRPN
-1657 LAPHSMQWAIRS
+1657 LAPQSMQWAIRS
-1669 SRESTRGTSSSA
+1669 RETARGSA
-1681 GGVRLAGGSSL
+1681 GSGGGVRLAGGSSL

-1699 LRRSAAAAAAGA
+1699 LRRTTGQTAGA
-1711 HDPHSTSTTASYL
+1711 HDPHSTSTTASCL
-1724 ARAFGIVI
+1724 ARAFGIVV

-1740 EYERVSLPIPRM
+1740 ECERVNVPSPQPIPFN
-1752 LPLSYREALRLQCYL
+1752 YRESLRLQCYL
-1767 ERQLKPT
+1767 ERQLKAT

-1791 GASLTSNNV
+1791 GASLT
-1800 STTTVE
+1800 TTTTTSA
-1806 SGRPNAPAVRR
+1806 SGSDSTSRSNAPAAARR
-1817 ATSFTSPATRIIGF
+1817 AAALVPVPTRIIGL
-1831 SEGPRTRDRE
+1831 SDGPTRARDRE
-1841 QGVEAGSARREFL
+1841 QGVEPPGSARREFL

-1870 QLPVLD
+1870 QLPVMD

-1891 YYMRAAQPQPHH
+1891 YYMRAAQPQPHNH
-1903 HHHLWSSD
+1903 HHMWSQD
-1911 ENENEEGDEE
+1911 ENENDEGDED
-1921 MVVGGAAAAE
+1921 MVVDATTAALE
-1931 SDSEGEGARGRSHN
+1931 SDNETENARGRTHG

-1954 CLGCPPPDPFNMT
+1954 CLGCPPPDPFNMG

-1991 GMPRQPVTVPA
+1991 GMPRQPVTVPS
-2002 SGDAPPGVNN
+2002 SGDGTNN

-2025 RGAERSWWPGTR
+2025 RGTPRGWSPPAR
-2037 PASAPPTHSHSMGRD
+2037 PASAPPAHSHTLTRD
-2052 EPQDLSCA
+2052 EPQDLSCT
-2060 KDTMGKMDVDT
+2060 KENSTLKMDVDT
-2071 DGEYLSDSDSN
+2071 DREYLSDSDSN
-2082 EARHIS
+2082 EANHIP
-2088 RKKHHSSGFLF
+2088 RKKHHRQPHPVNLTHNNSMQESS
-2099 SFRHPHSALASGL
+2099 SQS
-2112 GSIPEPSAPPSEFHT
+2112 SEFRT
-2127 LVNTAC
+2127 LVDTAC
-2133 SIIEAPHRQ
+2133 SIIEAPHH
-2142 GLASLAS
+2142 LNSVASPL
-2149 PGPSGSGV
+2149 PGPSGSGA
-2157 GIALEPRASSSR
+2157 IINDNRAHTSR
-2169 SPIKTVIVRAGE
+2169 SPAKSVIVRAGE
-2181 LLSAADPLESQEIS
+2181 LMSAPDPLESQEIS

-2201 TTGLPPPPLIPPIS
+2201 TSGLPPSSLHPPLAP
-2215 TPQQPRACPSLGAS
+2215 TPQPRICPSLGAS

-2267 FPVKEV
+2267 FPVKEM

-2283 NSQQR
+2283 NAQQR
-2288 DLTLHKMERDRA
+2288 DLTLHKMDRDRT

-2313 FTGQNRRVHSA
+2313 FVSQNRRAHSS
-2324 QPPLAVNRV
+2324 QPPLVVNRV

-2353 SVAEALLA
+2353 IVAEALLA

-2366 PLEPAA
+2366 PLE
-2372 GSGGNSANPSAG
+2372 NPS
-2384 STGGSAGTGNSG
+2384 GTNHSNPNTNGTASGNSG
-2396 TRSVS
+2396 TTRYSS
-2401 GPRMKN
+2401 GGCRTRAKEA
-2407 LARRSPT
+2407 ARRTPARPSPRQAV
-2414 TEGTSGSAGAAAG
+2414 G
-2427 GGSSNTGAR
+2427 
-2436 SGPGPRMKNL
+2436 
-2446 TRRSPSGPTPRP
+2446 
-2458 PPSREPRRALSVDA
+2458 RERRALSIDA
-2472 RPYSPQAAPGTEGAG
+2472 RPYSPQMLQAAPGSDGG
-2487 YSGDR
+2487 NFSGTDR
-2492 QGHNEHLT
+2492 PGTHNDHLT
-2500 LHQAQLGERLYPKVH
+2500 LHQSQLGERLYPKVH
-2515 SLHPSFA
+2515 ALHPTFA

-2542 SEDALQQ
+2542 SEDALRL

-2557 IVMHPSEAILVVLGA
+2557 IVMHPSEAIL
-2572 DLDVFSLSERS
+2572 DVFSLSDRGGGGGGAGVAGAS
-2583 AAAAG
+2583 GASGGAAGSGG

-2594 GAGGPGGAGG
+2594 AGTSSGALPSL
-2604 AGPPVAAPPPPDD
+2604 PPMPSIPADD
-2617 AAPLFYSPGKRGYY
+2617 TAPLFYSPGKRGYY
-2631 SPRQGRATPERIN
+2631 SPRQGRASGERIN

-2674 ILGRPVRFH
+2674 ILNRPVRFH

-2703 ETGDSHSL
+2703 EHGDSQPL

-2718 FSLEMCEEEGG
+2718 FSLQLCEEEGG
-2729 GCVELV
+2729 ECVELV
-2735 AGGRELE
+2735 PGGREME

-2760 LLSQEKALE
+2760 LLSQDKALE
-2769 AIRVGVLD
+2769 AMRNGVLD

-2802 NVAALVSYTSF
+2802 NVSALVSYTSF
-2813 NDESGEPPERL
+2813 NDESGEQTDRL
-2824 ARFKRWLWAI
+2824 TRFKRWLWAI

-2851 GSPALPASEEGFQP
+2851 GSPALPASEGGFQP

>member
-1 MSTMHFM
+1 MSSMHFV

-23 KEVAERWNRYGTG
+23 KEVADRWNRYGTG

-83 TDASKSGGN
+83 NDASKNNGN

-100 GTSGGKQSGSGG
+100 GTSGGKQGGSGG

-128 NSIRTAT
+128 NSIRAT
-135 SSQGSTSRA
+135 PSSQGSTSRA
-144 AGVIIGASGSGRV
+144 TGVIIGASGSGRV

-177 QGKSRNLIVRELQR
+177 QGKSRSLIIRELQR

-203 LSRDDEEGEEPESG
+203 LSRDDEEGEEPEGG

-230 LLDGGFHAAQQDNSV
+230 LLDGGFHAAQQDHSV
-245 IIDADAMFSEDIF
+245 IIDADTMFSEDIF

-264 SRSGGNNSG
+264 SRSGGGGGSSGG
-273 RGTVNRESSSS
+273 RGGASRESSSS
-284 TQERPSEFSRWRDRQ
+284 TQERPSEFSRWRERQ

-318 DNTESKKKDSAMA
+318 DGGNNDGAESKKKDSSMT

-364 TQGQL
+364 THGQL
-369 HQWRWADAHPYQRTD
+369 HQWRWADAHPYQRD
-384 ASGAGC
+384 ASGSSSAF
-390 AYHPRSNWL
+390 HPRSTWL
-399 GLAAGERV
+399 ATLPNERIV
-407 VSVGAAGIRVSV
+407 NISAAGIRISV
-419 LSDTGRIATF
+419 LSDAGRIATF

-434 AHALGAS
+434 AHAPGAS
-441 RLEHPLQTFSEFG
+441 RLEHPLQTFMEFG
-454 SDRAISLHVCSLYTV
+454 SDKAISLHVCSLYTV
-469 ARLESGAL
+469 ARLDSGLL

-500 KQRGHSSAAPQDLQA
+500 KQQRGHASTAPQDLQA

-541 KVGVLQN
+541 KVGILQN
-548 AAWNISDTCR
+548 AAWNLSDMCR
-558 FKLLPPPQPDRSL
+558 FKLLPPPQPDRSV

-590 KASSSSSASK
+590 KASSSSGNSK
-600 DAGKDSNKDM
+600 DGAKDSNKDM

-628 DTSTSHKRAK
+628 DTSTSHKRPK
-638 RVTFRGEEGSSN
+638 RVTVRGEEGSSN

-685 YAAVRFPV
+685 YAAVRFPTV
-693 VGKDGKEVV
+693 AKDVKEAV
-702 PSAPEDWT
+702 PLAPDDLSS
-710 ALLQDCRLVRKDDLV
+710 LLQDCRLVRKDDLV
-725 AVKWGSGTAGPR
+725 SVKWGVGGAVSPR
-737 GPDCLQRSPRKIALP
+737 GPDCLQRAPRKIALP
-752 ADVQVISIAVDGRG
+752 TDVQVITIAVDSRG

-781 VYAVGATRALTDS
+781 VYAVGTTRALTDS
-794 AFPTDHG
+794 IFPTDNN
-801 ALLGHSNGQ
+801 ALLGYSNGA

-824 VMMLDGNGALYPI
+824 VIMVDGNGALYPVS
-837 ARDCVGMVREPPPL
+837 RDCVGMVRAPPPL
-851 NLPPARALAAHA
+851 NLPPARALTAHA
-863 LPLYPHG
+863 LPLHPHAAAAAAQ
-870 THHTHH
+870 HPHH

-896 PRVLRCDLDGIR
+896 PRVLRCDLDGVR

-915 SDVTKQQVLSILQ
+915 SDSNKQQILSILQ

-954 IVENATTL
+954 IVENTN
-962 PNLSGGTGGINSSAD
+962 NLVGGTGGNSAGA
-977 EAVPALSWPPETFEA
+977 EEPVPAISWPSETFEA

-997 SLMGLTGNG
+997 SLMGLTNNG
-1006 KMQGGG
+1006 KMSGGG
-1012 NNGGGIV
+1012 NGGSGAV
-1019 SADPAERRGNALL
+1019 SADPAERRGNALA
-1032 ALRAMCD
+1032 ALRALCD
-1039 SPALQPYL
+1039 SPALLPYL
-1047 MQLLSATDGM
+1047 MQLLTAKDGL

-1069 AYRAAVVVLDA
+1069 AYRAALVLLDA
-1080 IRSCADGEAD
+1080 IRACTHPDGD

-1188 AARCDL
+1188 TARCDL
-1194 LIRLAKDTQLATHFN
+1194 LARLARDTTLATHFN

-1255 PDHDLEPPR
+1255 PDHDLEPPK
-1264 FARRALLFLLS
+1264 FARRALLHLLG
-1275 DWAAV
+1275 DWPAV
-1280 EAAVSCGANCSVG
+1280 EAAVMCGASNSGG
-1293 EGDSRPGS
+1293 ESENRSGS

-1323 TNEMLDTLLNTLIRE
+1323 TNEMLDTLLHTLIRE
-1338 QQNETIP
+1338 QQNDRIP
-1345 GRPERA
+1345 GRVERA

-1392 CRRVFAALVALAVE
+1392 CRRVFTALVALAVE

-1431 LATTFVDLVN
+1431 LATTYVDLVN

-1452 STAASRLAHSRR
+1452 STGHARLAHTRR
-1464 ESNAAPGR
+1464 ESSAGGGRGAA
-1472 DAGTGG
+1472 TGG
-1478 TSMGSSTLVADR
+1478 TSMGSSTLVPDR

-1499 ADEVAGEALGGDDD
+1499 ADDVAGEALGPDDD
-1513 ASETDEPNAAAP
+1513 ASETDEPNAPAP
-1525 VPPTDNQHHDD
+1525 VPQQDAQHHDD
-1536 PMGDRGQDQ
+1536 TMADRGQEQ

-1568 AEAETE
+1568 AEVETE
-1574 SDSDDQDNADPA
+1574 SDSDDQDNAESA
-1586 QRSVQTGAA
+1586 QRSVQTGAT
-1595 QGSDGGIASLL
+1595 QGSDAGIASLL

-1633 AEAEPPLHDG
+1633 GEPEPPQHDG
-1643 EALERRAAPPSRPN
+1643 ETLERRAAPPARPN

-1669 SRESTRGTSSSA
+1669 REAPRGATSSA
-1681 GGVRLAGGSSL
+1681 GGVRLTGSSSL

-1699 LRRSAAAAAAGA
+1699 LRRSAAA
-1711 HDPHSTSTTASYL
+1711 HDPHSTATTASCL

-1740 EYERVSLPIPRM
+1740 EYERVALPSPRM
-1752 LPLSYREALRLQCYL
+1752 VPLAYRDALRLQCYL
-1767 ERQLKPT
+1767 ERQLKQT

-1791 GASLTSNNV
+1791 GASLTSNNA
-1800 STTTVE
+1800 STSSTDTGRSNTT
-1806 SGRPNAPAVRR
+1806 RR
-1817 ATSFTSPATRIIGF
+1817 TASLTSPATRIIGF
-1831 SEGPRTRDRE
+1831 SEGPRARDRE
-1841 QGVEAGSARREFL
+1841 QGSVEAGSARREFL

-1903 HHHLWSSD
+1903 HQHLWTQD

-1931 SDSEGEGARGRSHN
+1931 SDSEGDSSRGRAHG

-1967 MQEALPLADQPQ
+1967 MQDALPLADQPQ

-1991 GMPRQPVTVPA
+1991 GMPRQLVTVPA

-2025 RGAERSWWPGTR
+2025 RGTDRGWSPPAR
-2037 PASAPPTHSHSMGRD
+2037 PASAPPTHSHTLTRD
-2052 EPQDLSCA
+2052 EPQDLSCTKEA
-2060 KDTMGKMDVDT
+2060 STKMDIDT

-2082 EARHIS
+2082 EARQIP
-2088 RKKHHSSGFLF
+2088 RKKHH
-2099 SFRHPHSALASGL
+2099 RHPHSVNLSGVN
-2112 GSIPEPSAPPSEFHT
+2112 SAMHDSMAQPSEFHT
-2127 LVNTAC
+2127 LVDTAC
-2133 SIIEAPHRQ
+2133 SIIEAPHQ
-2142 GLASLAS
+2142 QNLAAS
-2149 PGPSGSGV
+2149 PTPGPSGSNSGGV
-2157 GIALEPRASSSR
+2157 ESRTPLSR
-2169 SPIKTVIVRAGE
+2169 SPGKSVIVRAGE
-2181 LLSAADPLESQEIS
+2181 LLSVADPLESQEIS

-2201 TTGLPPPPLIPPIS
+2201 TTGLPPPLLPTLTAS
-2215 TPQQPRACPSLGAS
+2215 AQPRACPSLGAS

-2267 FPVKEV
+2267 FPLREA

-2288 DLTLHKMERDRA
+2288 DLSLHKMERDRA

-2305 TFAELNTA
+2305 TFSELNSA
-2313 FTGQNRRVHSA
+2313 FAGQSRRAHSA
-2324 QPPLAVNRV
+2324 QPPLVVNRV

-2366 PLEPAA
+2366 PLEATT
-2372 GSGGNSANPSAG
+2372 GSGQNSS
-2384 STGGSAGTGNSG
+2384 STN
-2396 TRSVS
+2396 
-2401 GPRMKN
+2401 
-2407 LARRSPT
+2407 
-2414 TEGTSGSAGAAAG
+2414 GTSGSVSTNATGA
-2427 GGSSNTGAR
+2427 SNNSGAR
-2436 SGPGPRMKNL
+2436 SGAGRARSKDAARRTPGRPA
-2446 TRRSPSGPTPRP
+2446 PRP
-2458 PPSREPRRALSVDA
+2458 PAAREPRRVLSVDA

-2487 YSGDR
+2487 YSGER
-2492 QGHNEHLT
+2492 PGGHNDHLT
-2500 LHQAQLGERLYPKVH
+2500 LHQAQLGERLYPRVH
-2515 SLHPSFA
+2515 ALHPTFA

-2542 SEDALQQ
+2542 SEDALRQ

-2557 IVMHPSEAILVVLGA
+2557 IVMHPSEAIL
-2572 DLDVFSLSERS
+2572 DLDVFSLSDRGGGGGVGGGGAPS
-2583 AAAAG
+2583 GGAPVASPAAAG
-2588 SGSSGG
+2588 TSS
-2594 GAGGPGGAGG
+2594 
-2604 AGPPVAAPPPPDD
+2604 AASAPTDD

-2735 AGGRELE
+2735 PGGRDVE

-2769 AIRVGVLD
+2769 AMRVGVLD
-2777 VLPESALEGL
+2777 VLPETTLEGL

-2813 NDESGEPPERL
+2813 NDESGERPERL

>member
-1 MSTMHFM
+1 
-8 VHPLPGTEDQLIDRL
+8 
-23 KEVAERWNRYGTG
+23 
-36 AGSSAL
+36 
-42 SSLRGVRAVAAGPAH
+42 
-57 IACLLED
+57 
-64 GTICRAAFS
+64 
-73 IIPDRLDLSK
+73 
-83 TDASKSGGN
+83 
-92 GGGGSGGG
+92 
-100 GTSGGKQSGSGG
+100 
-112 GCGSR
+112 
-117 QQPRTR
+117 
-123 ARIMR
+123 MR
-128 NSIRTAT
+128 NSIRAT
-135 SSQGSTSRA
+135 PSSQGSTSRA
-144 AGVIIGASGSGRV
+144 TGVIIGASGSGRV

-177 QGKSRNLIVRELQR
+177 QGKSRSLIIRELQR

-203 LSRDDEEGEEPESG
+203 LSRDDEEGEEPEGG

-230 LLDGGFHAAQQDNSV
+230 LLDGGFHAAQQDHSV
-245 IIDADAMFSEDIF
+245 IIDADTMFSEDIF

-264 SRSGGNNSG
+264 SRSGGGGGGSSGG
-273 RGTVNRESSSS
+273 RGGANRESSSS
-284 TQERPSEFSRWRDRQ
+284 TQERPSEFSRWRERQ

-318 DNTESKKKDSAMA
+318 EGGNNDGAESKKKDSSMA

-337 SEELEYWDSNIRFT
+337 SEELEYWDSNTRFT

-369 HQWRWADAHPYQRTD
+369 HQWRWADAHPYQRND
-384 ASGAGC
+384 ASGLTSAF
-390 AYHPRSNWL
+390 HPRSIWL
-399 GLAAGERV
+399 GMTPGERV
-407 VSVGAAGIRVSV
+407 INISAAGIRISV
-419 LSDTGRIATF
+419 LTDTGRIATF

-434 AHALGAS
+434 AHAPGAC
-441 RLEHPLQTFSEFG
+441 RLEHPLQTFLEFG
-454 SDRAISLHVCSLYTV
+454 SDKAISLHVCSLYTV
-469 ARLESGAL
+469 ARLDSGAL

-500 KQRGHSSAAPQDLQA
+500 KQQRGHSSTAPQDLQA

-541 KVGVLQN
+541 KVGILQN
-548 AAWNISDTCR
+548 AAWNLSDMCR
-558 FKLLPPPQPDRSL
+558 FKLLPPPQPDRSV

-590 KASSSSSASK
+590 KASSSSGNSK
-600 DAGKDSNKDM
+600 DGAKDSNKDM

-638 RVTFRGEEGSSN
+638 RVTVRGEEGSSN

-685 YAAVRFPV
+685 YAAVRFPTI
-693 VGKDGKEVV
+693 GKDGKEVV
-702 PSAPEDWT
+702 PSAPDDLST
-710 ALLQDCRLVRKDDLV
+710 LLQDCRLVRKDDLL
-725 AVKWGSGTAGPR
+725 AVKWGVGGAAGPR

-752 ADVQVISIAVDGRG
+752 PDVQVITIAVDSRG

-781 VYAVGATRALTDS
+781 VYAVGTTRALTDS
-794 AFPTDHG
+794 VFPTDNN
-801 ALLGHSNGQ
+801 ALLGYSNGSV
-810 AIQLATA
+810 IQLVTA

-824 VMMLDGNGALYPI
+824 VIMLDGNGALYPVS
-837 ARDCVGMVREPPPL
+837 RDCVGMVRAPPAL
-851 NLPPARALAAHA
+851 SLAPARALTAHA
-863 LPLYPHG
+863 LPLHPHASASAPA
-870 THHTHH
+870 HHAGHH
-876 TALKSQVA
+876 PALKSQVA
-884 LIILVPEPQLMM
+884 LIIIVPEPQLMM
-896 PRVLRCDLDGIR
+896 PRVLRCDLDGVR

-915 SDVTKQQVLSILQ
+915 SDSNKQQILAILQ

-954 IVENATTL
+954 IVENSSM
-962 PNLSGGTGGINSSAD
+962 PNLAGGTGGSSTSAED
-977 EAVPALSWPPETFEA
+977 PVPAISWPPEAFEA

-997 SLMGLTGNG
+997 SLMGLTNNG
-1006 KMQGGG
+1006 KLSSGSNSGGG
-1012 NNGGGIV
+1012 PV
-1019 SADPAERRGNALL
+1019 SADPAERRGNALA
-1032 ALRAMCD
+1032 ALRALCD
-1039 SPALQPYL
+1039 SVALQPYL
-1047 MQLLSATDGM
+1047 MQLLTAKDGM

-1069 AYRAAVVVLDA
+1069 AYRAALVLLDA
-1080 IRSCADGEAD
+1080 IRACPDTD
-1090 EAQRAAAIF
+1090 EVQRSAAIF

-1188 AARCDL
+1188 TARCDL
-1194 LIRLAKDTQLATHFN
+1194 LARLARDTSLATHFN

-1255 PDHDLEPPR
+1255 PDHDLEPPK
-1264 FARRALLFLLS
+1264 FARRALLHLLC
-1275 DWAAV
+1275 DWPAV
-1280 EAAVSCGANCSVG
+1280 EAAVMCGATGTG
-1293 EGDSRPGS
+1293 ENDSRPAS

-1323 TNEMLDTLLNTLIRE
+1323 TNEMLDTLLHTLIRE
-1338 QQNETIP
+1338 QQNDSIP
-1345 GRPERA
+1345 GRAERA

-1431 LATTFVDLVN
+1431 LATTYVDLVN

-1452 STAASRLAHSRR
+1452 STGHSRLAHARR
-1464 ESNAAPGR
+1464 ESSASGGRGAA
-1472 DAGTGG
+1472 AGG
-1478 TSMGSSTLVADR
+1478 TSMGSSTLVPDR

-1499 ADEVAGEALGGDDD
+1499 ADDVAAALGADDD
-1513 ASETDEPNAAAP
+1513 ASESDEPAP
-1525 VPPTDNQHHDD
+1525 APTPLQDARDQRDNQHDD
-1536 PMGDRGQDQ
+1536 PMPDRGQEQ

-1568 AEAETE
+1568 AEVETE
-1574 SDSDDQDNADPA
+1574 SDSDDQDNAESA
-1586 QRSVQTGAA
+1586 QRSVQTGAT
-1595 QGSDGGIASLL
+1595 QGSDAGIASLL
-1606 LYPEDESGDSTQP
+1606 LYPEDESGDSSQP

-1633 AEAEPPLHDG
+1633 GEPEQQQHDG
-1643 EALERRAAPPSRPN
+1643 DTLERRAAPPARPN

-1669 SRESTRGTSSSA
+1669 RETTRGTSSGST
-1681 GGVRLAGGSSL
+1681 GGVRLTGSSSL

-1699 LRRSAAAAAAGA
+1699 LRRSAAA
-1711 HDPHSTSTTASYL
+1711 HDPHSTATTASCL

-1740 EYERVSLPIPRM
+1740 EYERVTLPLPRM
-1752 LPLSYREALRLQCYL
+1752 VPLAYREALRLQCYL
-1767 ERQLKPT
+1767 ERQLKQT

-1791 GASLTSNNV
+1791 GASLTSNNAGTATGDV
-1800 STTTVE
+1800 GRAATT
-1806 SGRPNAPAVRR
+1806 RR
-1817 ATSFTSPATRIIGF
+1817 TTLTSPATRIIGF
-1831 SEGPRTRDRE
+1831 SEGPRVRDRE
-1841 QGVEAGSARREFL
+1841 QVRLAGVEAGSARREFL

-1903 HHHLWSSD
+1903 HHHLWTPD

-1921 MVVGGAAAAE
+1921 MAVGGGAAVE
-1931 SDSEGEGARGRSHN
+1931 SDGESENARGRTHG

-1967 MQEALPLADQPQ
+1967 MQDALPLADQPQ

-1991 GMPRQPVTVPA
+1991 GMPRQLVTVPA

-2025 RGAERSWWPGTR
+2025 RGTDRGWSPPAR
-2037 PASAPPTHSHSMGRD
+2037 PASAPPTHSLTRD

-2060 KDTMGKMDVDT
+2060 KDTTAKMDIDT

-2082 EARHIS
+2082 EARQAP
-2088 RKKHHSSGFLF
+2088 RKKHH
-2099 SFRHPHSALASGL
+2099 RHPHSVNLSA
-2112 GSIPEPSAPPSEFHT
+2112 GSSSMHDSMSQPSEFHT
-2127 LVNTAC
+2127 LVDTAC
-2133 SIIEAPHRQ
+2133 SIIEAPHQ
-2142 GLASLAS
+2142 QSMATSPM
-2149 PGPSGSGV
+2149 PGPSGSSVGV
-2157 GIALEPRASSSR
+2157 SESRASSSR
-2169 SPIKTVIVRAGE
+2169 SPGKTVIVRAGE
-2181 LLSAADPLESQEIS
+2181 LLSVADPLVNQEIS

-2201 TTGLPPPPLIPPIS
+2201 TTGLPPPLLPTLN
-2215 TPQQPRACPSLGAS
+2215 TPTQPRACPSLGAS

-2267 FPVKEV
+2267 FPLREA

-2283 NSQQR
+2283 NSQQK
-2288 DLTLHKMERDRA
+2288 DLSLHKMERDRA

-2305 TFAELNTA
+2305 TFAELNSA
-2313 FTGQNRRVHSA
+2313 FAGQNRRAHSA
-2324 QPPLAVNRV
+2324 QPPLVVNRV

-2366 PLEPAA
+2366 PFEPTT
-2372 GSGGNSANPSAG
+2372 GSGQNNS
-2384 STGGSAGTGNSG
+2384 STN
-2396 TRSVS
+2396 
-2401 GPRMKN
+2401 
-2407 LARRSPT
+2407 
-2414 TEGTSGSAGAAAG
+2414 GTSGSTGTNPSGTTNNSGPRGAGR
-2427 GGSSNTGAR
+2427 AR
-2436 SGPGPRMKNL
+2436 SKDTARRTPGRPA
-2446 TRRSPSGPTPRP
+2446 PRP
-2458 PPSREPRRALSVDA
+2458 PAAREPRRVLNVEA

-2492 QGHNEHLT
+2492 PDGHNEHLT
-2500 LHQAQLGERLYPKVH
+2500 VHQAQLGERLYPRVH
-2515 SLHPSFA
+2515 ALHPTFA

-2542 SEDALQQ
+2542 SEDALRQ

-2557 IVMHPSEAILVVLGA
+2557 IVHNPSEAIL
-2572 DLDVFSLSERS
+2572 DLDVFSLSERG
-2583 AAAAG
+2583 AG
-2588 SGSSGG
+2588 GSSSGG
-2594 GAGGPGGAGG
+2594 AGTSTPGTSG
-2604 AGPPVAAPPPPDD
+2604 AAPAPADD

-2631 SPRQGRATPERIN
+2631 SPRQGRATAERIN

-2674 ILGRPVRFH
+2674 LLGRPVRFH

-2690 VVYESLRQLVVDA
+2690 VVYESLRQLIVDA

-2729 GCVELV
+2729 DCVELV
-2735 AGGRELE
+2735 PGGRDIE

-2769 AIRVGVLD
+2769 AMRVGVLD
-2777 VLPESALEGL
+2777 VLPESTLEGL

-2813 NDESGEPPERL
+2813 NDESGERPEKL

>member
-1 MSTMHFM
+1 MTSMHFV

-23 KEVAERWNRYGTG
+23 REVAERWNRYGTG
-36 AGSSAL
+36 AAPSAL
-42 SSLRGVRAVAAGPAH
+42 SSLRGVKAVAAGPAH

-83 TDASKSGGN
+83 ADASKNGGN

-100 GTSGGKQSGSGG
+100 GTGGGKQGGSGG

-128 NSIRTAT
+128 NSIRAAP

-144 AGVIIGASGSGRV
+144 TGVIIGASGSSRV
-157 VSVPAP
+157 VSAVPAP

-177 QGKSRNLIVRELQR
+177 QGKSRSLIIRELQR
-191 TNLDVNLAVNNL
+191 TNLDVNQAVNNL
-203 LSRDDEEGEEPESG
+203 LSRDDEEGEEPEGG

-230 LLDGGFHAAQQDNSV
+230 LLDGGFHATQQDQSV

-258 GYAAIR
+258 G
-264 SRSGGNNSG
+264 RSGGGGGGSG
-273 RGTVNRESSSS
+273 GGGRAGASRESSSS
-284 TQERPSEFSRWRDRQ
+284 TQERPSEFSRWRERQ

-318 DNTESKKKDSAMA
+318 EGVENKKKDSAMT

-337 SEELEYWDSNIRFT
+337 SEELEYWDSSIRFT
-351 HIAATYSELVAIS
+351 HIAATYSELIAIS
-364 TQGQL
+364 NHGQL
-369 HQWRWADAHPYQRTD
+369 HQWRWADAHPYQRSD
-384 ASGAGC
+384 ASGVI
-390 AYHPRSNWL
+390 YHPRGNWL
-399 GLAAGERV
+399 GIASGERIV
-407 VSVGAAGIRVSV
+407 NISAAGIRVSV
-419 LSDTGRIATF
+419 LTEAGRISTF

-434 AHALGAS
+434 AHAPGAA
-441 RLEHPLQTFSEFG
+441 RLEHPLQTFTEFG
-454 SDRAISLHVCSLYTV
+454 SEKPISLHVCSLYTV
-469 ARLESGAL
+469 AKLESGTL

-500 KQRGHSSAAPQDLQA
+500 KQQRGHSSNTPQDLQA

-529 GAVGFNMSTGVP
+529 GAIGFNMSTGVP
-541 KVGVLQN
+541 KVGILQN
-548 AAWNISDTCR
+548 AAWNLSDTCR
-558 FKLLPPPQPDRSL
+558 FKLLPPPQPDRSI

-590 KASSSSSASK
+590 KASSSSSSNSK
-600 DAGKDSNKDM
+600 DGGKDSNKDM

-638 RVTFRGEEGSSN
+638 RVTVRGEEGSSN
-650 DGSKRDEEEWPLK
+650 DGSSKRDEEEWPLK

-685 YAAVRFPV
+685 YAAVRFPS
-693 VGKDGKEVV
+693 VGKDGKEIV
-702 PSAPEDWT
+702 PSTPEDWT

-725 AVKWGSGTAGPR
+725 AVKWGAGGTAGPR
-737 GPDCLQRSPRKIALP
+737 GPDCLQRAPRKISLP
-752 ADVQVISIAVDGRG
+752 PDLNVITIAVDNRG

-781 VYAVGATRALTDS
+781 VYAVGTTRALTDS
-794 AFPTDHG
+794 TFPTDHS
-801 ALLGHSNGQ
+801 ALLGCSNGQ
-810 AIQLATA
+810 AIQLTTA

-824 VMMLDGNGALYPI
+824 VMMLDGNGAIYPV
-837 ARDCVGMVREPPPL
+837 ARDCVGAVREPPPL
-851 NLPPARALAAHA
+851 NLPPARALSAHA
-863 LPLYPHG
+863 LPLQPHHQ
-870 THHTHH
+870 HHPHH
-876 TALKSQVA
+876 PTLKSQVA
-884 LIILVPEPQLMM
+884 LIIMVPEPQLMM
-896 PRVLRCDLDGIR
+896 PRVLRCDLEGVR

-915 SDVTKQQVLSILQ
+915 SDSNKQQILAILQ

-954 IVENATTL
+954 IAVENATL
-962 PNLSGGTGGINSSAD
+962 PNIPSGTSGGGASAE
-977 EAVPALSWPPETFEA
+977 EAMPALTWPPETFEA

-997 SLMGLTGNG
+997 SLMGLTNNG
-1006 KMQGGG
+1006 KITSSGT
-1012 NNGGGIV
+1012 NGGSAV
-1019 SADPAERRGNALL
+1019 SADPAERRGNALA
-1032 ALRAMCD
+1032 ALRALCE
-1039 SPALQPYL
+1039 SAALQPYL
-1047 MQLLSATDGM
+1047 MQLLTAKDGM

-1069 AYRAAVVVLDA
+1069 AYRAALVILDS
-1080 IRSCADGEAD
+1080 IRACPDVD
-1090 EAQRAAAIF
+1090 EAQRSAAIF

-1117 TCSFTWTGQEHIN
+1117 TCSFTWTGQDHIN

-1194 LIRLAKDTQLATHFN
+1194 LGRLARDTQLATHFN

-1235 GGGRGR
+1235 SSSRGR
-1241 GPRKQPGSDAEVDA
+1241 GARKQPGSDAEVDV

-1264 FARRALLFLLS
+1264 FARRALLHLLA
-1275 DWAAV
+1275 DWPAV
-1280 EAAVSCGANCSVG
+1280 EAAIMCGSTGQTEN
-1293 EGDSRPGS
+1293 EPRPSS

-1323 TNEMLDTLLNTLIRE
+1323 TNEMLDSLLNTLIKE
-1338 QQNETIP
+1338 QQNDTVP
-1345 GRPERA
+1345 GRAERA
-1351 REVARRFVRSVAR
+1351 REVTRRFVRSVAR

-1386 TSSLVR
+1386 TASLVR

-1431 LATTFVDLVN
+1431 LATTYVDLVN

-1452 STAASRLAHSRR
+1452 STGHSRLTHTRR
-1464 ESNAAPGR
+1464 ESNVAGARAA
-1472 DAGTGG
+1472 ASG
-1478 TSMGSSTLVADR
+1478 TSMGSSTLVPDR

-1499 ADEVAGEALGGDDD
+1499 PDDVAGEALGGDDD
-1513 ASETDEPNAAAP
+1513 ASETDEPNIPPP
-1525 VPPTDNQHHDD
+1525 VQPSESQHHDD
-1536 PMGDRGQDQ
+1536 PMGDSYLDFNRGQEQ

-1568 AEAETE
+1568 AEVETE
-1574 SDSDDQDNADPA
+1574 SDSDDQDNAESA
-1586 QRSVQTGAA
+1586 QRSVQTGAT
-1595 QGSDGGIASLL
+1595 QGSDAGIASLL

-1619 EDEDSEAGETDEQD
+1619 EDEDSEAGETDELD
-1633 AEAEPPLHDG
+1633 AEAEPPFSDG
-1643 EALERRAAPPSRPN
+1643 GEPVERRSAPPSRPN

-1669 SRESTRGTSSSA
+1669 RETARGTSSGT
-1681 GGVRLAGGSSL
+1681 GGVRLTGGSSL

-1699 LRRSAAAAAAGA
+1699 LRRSTTAAAAGA
-1711 HDPHSTSTTASYL
+1711 HDPNSTSTTASFL

-1740 EYERVSLPIPRM
+1740 EYERVTIPLPRM
-1752 LPLSYREALRLQCYL
+1752 LPLAYREALRLQCYL
-1767 ERQLKPT
+1767 ERQLKQT

-1791 GASLTSNNV
+1791 GASLTSNNA
-1800 STTTVE
+1800 STS
-1806 SGRPNAPAVRR
+1806 SGETRSSAPAARR
-1817 ATSFTSPATRIIGF
+1817 ATSLTLTSPVTRIIGF
-1831 SEGPRTRDRE
+1831 TEGPRARDRE
-1841 QGVEAGSARREFL
+1841 QGVESGNARREFL

-1903 HHHLWSSD
+1903 HQHLWTAD
-1911 ENENEEGDEE
+1911 ENENEEGEEE
-1921 MVVGGAAAAE
+1921 MVVGGGAAAE
-1931 SDSEGEGARGRSHN
+1931 SDGEGESARGRTHA

-1967 MQEALPLADQPQ
+1967 MQDALPLADQPQ

-2002 SGDAPPGVNN
+2002 SGEGPPGVNN
-2012 PLEVVPRRLGLST
+2012 PLEVVPRRLGLSS
-2025 RGAERSWWPGTR
+2025 RGTERGWSPPAR
-2037 PASAPPTHSHSMGRD
+2037 PASAPPTHSHTLTRD

-2060 KDTMGKMDVDT
+2060 KDPVTKMDIDT
-2071 DGEYLSDSDSN
+2071 DDEYVSDSDSN
-2082 EARHIS
+2082 EARQVH
-2088 RKKHHSSGFLF
+2088 RKKHH
-2099 SFRHPHSALASGL
+2099 RHPHASTL
-2112 GSIPEPSAPPSEFHT
+2112 NHHEPSASASEFHT
-2127 LVNTAC
+2127 LVDTAC
-2133 SIIEAPHRQ
+2133 SIIEAPHQ
-2142 GLASLAS
+2142 QTVSPI
-2149 PGPSGSGV
+2149 PGPSSSMM
-2157 GIALEPRASSSR
+2157 APEPRASSSR
-2169 SPIKTVIVRAGE
+2169 SPGKSVIVRAGE

-2201 TTGLPPPPLIPPIS
+2201 TTGLPLAPALPPQVLNAPAQPIAYVTNS
-2215 TPQQPRACPSLGAS
+2215 RACPSLGAS

-2305 TFAELNTA
+2305 TFAELNSA
-2313 FTGQNRRVHSA
+2313 FAGQNRRAHSA

-2353 SVAEALLA
+2353 SIAEALLA

-2366 PLEPAA
+2366 PLETTT
-2372 GSGGNSANPSAG
+2372 GSGSNS
-2384 STGGSAGTGNSG
+2384 
-2396 TRSVS
+2396 
-2401 GPRMKN
+2401 
-2407 LARRSPT
+2407 T
-2414 TEGTSGSAGAAAG
+2414 TNGTSGSAGTAAG
-2427 GGSSNTGAR
+2427 GASNNSGPR
-2436 SGPGPRMKNL
+2436 SGAGRARAKDNARRAPGRPA
-2446 TRRSPSGPTPRP
+2446 PRP
-2458 PPSREPRRALSVDA
+2458 PTVREPRRVLSVDA

-2492 QGHNEHLT
+2492 PGGHNEHLT

-2515 SLHPSFA
+2515 SLHPTFA

-2542 SEDALQQ
+2542 SEDALRQ

-2557 IVMHPSEAILVVLGA
+2557 IVMHPSEAIL
-2572 DLDVFSLSERS
+2572 DLDVFSLSERG
-2583 AAAAG
+2583 A
-2588 SGSSGG
+2588 GG
-2594 GAGGPGGAGG
+2594 GASAGG
-2604 AGPPVAAPPPPDD
+2604 AAGAGAAVAPDD

-2711 FAALDLN
+2711 FVALDLN

-2735 AGGRELE
+2735 PGGREME

-2769 AIRVGVLD
+2769 AMRVGVLD

-2813 NDESGEPPERL
+2813 NDESGEPSERL

>member
-1 MSTMHFM
+1 MSSMHFV

-23 KEVAERWNRYGTG
+23 REVTERWNRFGTG
-36 AGSSAL
+36 GGSPAL
-42 SSLRGVRAVAAGPAH
+42 SSLRGVRSVAAGPAH

-83 TDASKSGGN
+83 ADASKNNGN

-100 GTSGGKQSGSGG
+100 GNSGGKQGGSSSS
-112 GCGSR
+112 CGSR

-128 NSIRTAT
+128 NSIRAAP

-144 AGVIIGASGSGRV
+144 TGVIIGASGSSRV
-157 VSVPAP
+157 VSAVPAP

-177 QGKSRNLIVRELQR
+177 QGKSRSLIIRELQR

-203 LSRDDEEGEEPESG
+203 LSRDDEEGEEPENG

-230 LLDGGFHAAQQDNSV
+230 LLDGGFHASQQDQSV

-264 SRSGGNNSG
+264 SYINSRSGGGSAG
-273 RGTVNRESSSS
+273 RAGASREGSSAQDR
-284 TQERPSEFSRWRDRQ
+284 TSEFSRWRERQ

-307 ESALRDTSWDK
+307 ETALRDNSWDK
-318 DNTESKKKDSAMA
+318 EGVESKKKDSAMA

-337 SEELEYWDSNIRFT
+337 SEDLEYWDTNIRFT
-351 HIAATYSELVAIS
+351 HIAATYSELIAVS
-364 TQGQL
+364 TYGQI
-369 HQWRWADAHPYQRTD
+369 HQWRWADPHPYQRTD
-384 ASGAGC
+384 ALGNGS
-390 AYHPRSNWL
+390 YHPRSNWL
-399 GLAAGERV
+399 GLAPGERV
-407 VSVGAAGIRVSV
+407 ININAAGIRISI
-419 LSDTGRIATF
+419 LTDATRIATF

-434 AHALGAS
+434 AHAPGAT
-441 RLEHPLQTFSEFG
+441 RLEHPLQAFTEFG
-454 SDRAISLHVCSLYTV
+454 SDKPISLHVCSLYTV
-469 ARLESGAL
+469 AKLDSGAL

-500 KQRGHSSAAPQDLQA
+500 KQQRGHSSSAPQDLQA

-529 GAVGFNMSTGVP
+529 GAIGFNMSTGVP
-541 KVGVLQN
+541 KVGILQN
-548 AAWNISDTCR
+548 AAWNLSDTCR
-558 FKLLPPPQPDRSL
+558 FKLLPAPQPDRSI
-571 SDKDKRDL
+571 SEKDKRDM

-590 KASSSSSASK
+590 KASSSSTSNK
-600 DAGKDSNKDM
+600 DTPKDSNKDM

-638 RVTFRGEEGSSN
+638 RVTVRGEEGSSN
-650 DGSKRDEEEWPLK
+650 DGTKRDEEEWPLK

-685 YAAVRFPV
+685 YAAVRFPS
-693 VGKDGKEVV
+693 VGKDGKEIV
-702 PSAPEDWT
+702 PTPDDWT
-710 ALLQDCRLVRKDDLV
+710 TLLQDCRLVRKDDLV
-725 AVKWGSGTAGPR
+725 AVKWGTGGAAGPR
-737 GPDCLQRSPRKIALP
+737 GPDCLQRMPRKISLP
-752 ADVQVISIAVDGRG
+752 PELQVITIAVDNRG

-781 VYAVGATRALTDS
+781 VYAVGTTRALTDS
-794 AFPTDHG
+794 VFPTDHT
-801 ALLGHSNGQ
+801 ALLGHSNGHS
-810 AIQLATA
+810 IQLTTA

-824 VMMLDGNGALYPI
+824 VMMLDGNNALYPI

-851 NLPPARALAAHA
+851 NLAPARAITAHA
-863 LPLYPHG
+863 LPLHPHG
-870 THHTHH
+870 AAHSSH
-876 TALKSQVA
+876 APLKSQVA
-884 LIILVPEPQLMM
+884 LIIIVPEPQLMM
-896 PRVLRCDLDGIR
+896 PRVLRCDLDGLR

-915 SDVTKQQVLSILQ
+915 TDNNKQQILSILQ

-937 LHACVHMCA
+937 LHACVHMCS

-954 IVENATTL
+954 IVDNPSVPTI
-962 PNLSGGTGGINSSAD
+962 PNPSSATNNE

-997 SLMGLTGNG
+997 SLMGISNNKMSNSGNG
-1006 KMQGGG
+1006 A
-1012 NNGGGIV
+1012 V
-1019 SADPAERRGNALL
+1019 SADPVERRGNALS
-1032 ALRAMCD
+1032 ALRALCE
-1039 SPALQPYL
+1039 STALQPYL
-1047 MQLLSATDGM
+1047 LQLLTAKDGM

-1069 AYRAAVVVLDA
+1069 AYRAALVILDA
-1080 IRSCADGEAD
+1080 IRACDAD
-1090 EAQRAAAIF
+1090 ETQRSAAIF

-1117 TCSFTWTGQEHIN
+1117 TCSFTWTGQDHIN

-1174 WEKCRCKALVGGNW
+1174 WEKCRCKALVGGSW
-1188 AARCDL
+1188 TARCDL
-1194 LIRLAKDTQLATHFN
+1194 LARLARETQLATHFN

-1235 GGGRGR
+1235 GSGRAR
-1241 GPRKQPGSDAEVDA
+1241 APRKQPGSDAELDV

-1264 FARRALLFLLS
+1264 FARRALVHLLG
-1275 DWAAV
+1275 DWSAV
-1280 EAAVSCGANCSVG
+1280 EAAVMCGSSTNEEASA
-1293 EGDSRPGS
+1293 S
-1301 PAPHQ
+1301 HQQ

-1323 TNEMLDTLLNTLIRE
+1323 TNEMLDTLLHTLIRE
-1338 QQNETIP
+1338 QKNDTIP
-1345 GRPERA
+1345 GRKERA
-1351 REVARRFVRSVAR
+1351 REVTRRFVRSVAR

-1377 AKKKGPLSI
+1377 SKKKGPVSI

-1392 CRRVFAALVALAVE
+1392 CRRVFAALVVLAVE

-1431 LATTFVDLVN
+1431 LATTYVDLVN

-1452 STAASRLAHSRR
+1452 STGHPRSSRR
-1464 ESNAAPGR
+1464 ESANNSNRATA
-1472 DAGTGG
+1472 TGG
-1478 TSMGSSTLVADR
+1478 TSIGSSTLVR

-1499 ADEVAGEALGGDDD
+1499 ADDVAGEALGGDDD
-1513 ASETDEPNAAAP
+1513 ASETDEPTAP
-1525 VPPTDNQHHDD
+1525 TQQQDVQHDD
-1536 PMGDRGQDQ
+1536 PMGDRGAE

-1560 SESELDLL
+1560 SESELDML
-1568 AEAETE
+1568 AEVETE
-1574 SDSDDQDNADPA
+1574 SDSDDQDNAESA
-1586 QRSVQTGAA
+1586 QRSVQTGAT
-1595 QGSDGGIASLL
+1595 QGSDAALYDAGIASLL
-1606 LYPEDESGDSTQP
+1606 LYPEEESGDSTQP
-1619 EDEDSEAGETDEQD
+1619 EDEDSEAGETDEQ
-1633 AEAEPPLHDG
+1633 EGESEPQLHDG
-1643 EALERRAAPPSRPN
+1643 ETLERRAAPPTRTN

-1669 SRESTRGTSSSA
+1669 REALRGGSSGTS
-1681 GGVRLAGGSSL
+1681 GVRLTGASSL

-1699 LRRSAAAAAAGA
+1699 LRRSAGVAAAGA
-1711 HDPHSTSTTASYL
+1711 HDPHSTSTTAAFL

-1740 EYERVSLPIPRM
+1740 EYERAPLPLTRM
-1752 LPLSYREALRLQCYL
+1752 LPFAYTDALRLQCYL

-1791 GASLTSNNV
+1791 GASLTSNNA
-1800 STTTVE
+1800 STSTAEPSRAAAPTT
-1806 SGRPNAPAVRR
+1806 RR
-1817 ATSFTSPATRIIGF
+1817 ATTFTTPATRIIGF
-1831 SEGPRTRDRE
+1831 SEAPRVRERD

-1870 QLPVLD
+1870 QLPVMD

-1903 HHHLWSSD
+1903 HHHLWTPD
-1911 ENENEEGDEE
+1911 ENENEEGEEE
-1921 MVVGGAAAAE
+1921 MVVGGSTAAE
-1931 SDSEGEGARGRSHN
+1931 SDGEGENGRGRQHS
-1945 FFQRSDSTL
+1945 FFQRTDSTL

-1967 MQEALPLADQPQ
+1967 MQDALPLADQPQ

-1991 GMPRQPVTVPA
+1991 GMPRQPVTVPP
-2002 SGDAPPGVNN
+2002 SGDGPPGTNN
-2012 PLEVVPRRLGLST
+2012 PLEVVPRRLGLSSRGPE
-2025 RGAERSWWPGTR
+2025 RGASPPAR
-2037 PASAPPTHSHSMGRD
+2037 PASAPPAHTHTHILSRD

-2060 KDTMGKMDVDT
+2060 KDTATKMDMDT
-2071 DGEYLSDSDSN
+2071 DGEYISDSDSN
-2082 EARHIS
+2082 EARQIT
-2088 RKKHHSSGFLF
+2088 RKKHH
-2099 SFRHPHSALASGL
+2099 RHPHMSSNNQMHD
-2112 GSIPEPSAPPSEFHT
+2112 SNSSSSEFHT

-2133 SIIEAPHRQ
+2133 SIMEGPHQQ
-2142 GLASLAS
+2142 GLSISPS
-2149 PGPSGSGV
+2149 PGPSGLNT
-2157 GIALEPRASSSR
+2157 AQEPRASSSR
-2169 SPIKTVIVRAGE
+2169 SPGKSVISRERQGE
-2181 LLSAADPLESQEIS
+2181 LLSVADPLESQEIS

-2201 TTGLPPPPLIPPIS
+2201 TTGLPPPPPL
-2215 TPQQPRACPSLGAS
+2215 PQPNAPAQPRACPSLGAS

-2254 GLEPGSVVAELGG
+2254 GLEPGSVVSELGG

-2283 NSQQR
+2283 TSAQK
-2288 DLTLHKMERDRA
+2288 DLTLHKMERERT

-2305 TFAELNTA
+2305 TFAELNSA
-2313 FTGQNRRVHSA
+2313 FAGQNRRA
-2324 QPPLAVNRV
+2324 LGALPQLTVNRV

-2366 PLEPAA
+2366 PFEPKT
-2372 GSGGNSANPSAG
+2372 GNVTNNSAAN
-2384 STGGSAGTGNSG
+2384 
-2396 TRSVS
+2396 
-2401 GPRMKN
+2401 
-2407 LARRSPT
+2407 
-2414 TEGTSGSAGAAAG
+2414 GTSGSAGGATSGA
-2427 GGSSNTGAR
+2427 STNSGAR
-2436 SGPGPRMKNL
+2436 SSSGASRARTKD
-2446 TRRSPSGPTPRP
+2446 TARRGAARPASRPS
-2458 PPSREPRRALSVDA
+2458 SREPRRVLSVDA
-2472 RPYSPQAAPGTEGAG
+2472 RPYSPQGAPAGESAG
-2487 YSGDR
+2487 YSGER
-2492 QGHNEHLT
+2492 SSGHNEHLT
-2500 LHQAQLGERLYPKVH
+2500 VHQAQLGERLYPKVH
-2515 SLHPSFA
+2515 SLHPTFA

-2542 SEDALQQ
+2542 SEDALRQ

-2557 IVMHPSEAILVVLGA
+2557 IVMHPSEAIL
-2572 DLDVFSLSERS
+2572 DLDVFSLSER
-2583 AAAAG
+2583 
-2588 SGSSGG
+2588 GG
-2594 GAGGPGGAGG
+2594 GAALNPTTALS
-2604 AGPPVAAPPPPDD
+2604 APDD

-2674 ILGRPVRFH
+2674 ILGRKIRFH

-2703 ETGDSHSL
+2703 ETGDSHTL

-2729 GCVELV
+2729 GCVELLP
-2735 AGGRELE
+2735 GGREIE

-2760 LLSQEKALE
+2760 VISQEKALE
-2769 AIRVGVLD
+2769 AMRVGVLD

-2802 NVAALVSYTSF
+2802 NVAALVSYTGF

>member
-1 MSTMHFM
+1 MTSAAPPTTSLPSCRSINTRVTRRTQVAGMISAAPPTNLLPPCRSAHTRVSRRAQVAGM
-8 VHPLPGTEDQLIDRL
+8 ASAPPPTNSLPPCRSVHTR
-23 KEVAERWNRYGTG
+23 VSR
-36 AGSSAL
+36 
-42 SSLRGVRAVAAGPAH
+42 RAQV
-57 IACLLED
+57 
-64 GTICRAAFS
+64 
-73 IIPDRLDLSK
+73 
-83 TDASKSGGN
+83 
-92 GGGGSGGG
+92 
-100 GTSGGKQSGSGG
+100 
-112 GCGSR
+112 
-117 QQPRTR
+117 
-123 ARIMR
+123 
-128 NSIRTAT
+128 
-135 SSQGSTSRA
+135 
-144 AGVIIGASGSGRV
+144 AGVI
-157 VSVPAP
+157 
-163 FVPEDLVTQAQVVL
+163 
-177 QGKSRNLIVRELQR
+177 
-191 TNLDVNLAVNNL
+191 
-203 LSRDDEEGEEPESG
+203 
-217 EGGDGYVP
+217 
-225 EDLIS
+225 
-230 LLDGGFHAAQQDNSV
+230 
-245 IIDADAMFSEDIF
+245 
-258 GYAAIR
+258 
-264 SRSGGNNSG
+264 
-273 RGTVNRESSSS
+273 
-284 TQERPSEFSRWRDRQ
+284 
-299 YFGPRRWL
+299 
-307 ESALRDTSWDK
+307 
-318 DNTESKKKDSAMA
+318 
-331 ASPLWV
+331 
-337 SEELEYWDSNIRFT
+337 
-351 HIAATYSELVAIS
+351 
-364 TQGQL
+364 
-369 HQWRWADAHPYQRTD
+369 
-384 ASGAGC
+384 
-390 AYHPRSNWL
+390 
-399 GLAAGERV
+399 
-407 VSVGAAGIRVSV
+407 
-419 LSDTGRIATF
+419 
-429 LDESI
+429 
-434 AHALGAS
+434 
-441 RLEHPLQTFSEFG
+441 
-454 SDRAISLHVCSLYTV
+454 
-469 ARLESGAL
+469 
-477 YWWGVLPLGQRARL
+477 
-491 WEKHRARSR
+491 
-500 KQRGHSSAAPQDLQA
+500 SAAPP
-515 GQSVTMKNAPMYQP
+515 TN
-529 GAVGFNMSTGVP
+529 T
-541 KVGVLQN
+541 
-548 AAWNISDTCR
+548 
-558 FKLLPPPQPDRSL
+558 LPPCRSVHT
-571 SDKDKRDL
+571 R
-579 QNQSPLTVSSV
+579 VSRRAQV
-590 KASSSSSASK
+590 AGMISA
-600 DAGKDSNKDM
+600 A
-610 ADRLDMP
+610 P
-617 PPPSPASSTCS
+617 PTN
-628 DTSTSHKRAK
+628 T
-638 RVTFRGEEGSSN
+638 
-650 DGSKRDEEEWPLK
+650 
-663 EVVFLEDVK
+663 
-672 SVPLGRVLKVDGA
+672 
-685 YAAVRFPV
+685 
-693 VGKDGKEVV
+693 
-702 PSAPEDWT
+702 
-710 ALLQDCRLVRKDDLV
+710 
-725 AVKWGSGTAGPR
+725 
-737 GPDCLQRSPRKIALP
+737 
-752 ADVQVISIAVDGRG
+752 
-766 VHAVVRRPGGALAYA
+766 
-781 VYAVGATRALTDS
+781 
-794 AFPTDHG
+794 
-801 ALLGHSNGQ
+801 
-810 AIQLATA
+810 
-817 AEGSEPV
+817 
-824 VMMLDGNGALYPI
+824 
-837 ARDCVGMVREPPPL
+837 
-851 NLPPARALAAHA
+851 LPPCRSAHTRDHA
-863 LPLYPHG
+863 
-870 THHTHH
+870 
-876 TALKSQVA
+876 ALKSQAWLPLHLLLTHCLLAGRSIHGYHAALKSQAWPPLHLLLTHCLLAGRPVHGYHAALKSQAWPSLYLRTNSLPPCRSAHTRVSRRGQVA
-884 LIILVPEPQLMM
+884 GMASAAPPANTLPPCQSAHTRVSRRAQVAGMASAAPPTNSLPPCRSAHTRVLRRAQVAGMTSAAPPTNSLPPCRSAHTRVSRRAQVAGMASAAPPTNSLPPCRSAHTRVSRRAQVPGMASAAPRTNSLPPCRSAHTRVSRRAQVAGTASAAPPTNSLPPCRSAHTRVSRRAQVAGRASTSPPTNSLPACQSVHTRVSRRGQVAGMASAAPPTNTLPPCRSVYIRISRRSQIAEPQFMM
-896 PRVLRCDLDGIR
+896 PRVLRCDLDGVR
-908 QLLHQLE
+908 QLLHLLE
-915 SDVTKQQVLSILQ
+915 SDNNKQQILSILQ

-954 IVENATTL
+954 IVENPSM
-962 PNLSGGTGGINSSAD
+962 PNIPSGTSGSGANAE
-977 EAVPALSWPPETFEA
+977 EAVPAISWPPETFEA

-997 SLMGLTGNG
+997 SLMGLTNNS
-1006 KMQGGG
+1006 KISGGG
-1012 NNGGGIV
+1012 ANGPGAV
-1019 SADPAERRGNALL
+1019 SADPAERRGNALA
-1032 ALRAMCD
+1032 ALRALCE
-1039 SPALQPYL
+1039 SPVLQPYL
-1047 MQLLSATDGM
+1047 MQLLTAKDGM

-1069 AYRAAVVVLDA
+1069 AYRAALVLLDA
-1080 IRSCADGEAD
+1080 IRSCPDAD
-1090 EAQRAAAIF
+1090 ETQRSAAIF

-1188 AARCDL
+1188 TARCDL
-1194 LIRLAKDTQLATHFN
+1194 LARLARDTQLATHFN

-1216 LFLVQTVGRQAV
+1216 LFLVQTVGRQTV

-1241 GPRKQPGSDAEVDA
+1241 APRKQPGSDAEVDA

-1264 FARRALLFLLS
+1264 FARRALLHLLG

-1280 EAAVSCGANCSVG
+1280 EAAVMCGASCGES
-1293 EGDSRPGS
+1293 EGRPNS
-1301 PAPHQ
+1301 PSLNQ

-1323 TNEMLDTLLNTLIRE
+1323 TNDMLDTLLHTLIRE
-1338 QQNETIP
+1338 QQNDSIP
-1345 GRPERA
+1345 GRAERA

-1431 LATTFVDLVN
+1431 LATTYVDLVN

-1452 STAASRLAHSRR
+1452 STGHTRLSHTRR
-1464 ESNAAPGR
+1464 EST
-1472 DAGTGG
+1472 TGG
-1478 TSMGSSTLVADR
+1478 GRGATTGGASMGSSTMAPDR

-1499 ADEVAGEALGGDDD
+1499 ADDVAGEALGGDDD
-1513 ASETDEPNAAAP
+1513 ASETDEPSLPAP
-1525 VPPTDNQHHDD
+1525 VPAPDAQHDD
-1536 PMGDRGQDQ
+1536 AMGERGQEQ

-1568 AEAETE
+1568 AEVETE
-1574 SDSDDQDNADPA
+1574 SDSDDQDNAESA
-1586 QRSVQTGAA
+1586 QRSVQTGAT
-1595 QGSDGGIASLL
+1595 QGSDAGIASLL
-1606 LYPEDESGDSTQP
+1606 MYPEDESGDSTQP

-1633 AEAEPPLHDG
+1633 GEAEAPLHDG
-1643 EALERRAAPPSRPN
+1643 EPLERRAAPPARPN

-1669 SRESTRGTSSSA
+1669 RETARGTTSST
-1681 GGVRLAGGSSL
+1681 GGVRLTGGSSL

-1711 HDPHSTSTTASYL
+1711 HDPHSTSTTAAFL

-1740 EYERVSLPIPRM
+1740 EYERFTLPMPRM
-1752 LPLSYREALRLQCYL
+1752 VPLAYREALRLQCYL

-1791 GASLTSNNV
+1791 GASLTSNNTGN
-1800 STTTVE
+1800 SNADNNRSNTTT
-1806 SGRPNAPAVRR
+1806 ARR
-1817 ATSFTSPATRIIGF
+1817 TTSFTSPATRIIGF

-1903 HHHLWSSD
+1903 HHHLWTPD

-1921 MVVGGAAAAE
+1921 MVVGGGATTE
-1931 SDSEGEGARGRSHN
+1931 SDGEGEGARGRTHS

-1967 MQEALPLADQPQ
+1967 MQDALPLADQPQ

-2002 SGDAPPGVNN
+2002 AGDAPPGVNN
-2012 PLEVVPRRLGLST
+2012 PLEVFCLFKVVPRRLGLSS
-2025 RGAERSWWPGTR
+2025 RGTDRGWSPPAR
-2037 PASAPPTHSHSMGRD
+2037 PASAPPTHTHSHSHSHSMTRD

-2060 KDTMGKMDVDT
+2060 KENVTKMDIDT

-2082 EARHIS
+2082 EARQIQ
-2088 RKKHHSSGFLF
+2088 RKKHH
-2099 SFRHPHSALASGL
+2099 RHPHSVTSG
-2112 GSIPEPSAPPSEFHT
+2112 SSSSRQESNSHPSEFHT
-2127 LVNTAC
+2127 LVDTAC
-2133 SIIEAPHRQ
+2133 SIIEAPHQ
-2142 GLASLAS
+2142 QPI
-2149 PGPSGSGV
+2149 PGPSGSGGLV
-2157 GIALEPRASSSR
+2157 QEPRASSSR
-2169 SPIKTVIVRAGE
+2169 SPGKTVIVRAGE
-2181 LLSAADPLESQEIS
+2181 LLSVADPLESQEIS

-2201 TTGLPPPPLIPPIS
+2201 TTGLTTAPLLPPQVLNAPAQAR
-2215 TPQQPRACPSLGAS
+2215 TCPSLGAS

-2254 GLEPGSVVAELGG
+2254 GLESGSVVAELGG

-2283 NSQQR
+2283 NSQQK

-2305 TFAELNTA
+2305 TFAELNSA
-2313 FTGQNRRVHSA
+2313 FAGQNRRAHSA

-2366 PLEPAA
+2366 PLEPTSGSGINSSAANGTSSSGGANA
-2372 GSGGNSANPSAG
+2372 GSASS
-2384 STGGSAGTGNSG
+2384 NSG
-2396 TRSVS
+2396 TRS
-2401 GPRMKN
+2401 GAGRARAKDA
-2407 LARRSPT
+2407 ARRAP
-2414 TEGTSGSAGAAAG
+2414 GRAA
-2427 GGSSNTGAR
+2427 
-2436 SGPGPRMKNL
+2436 
-2446 TRRSPSGPTPRP
+2446 PRP
-2458 PPSREPRRALSVDA
+2458 PAAREPRRVLSVDA

-2492 QGHNEHLT
+2492 PGGHNEHLT
-2500 LHQAQLGERLYPKVH
+2500 LHQAQLGERLYPRVH
-2515 SLHPSFA
+2515 SLHPTFA

-2542 SEDALQQ
+2542 SEDALRQ

-2557 IVMHPSEAILVVLGA
+2557 IVMHPSEAIL
-2572 DLDVFSLSERS
+2572 DLDVCSLSER
-2583 AAAAG
+2583 
-2588 SGSSGG
+2588 GG
-2594 GAGGPGGAGG
+2594 GAALG
-2604 AGPPVAAPPPPDD
+2604 AGPSGAASDD

-2631 SPRQGRATPERIN
+2631 SPRQGRATSERIN

-2674 ILGRPVRFH
+2674 ILARPIRFH

-2735 AGGRELE
+2735 TGGREIE

-2760 LLSQEKALE
+2760 LHSQEKALE

-2824 ARFKRWLWAI
+2824 VRFKRWLWAI

>member
-1 MSTMHFM
+1 MSTMHFV
-8 VHPLPGTEDQLIDRL
+8 VHPLPGTEDQLIDRI

-83 TDASKSGGN
+83 ADASKNGGN

-100 GTSGGKQSGSGG
+100 GTGGSKQGGGGG

-123 ARIMR
+123 ARITR
-128 NSIRTAT
+128 NSIRAAP

-144 AGVIIGASGSGRV
+144 TGVIIGASGSGRV

-177 QGKSRNLIVRELQR
+177 QGKSRSLIIRELQR

-203 LSRDDEEGEEPESG
+203 LSRDDEEGEEPEGG

-230 LLDGGFHAAQQDNSV
+230 LLDGGFHAAQQDHSV

-264 SRSGGNNSG
+264 SRSGGGSGSGG
-273 RGTVNRESSSS
+273 RGGASRESSSS
-284 TQERPSEFSRWRDRQ
+284 TQERPSEFSRWRERQ

-318 DNTESKKKDSAMA
+318 EGGESKNKKDSAMT

-337 SEELEYWDSNIRFT
+337 SEELEYWDSSIRFS
-351 HIAATYSELVAIS
+351 HIAATHSELVAVS
-364 TQGQL
+364 TTGQL

-384 ASGAGC
+384 SSGAITF
-390 AYHPRSNWL
+390 HPRANWL
-399 GLAAGERV
+399 GMVAGERITNI
-407 VSVGAAGIRVSV
+407 SAAGIRVSV
-419 LSDTGRIATF
+419 LTDTGRIATF

-434 AHALGAS
+434 AHAPGAS
-441 RLEHPLQTFSEFG
+441 RLEHPLQAFTEFG
-454 SDRAISLHVCSLYTV
+454 TDKALSLHVCSLYTV
-469 ARLESGAL
+469 AKLDSGAL

-500 KQRGHSSAAPQDLQA
+500 KQQRGHSCNAPQDLQA
-515 GQSVTMKNAPMYQP
+515 GQSVSMKNAPMYQP

-541 KVGVLQN
+541 KVGILQN
-548 AAWNISDTCR
+548 AAWNLSDVCR
-558 FKLLPPPQPDRSL
+558 FKLLAPPQPDRSV
-571 SDKDKRDL
+571 SDKDKRDI

-590 KASSSSSASK
+590 KASSSSSGGK
-600 DAGKDSNKDM
+600 DGGKDSNKDM

-638 RVTFRGEEGSSN
+638 RVTVRGEEGSSN
-650 DGSKRDEEEWPLK
+650 DGSKQRDEEEWPLK

-685 YAAVRFPV
+685 YAAVRFPTI
-693 VGKDGKEVV
+693 GKDGKEIV
-702 PSAPEDWT
+702 PASDDW
-710 ALLQDCRLVRKDDLV
+710 AAMLQDCRLVRKDDLV
-725 AVKWGSGTAGPR
+725 AVKWGAGGAAGPR
-737 GPDCLQRSPRKIALP
+737 GPDCLQRAPRKIQLP
-752 ADVQVISIAVDGRG
+752 TDVQLITIAVDSRG
-766 VHAVVRRPGGALAYA
+766 VHAVVRRPGGTLAYA
-781 VYAVGATRALTDS
+781 VYAVGTTRALTDS
-794 AFPTDHG
+794 TFPTDNS

-824 VMMLDGNGALYPI
+824 VMMLDGNSALYPV

-863 LPLYPHG
+863 LPLHPH
-870 THHTHH
+870 TAHHSHH
-876 TALKSQVA
+876 QALKSQVA
-884 LIILVPEPQLMM
+884 LIIIVPEPQLMM
-896 PRVLRCDLDGIR
+896 PRILRCDLEGVR

-915 SDVTKQQVLSILQ
+915 TDANKQQILNILQ

-954 IVENATTL
+954 IVENNSM
-962 PNLSGGTGGINSSAD
+962 PNLAVNTGSGGASAE
-977 EAVPALSWPPETFEA
+977 EAMPALSWPPETFET

-997 SLMGLTGNG
+997 SLMGLTNNG
-1006 KMQGGG
+1006 KMSGGG
-1012 NNGGGIV
+1012 NGSGGAV
-1019 SADPAERRGNALL
+1019 SADPAERRGNALS
-1032 ALRAMCD
+1032 ALRAVCE
-1039 SPALQPYL
+1039 STALQPYL
-1047 MQLLSATDGM
+1047 MQLLTAKDGM
-1057 GQTPLMAAVAER
+1057 GQTPLMAAVSER
-1069 AYRAAVVVLDA
+1069 AYRAALVILDA
-1080 IRSCADGEAD
+1080 IRACPDADD
-1090 EAQRAAAIF
+1090 AQRSAAIF

-1174 WEKCRCKALVGGNW
+1174 WEKCRCKALVGGSW

-1194 LIRLAKDTQLATHFN
+1194 LHRLAKDTQLATHVN

-1264 FARRALLFLLS
+1264 FARRALLNLLA
-1275 DWAAV
+1275 DWPAV
-1280 EAAVSCGANCSVG
+1280 EAAVMCGASAPA
-1293 EGDSRPGS
+1293 EADSRPAS
-1301 PAPHQ
+1301 PLPHQ

-1323 TNEMLDTLLNTLIRE
+1323 TNEMLDTLLHTLIRE
-1338 QQNETIP
+1338 QQNDAVP
-1345 GRPERA
+1345 GRAERA

-1431 LATTFVDLVN
+1431 LATTYVDLVN

-1452 STAASRLAHSRR
+1452 STGHSSRLPHTRR
-1464 ESNAAPGR
+1464 ESSAAGGRGNAG
-1472 DAGTGG
+1472 GG
-1478 TSMGSSTLVADR
+1478 TSMGSSTLVQDR

-1499 ADEVAGEALGGDDD
+1499 ADDVAGEALGGDDD
-1513 ASETDEPNAAAP
+1513 ASETDEPNNMAP
-1525 VPPTDNQHHDD
+1525 VPQDQQQDDN
-1536 PMGDRGQDQ
+1536 MGDRGQEQ
-1545 HVVVENGT
+1545 QVVVENGT

-1568 AEAETE
+1568 AEVETE
-1574 SDSDDQDNADPA
+1574 SDSDDQDNAESA
-1586 QRSVQTGAA
+1586 QRSVQTGAT
-1595 QGSDGGIASLL
+1595 QGSDAASLL

-1633 AEAEPPLHDG
+1633 ADAEPPLPDG
-1643 EALERRAAPPSRPN
+1643 EPLERRAAPSARPN

-1669 SRESTRGTSSSA
+1669 RDTTRGASGSA
-1681 GGVRLAGGSSL
+1681 SGVRLTGGSSL

-1699 LRRSAAAAAAGA
+1699 LRRSAAAAAAAG
-1711 HDPHSTSTTASYL
+1711 HDQHSTSTTASCL

-1740 EYERVSLPIPRM
+1740 EYERITLPLPRM
-1752 LPLSYREALRLQCYL
+1752 LPLAYREALRLQCYL

-1791 GASLTSNNV
+1791 GASLTSNNA
-1800 STTTVE
+1800 STSQPE
-1806 SGRPNAPAVRR
+1806 STSRAAPAARR
-1817 ATSFTSPATRIIGF
+1817 ATSFSSPATRIIGF
-1831 SEGPRTRDRE
+1831 SEGPRARDRE

-1864 SAEHAE
+1864 SSEHAE

-1903 HHHLWSSD
+1903 HHHVWTPD

-1921 MVVGGAAAAE
+1921 MVVGGGAAVE
-1931 SDSEGEGARGRSHN
+1931 SDSEGEGARGRGHA
-1945 FFQRSDSTL
+1945 FFQRSESTL

-1967 MQEALPLADQPQ
+1967 MQDALPLADQPQ
-1979 LLQPNARREELF
+1979 LLQPSARREELF

-2012 PLEVVPRRLGLST
+2012 PLEVVPRRLGLSSRSVE
-2025 RGAERSWWPGTR
+2025 RGWSPPAR
-2037 PASAPPTHSHSMGRD
+2037 PASAPPAHSHTLSRD

-2060 KDTMGKMDVDT
+2060 KDTATKMDIDT

-2082 EARHIS
+2082 EARQIP
-2088 RKKHHSSGFLF
+2088 RKKIH
-2099 SFRHPHSALASGL
+2099 RHPHTIPSG
-2112 GSIPEPSAPPSEFHT
+2112 SSSSHDTTAPPSEFHT
-2127 LVNTAC
+2127 LVDTAC
-2133 SIIEAPHRQ
+2133 SIIETPHQ
-2142 GLASLAS
+2142 PTASASPVASGSSSLA
-2149 PGPSGSGV
+2149 
-2157 GIALEPRASSSR
+2157 EPRAAPSR
-2169 SPIKTVIVRAGE
+2169 SPGKTVIVRAGE

-2201 TTGLPPPPLIPPIS
+2201 TTGLPPPPLLPPLS
-2215 TPQQPRACPSLGAS
+2215 APAATPRACPSLGAS

-2254 GLEPGSVVAELGG
+2254 GLEAGSVVAELGG

-2305 TFAELNTA
+2305 TFAELNSA
-2313 FTGQNRRVHSA
+2313 FAGQNRRAHSA
-2324 QPPLAVNRV
+2324 QPPLVVNRV

-2366 PLEPAA
+2366 PLEPTT
-2372 GSGGNSANPSAG
+2372 NS
-2384 STGGSAGTGNSG
+2384 
-2396 TRSVS
+2396 
-2401 GPRMKN
+2401 
-2407 LARRSPT
+2407 
-2414 TEGTSGSAGAAAG
+2414 
-2427 GGSSNTGAR
+2427 GSSNTSSSNGTTNAAAPAGGTSSSSGNSGPRSGAGRAR
-2436 SGPGPRMKNL
+2436 SKDT
-2446 TRRSPSGPTPRP
+2446 TRRTPGRPAPRP
-2458 PPSREPRRALSVDA
+2458 PAARESRRVLSIDA

-2487 YSGDR
+2487 FSGER
-2492 QGHNEHLT
+2492 PGGHNEHLT

-2515 SLHPSFA
+2515 SLHPTFA

-2542 SEDALQQ
+2542 SEDALRQ

-2557 IVMHPSEAILVVLGA
+2557 IVMHPSEAILGINPA

-2583 AAAAG
+2583 G
-2588 SGSSGG
+2588 
-2594 GAGGPGGAGG
+2594 
-2604 AGPPVAAPPPPDD
+2604 AAPAAPAPDD
-2617 AAPLFYSPGKRGYY
+2617 AAPLFYMPGKRGYY

-2654 LCLLQNELC
+2654 LCLLQNDLC

-2674 ILGRPVRFH
+2674 ILGRPIRFH

-2711 FAALDLN
+2711 FQALDLN

-2729 GCVELV
+2729 GCIELIS
-2735 AGGRELE
+2735 GGRDIE
-2742 VTALNVYDYVRKY
+2742 VTALNVYEYVRKY

-2760 LLSQEKALE
+2760 VLSQEKALE
-2769 AIRVGVLD
+2769 AMRMGVLD
-2777 VLPESALEGL
+2777 VLPETALEGL

-2813 NDESGEPPERL
+2813 NNESGEPPERL

>member
-1 MSTMHFM
+1 MSSMHFV

-36 AGSSAL
+36 GGSSAL

-83 TDASKSGGN
+83 ADASKNGGN

-100 GTSGGKQSGSGG
+100 GTSGGKQGGSGG

-128 NSIRTAT
+128 NSIRAAP

-144 AGVIIGASGSGRV
+144 TGVIIGAPGSGRV
-157 VSVPAP
+157 VSAVPAP

-177 QGKSRNLIVRELQR
+177 QGKSRSLIIRELQR

-203 LSRDDEEGEEPESG
+203 LSRDDEEGEEPEGG

-230 LLDGGFHAAQQDNSV
+230 LLDGNFHATQQDHPV

-264 SRSGGNNSG
+264 SRSGGGGSG
-273 RGTVNRESSSS
+273 GGGRAGASRESSSS
-284 TQERPSEFSRWRDRQ
+284 TQERSSEFSRWRDRQ

-318 DNTESKKKDSAMA
+318 DGVENKKKDSAMT

-351 HIAATYSELVAIS
+351 HIAATYSELIAIS
-364 TQGQL
+364 TQGHL
-369 HQWRWADAHPYQRTD
+369 HQWRWADSHPYQRNDT
-384 ASGAGC
+384 SGTSS
-390 AYHPRSNWL
+390 YHPRSNWL
-399 GLAAGERV
+399 GLSPGERIV
-407 VSVGAAGIRVSV
+407 NISAAGIRVSV
-419 LSDTGRIATF
+419 LTDSGRIATF

-434 AHALGAS
+434 AHAPGAT
-441 RLEHPLQTFSEFG
+441 RLEHPLQTFTEFG
-454 SDRAISLHVCSLYTV
+454 NDKAISLHVCSLYTV
-469 ARLESGAL
+469 ARLESGVL

-500 KQRGHSSAAPQDLQA
+500 KQQRGHSSAAPQDLQA

-529 GAVGFNMSTGVP
+529 GAIGFNMSTGVP
-541 KVGVLQN
+541 KVGILQN
-548 AAWNISDTCR
+548 AAWNLSDMCR
-558 FKLLPPPQPDRSL
+558 FKLLPPPQPDRSV

-590 KASSSSSASK
+590 KASSSSSSSK
-600 DAGKDSNKDM
+600 DGGKDSNKDM

-638 RVTFRGEEGSSN
+638 RVTVRGEEGSSN

-685 YAAVRFPV
+685 YAAVRFPT
-693 VGKDGKEVV
+693 VGKDGKEIV
-702 PSAPEDWT
+702 PSTPDDWT

-725 AVKWGSGTAGPR
+725 AVKWGSGGSAGPR

-752 ADVQVISIAVDGRG
+752 PDLQVITIAVDSRG

-781 VYAVGATRALTDS
+781 VYAVGTTRALTDS
-794 AFPTDHG
+794 TFPTDNS
-801 ALLGHSNGQ
+801 ALLGYSNGQ

-817 AEGSEPV
+817 AEGSEAV
-824 VMMLDGNGALYPI
+824 VMMLDGNGALYPV

-863 LPLYPHG
+863 LPLHPHG
-870 THHTHH
+870 AALPSHSHHA
-876 TALKSQVA
+876 ALKSQVA

-896 PRVLRCDLDGIR
+896 PRVLRCDLDGVR

-915 SDVTKQQVLSILQ
+915 SDTNKQQILSILQ

-954 IVENATTL
+954 IAAENASM
-962 PNLSGGTGGINSSAD
+962 PNVPTGTSANSANTE

-997 SLMGLTGNG
+997 SLMGLTNNG
-1006 KMQGGG
+1006 KMSSGG
-1012 NNGGGIV
+1012 NSSNGAV
-1019 SADPAERRGNALL
+1019 SADPAERRGNALS
-1032 ALRAMCD
+1032 ALRALCE
-1039 SPALQPYL
+1039 STVLQPFL
-1047 MQLLSATDGM
+1047 MQLLTAKDGM
-1057 GQTPLMAAVAER
+1057 GQTPLMAAVSER
-1069 AYRAAVVVLDA
+1069 AYRAALVLLDA
-1080 IRSCADGEAD
+1080 IRACPDAD
-1090 EAQRAAAIF
+1090 EAQRSAAIF

-1188 AARCDL
+1188 VARCDL
-1194 LIRLAKDTQLATHFN
+1194 LARLARDTQLATHFN

-1264 FARRALLFLLS
+1264 FARRALLHLLG
-1275 DWAAV
+1275 DWPAV
-1280 EAAVSCGANCSVG
+1280 EAAVMCGVAC
-1293 EGDSRPGS
+1293 EEPRPAS

-1323 TNEMLDTLLNTLIRE
+1323 TNEMLDTLLHTLIRE
-1338 QQNETIP
+1338 QQNDSIP
-1345 GRPERA
+1345 GRAERA

-1386 TSSLVR
+1386 TASLVR

-1431 LATTFVDLVN
+1431 LATTYVDLVN

-1452 STAASRLAHSRR
+1452 STGHSRLSHTRR
-1464 ESNAAPGR
+1464 ESNVTGGR
-1472 DAGTGG
+1472 GTATGG
-1478 TSMGSSTLVADR
+1478 TSMGSSTLVPDR

-1499 ADEVAGEALGGDDD
+1499 ADDVAGEALGGDDD
-1513 ASETDEPNAAAP
+1513 ASEPEDPNLPLPEAPPEPNLGDAI
-1525 VPPTDNQHHDD
+1525 N
-1536 PMGDRGQDQ
+1536 DRGQEP

-1553 ERAEGGE
+1553 DRAEGGE

-1568 AEAETE
+1568 AEVETE
-1574 SDSDDQDNADPA
+1574 SDSDDQDNAESA
-1586 QRSVQTGAA
+1586 QRSVQTGAT
-1595 QGSDGGIASLL
+1595 QGSDAASLL
-1606 LYPEDESGDSTQP
+1606 LYPEEESGDSTQP

-1633 AEAEPPLHDG
+1633 GEAEPPIHEG
-1643 EALERRAAPPSRPN
+1643 ETLERRTAPPSRPN

-1669 SRESTRGTSSSA
+1669 REPTRGTGGSTS
-1681 GGVRLAGGSSL
+1681 GVRLTGSSSL

-1711 HDPHSTSTTASYL
+1711 HDPHSTSTTASFL

-1740 EYERVSLPIPRM
+1740 EYERVTLPLPRM
-1752 LPLSYREALRLQCYL
+1752 LPLAYREAIRLQCYL

-1791 GASLTSNNV
+1791 GASLTSNNA
-1800 STTTVE
+1800 STSTGETSRTT
-1806 SGRPNAPAVRR
+1806 APSARR
-1817 ATSFTSPATRIIGF
+1817 TTSFTSPATRIIGF
-1831 SEGPRTRDRE
+1831 SEGPRARDRE
-1841 QGVEAGSARREFL
+1841 QVMTLRTGVEAGSARREFL

-1891 YYMRAAQPQPHH
+1891 YYMRAAQPTPHP
-1903 HHHLWSSD
+1903 HHHLWTPD
-1911 ENENEEGDEE
+1911 ENENEEGEEE
-1921 MVVGGAAAAE
+1921 MVVGGGAAAE
-1931 SDSEGEGARGRSHN
+1931 SDGEGEGGRGRAHA
-1945 FFQRSDSTL
+1945 FFQRSESTL
-1954 CLGCPPPDPFNMT
+1954 CLGCPPPDAFNNVLYAVT
-1967 MQEALPLADQPQ
+1967 MQDALPLADQPH

-2025 RGAERSWWPGTR
+2025 RGSERAWSPPAR
-2037 PASAPPTHSHSMGRD
+2037 PASAPPAHSHSVARD

-2060 KDTMGKMDVDT
+2060 KDPAPKMDVDT

-2082 EARHIS
+2082 EPRQIPG
-2088 RKKHHSSGFLF
+2088 KKHH
-2099 SFRHPHSALASGL
+2099 RNANTASAGTSTHQD
-2112 GSIPEPSAPPSEFHT
+2112 SAPTSEFHT
-2127 LVNTAC
+2127 LVHTAC
-2133 SIIEAPHRQ
+2133 SIIEAPHQ
-2142 GLASLAS
+2142 QNTTSPS
-2149 PGPSGSGV
+2149 PGPSSSNSQ
-2157 GIALEPRASSSR
+2157 EPRASSSR
-2169 SPIKTVIVRAGE
+2169 SPGKTVIVRAGE
-2181 LLSAADPLESQEIS
+2181 LLSVADPLESQEIS

-2201 TTGLPPPPLIPPIS
+2201 TTGLSTAPLLPPQVLNAP
-2215 TPQQPRACPSLGAS
+2215 TQPVIDRRACPSLGAS

-2283 NSQQR
+2283 NSQQK

-2305 TFAELNTA
+2305 TFAELNSA
-2313 FTGQNRRVHSA
+2313 FAGQNRRAHSA

-2366 PLEPAA
+2366 PLEPAT
-2372 GSGGNSANPSAG
+2372 GSGSSSSSNTANGSAG
-2384 STGGSAGTGNSG
+2384 SAAQPGG
-2396 TRSVS
+2396 
-2401 GPRMKN
+2401 
-2407 LARRSPT
+2407 
-2414 TEGTSGSAGAAAG
+2414 GTS
-2427 GGSSNTGAR
+2427 SNSGAR
-2436 SGPGPRMKNL
+2436 SGAGRARAKDARRAPGRPA
-2446 TRRSPSGPTPRP
+2446 PRP
-2458 PPSREPRRALSVDA
+2458 PAAREPRRLLSVDA
-2472 RPYSPQAAPGTEGAG
+2472 RPYSPQAAASAEGPG

-2492 QGHNEHLT
+2492 PGGGHNEHLT

-2515 SLHPSFA
+2515 SLHPTFA

-2531 LTPAQLLVLLA
+2531 LTPPQLLVLLA
-2542 SEDALQQ
+2542 SEDALRQ

-2557 IVMHPSEAILVVLGA
+2557 IVMHPSEAIL
-2572 DLDVFSLSERS
+2572 DLDVFSLSER
-2583 AAAAG
+2583 
-2588 SGSSGG
+2588 GG
-2594 GAGGPGGAGG
+2594 GALGAGSSTEASG
-2604 AGPPVAAPPPPDD
+2604 ADD

-2674 ILGRPVRFH
+2674 MLGRPVRFH

-2735 AGGRELE
+2735 PGGRELE

-2760 LLSQEKALE
+2760 LISQEKALE
-2769 AIRVGVLD
+2769 AMRVGILD

-2813 NDESGEPPERL
+2813 NDESGEQPERL

>member
-1 MSTMHFM
+1 MSAMHFV
-8 VHPLPGTEDQLIDRL
+8 VHPLPGTEDQLIDRIR
-23 KEVAERWNRYGTG
+23 EVAERWNRYGTG

-83 TDASKSGGN
+83 SDASKNGGN

-100 GTSGGKQSGSGG
+100 GTSGGKQGGSSGS
-112 GCGSR
+112 CGSR

-128 NSIRTAT
+128 NSIRAAP

-144 AGVIIGASGSGRV
+144 TGVIIGASGSGRV
-157 VSVPAP
+157 VSMPAP

-177 QGKSRNLIVRELQR
+177 QGKSRSLIIRELQR

-203 LSRDDEEGEEPESG
+203 LSRDDEEGEEPEGG

-230 LLDGGFHAAQQDNSV
+230 LLDGGFHAAQQDHSV

-258 GYAAIR
+258 G
-264 SRSGGNNSG
+264 RSGGGGGGGSG
-273 RGTVNRESSSS
+273 GRSGASRESSSS
-284 TQERPSEFSRWRDRQ
+284 AQERTSEFRWRERQ

-307 ESALRDTSWDK
+307 ESALRDTSSWDK
-318 DNTESKKKDSAMA
+318 DGTESKKKESGLA

-337 SEELEYWDSNIRFT
+337 SEELEYWDSNVRFT
-351 HIAATYSELVAIS
+351 RIAATYSELVAIS
-364 TQGQL
+364 TNGQL
-369 HQWRWADAHPYQRTD
+369 YQWRWADAHPYQRNEGTN
-384 ASGAGC
+384 C
-390 AYHPRSNWL
+390 AFHPRSNWL
-399 GLAAGERV
+399 GLTSSERIV
-407 VSVGAAGIRVSV
+407 NVSAAGIRVSV
-419 LSDTGRIATF
+419 LTDTGRIATF

-434 AHALGAS
+434 AHAPGAS
-441 RLEHPLQTFSEFG
+441 RLEHPLQPFMEFG
-454 SDRAISLHVCSLYTV
+454 SDKPVSLHVCSLYTV
-469 ARLESGAL
+469 AKLDSGAL

-500 KQRGHSSAAPQDLQA
+500 KQQRGHFSTTPQDLQA

-529 GAVGFNMSTGVP
+529 GAIGFNMSTGVP
-541 KVGVLQN
+541 KVGILQN
-548 AAWNISDTCR
+548 AAWNLSDMCR
-558 FKLLPPPQPDRSL
+558 FKLLPAPQPDRSI

-590 KASSSSSASK
+590 KASSSSGNNK
-600 DAGKDSNKDM
+600 DGNKDSNKDM

-638 RVTFRGEEGSSN
+638 RVTVRGEEGSSN

-685 YAAVRFPV
+685 YAAVRFPTI
-693 VGKDGKEVV
+693 GKDGKEVV
-702 PSAPEDWT
+702 PSSGDDWT
-710 ALLQDCRLVRKDDLV
+710 TLLQDCRLVKKDDLV
-725 AVKWGSGTAGPR
+725 AVKSGTGGATGPR
-737 GPDCLQRSPRKIALP
+737 GPDCVQRSPRKIALP
-752 ADVQVISIAVDGRG
+752 PEVQVLTIAVDNRG
-766 VHAVVRRPGGALAYA
+766 VHAVVRRPGGTLAYA
-781 VYAVGATRALTDS
+781 VYAVGTTRALTDS
-794 AFPTDHG
+794 VFPTDNN
-801 ALLGHSNGQ
+801 ALLGHSGGQ
-810 AIQLATA
+810 AIQLTTA

-824 VMMLDGNGALYPI
+824 VMLVDGNSAMYPL

-851 NLPPARALAAHA
+851 NLAPARALAAHA
-863 LPLYPHG
+863 LPLHPHAP
-870 THHTHH
+870 HHHQA
-876 TALKSQVA
+876 ALKSQVA
-884 LIILVPEPQLMM
+884 LIIIVPEPQLMM
-896 PRVLRCDLDGIR
+896 PRVLRCDLDGVR

-915 SDVTKQQVLSILQ
+915 NENNKQQIVSILQ

-937 LHACVHMCA
+937 LHACIHMCA

-954 IVENATTL
+954 IVENSM
-962 PNLSGGTGGINSSAD
+962 PNLASGTTGAAANAE
-977 EAVPALSWPPETFEA
+977 EAVPAISWPPETFEA

-997 SLMGLTGNG
+997 SLMGLTNNG
-1006 KMQGGG
+1006 KISGSGNSSGGA
-1012 NNGGGIV
+1012 V
-1019 SADPAERRGNALL
+1019 SSDPAERRGNALT
-1032 ALRAMCD
+1032 ALRALCE
-1039 SPALQPYL
+1039 SAALKPYL
-1047 MQLLSATDGM
+1047 LQLLIARDGM

-1069 AYRAAVVVLDA
+1069 AYRAALVLLDA
-1080 IRSCADGEAD
+1080 VRACSDAD
-1090 EAQRAAAIF
+1090 EAQRSEAIF

-1188 AARCDL
+1188 AARCEL
-1194 LIRLAKDTQLATHFN
+1194 LTRLARDTQLATHFN

-1264 FARRALLFLLS
+1264 FSRRALLHLLA
-1275 DWAAV
+1275 DWPAV
-1280 EAAVSCGANCSVG
+1280 EAAVMCGASGAPG
-1293 EGDSRPGS
+1293 EESRPGT
-1301 PAPHQ
+1301 PTPHQ

-1323 TNEMLDTLLNTLIRE
+1323 TSNEMLDTLLHTLIRE
-1338 QQNETIP
+1338 QQNDSIP
-1345 GRPERA
+1345 GRAERA

-1392 CRRVFAALVALAVE
+1392 CRRVFAALVALSVE

-1431 LATTFVDLVN
+1431 LATTYVDLVN

-1452 STAASRLAHSRR
+1452 STGHSRLPHTRR
-1464 ESNAAPGR
+1464 ESNAAGGR
-1472 DAGTGG
+1472 NAASGG
-1478 TSMGSSTLVADR
+1478 ASMGNSSLAPDR

-1499 ADEVAGEALGGDDD
+1499 ADDVAGEALGGDDD
-1513 ASETDEPNAAAP
+1513 ASETDEPNAPAP
-1525 VPPTDNQHHDD
+1525 AQQNDVQHHDD
-1536 PMGDRGQDQ
+1536 AMGERSSIWWFNRGQEQ
-1545 HVVVENGT
+1545 QVVVENGT

-1568 AEAETE
+1568 AEVETE
-1574 SDSDDQDNADPA
+1574 SDSDDQDNAESA
-1586 QRSVQTGAA
+1586 QRSVQTGAT
-1595 QGSDGGIASLL
+1595 QGSDAGIASLL
-1606 LYPEDESGDSTQP
+1606 LYPEEESGDSTQP

-1633 AEAEPPLHDG
+1633 GEPDPPLHNG
-1643 EALERRAAPPSRPN
+1643 EPLERHAAPPARPN
-1657 LAPHSMQWAIRS
+1657 LTSHSMQWAIRS
-1669 SRESTRGTSSSA
+1669 REPTRGTSGSTGS
-1681 GGVRLAGGSSL
+1681 VRLTGNSSL
-1692 VFIDPAS
+1692 VFIDPVS
-1699 LRRSAAAAAAGA
+1699 LRRSTAAAAGA
-1711 HDPHSTSTTASYL
+1711 HDPHSTSTTASCL

-1732 RQIADLLW
+1732 RQIAALLW
-1740 EYERVSLPIPRM
+1740 EYERVT
-1752 LPLSYREALRLQCYL
+1752 LPLPRVVPLAYREGLRLQCYL

-1791 GASLTSNNV
+1791 GASLTSNNAG
-1800 STTTVE
+1800 SSSGDTGRSNTTTT
-1806 SGRPNAPAVRR
+1806 RR
-1817 ATSFTSPATRIIGF
+1817 TTTSLASLATRIIGF

-1903 HHHLWSSD
+1903 HYHLWTPD

-1921 MVVGGAAAAE
+1921 MVVGNGATAE
-1931 SDSEGEGARGRSHN
+1931 SDGEGDGARGRGHA

-1954 CLGCPPPDPFNMT
+1954 CLGCPPPDPFNMS

-1991 GMPRQPVTVPA
+1991 GKPRQPVTVPPA
-2002 SGDAPPGVNN
+2002 GDAPPGINN

-2025 RGAERSWWPGTR
+2025 RGSDRGWSPPAR
-2037 PASAPPTHSHSMGRD
+2037 PASAPPAHTHTITRD

-2060 KDTMGKMDVDT
+2060 NKDPATKMDVDT
-2071 DGEYLSDSDSN
+2071 DGEYMSDSDSN
-2082 EARHIS
+2082 EGRQIP
-2088 RKKHHSSGFLF
+2088 RKKHH
-2099 SFRHPHSALASGL
+2099 RHPHSTTIP
-2112 GSIPEPSAPPSEFHT
+2112 GSNSMQEPVVQPSEFHA
-2127 LVNTAC
+2127 LVDTAC
-2133 SIIEAPHRQ
+2133 SMMEAPHQRTV
-2142 GLASLAS
+2142 ATSPT
-2149 PGPSGSGV
+2149 PGPSTSTGTTT
-2157 GIALEPRASSSR
+2157 EPRASTSR
-2169 SPIKTVIVRAGE
+2169 SPGKTVIVRAGE

-2201 TTGLPPPPLIPPIS
+2201 TTGLPLQPVLPTLNA
-2215 TPQQPRACPSLGAS
+2215 QNQPRACPSLGAS

-2267 FPVKEV
+2267 FRVKEV
-2273 KFRRDMEKLR
+2273 KFRHDMEKLR
-2283 NSQQR
+2283 NSQQK
-2288 DLTLHKMERDRA
+2288 DLTLHKMERDRS

-2305 TFAELNTA
+2305 TFAELNGA
-2313 FTGQNRRVHSA
+2313 FAGQNRRAHSA

-2366 PLEPAA
+2366 PLE
-2372 GSGGNSANPSAG
+2372 SA
-2384 STGGSAGTGNSG
+2384 TGNNS
-2396 TRSVS
+2396 TNSS
-2401 GPRMKN
+2401 TN
-2407 LARRSPT
+2407 
-2414 TEGTSGSAGAAAG
+2414 GTSGPSGNAAG
-2427 GGSSNTGAR
+2427 GTGSSSGAR
-2436 SGPGPRMKNL
+2436 SGAGRARSKEA
-2446 TRRSPSGPTPRP
+2446 TRRAAGRPAPRP
-2458 PPSREPRRALSVDA
+2458 AASREPRRVLSVDA

-2487 YSGDR
+2487 YSGER
-2492 QGHNEHLT
+2492 SGGHNEHLT
-2500 LHQAQLGERLYPKVH
+2500 HHQAQLGERLYPRVH
-2515 SLHPSFA
+2515 SLHPTFA

-2542 SEDALQQ
+2542 SEDALRQ

-2557 IVMHPSEAILVVLGA
+2557 IVMHPSEAIL
-2572 DLDVFSLSERS
+2572 DLDVFSLSERGGGS
-2583 AAAAG
+2583 G
-2588 SGSSGG
+2588 SGSSANG
-2594 GAGGPGGAGG
+2594 
-2604 AGPPVAAPPPPDD
+2604 AAPITDD

-2631 SPRQGRATPERIN
+2631 SPRQGRAAPERIN

-2674 ILGRPVRFH
+2674 ILGRPIRFH

-2690 VVYESLRQLVVDA
+2690 IVYESLRQLVVDA
-2703 ETGDSHSL
+2703 ETGDSQSL

-2729 GCVELV
+2729 GCVELIP
-2735 AGGRELE
+2735 GGRELE
-2742 VTALNVYDYVRKY
+2742 VTAHNVYDYVRKY
-2755 AQHRM
+2755 SQHRM
-2760 LLSQEKALE
+2760 LISQEKALE
-2769 AIRVGVLD
+2769 AMRVGVLD

-2813 NDESGEPPERL
+2813 NDESGEQPERL

>member
-1 MSTMHFM
+1 MSSMHFV

-23 KEVAERWNRYGTG
+23 KEVSERWNRYGTG

-42 SSLRGVRAVAAGPAH
+42 STLRGVRAVTAGPAH
-57 IACLLED
+57 IACLLDD
-64 GTICRAAFS
+64 GTVCRAAFS

-83 TDASKSGGN
+83 ADASKNGGN

-100 GTSGGKQSGSGG
+100 GTSGGKQGGSSS

-128 NSIRTAT
+128 NSIRAAP

-144 AGVIIGASGSGRV
+144 TGVIIGASSSGRV

-177 QGKSRNLIVRELQR
+177 QGKSRSLIIRELQR

-203 LSRDDEEGEEPESG
+203 LSRDDEEGEEPEGG

-230 LLDGGFHAAQQDNSV
+230 LLDSGFHATQQDQSV

-264 SRSGGNNSG
+264 SRNGGGGSGSGGRAGAS
-273 RGTVNRESSSS
+273 RESSSS
-284 TQERPSEFSRWRDRQ
+284 AQERPSEFSRWRERQ

-318 DNTESKKKDSAMA
+318 DGGNNFENKKKDSAMA

-351 HIAATYSELVAIS
+351 HIAATYSELIAIS
-364 TQGQL
+364 TNGQL
-369 HQWRWADAHPYQRTD
+369 HQWRWADSHPYQRND
-384 ASGAGC
+384 CSSSNSL
-390 AYHPRSNWL
+390 YHPRGHWL
-399 GLAAGERV
+399 GMMSGERIINI
-407 VSVGAAGIRVSV
+407 SAAGIRVSV
-419 LSDTGRIATF
+419 LTDHGRIATF

-434 AHALGAS
+434 AHAPGAP

-454 SDRAISLHVCSLYTV
+454 NDKAISLHACSLYTV

-500 KQRGHSSAAPQDLQA
+500 KQQRGHSSTAPQDLQA
-515 GQSVTMKNAPMYQP
+515 GQNVTMKNAPMYQP
-529 GAVGFNMSTGVP
+529 GAIGFNMSSGVP

-548 AAWNISDTCR
+548 AAWNLSDMCR
-558 FKLLPPPQPDRSL
+558 FKLLPPPQLDRSI
-571 SDKDKRDL
+571 SDKDKRDI

-590 KASSSSSASK
+590 KASSSGGNK
-600 DAGKDSNKDM
+600 DGSKDSNKDM

-638 RVTFRGEEGSSN
+638 RVTVRGEEGSSN

-685 YAAVRFPV
+685 YAAVRFPT
-693 VGKDGKEVV
+693 VGKDGKEIT
-702 PSAPEDWT
+702 PTTPDDWT
-710 ALLQDCRLVRKDDLV
+710 TLLQDCRLVRKDDLV
-725 AVKWGSGTAGPR
+725 AVKWGAGSGSGSR
-737 GPDCLQRSPRKIALP
+737 GPDCLQRSPRKVALP
-752 ADVQVISIAVDGRG
+752 PELQVITIAVDSRG

-794 AFPTDHG
+794 TFPTDHT
-801 ALLGHSNGQ
+801 ALLGHSNGHG
-810 AIQLATA
+810 IQLATA
-817 AEGSEPV
+817 AEGSEAV
-824 VMMLDGNGALYPI
+824 VMMADGNGALYPI

-863 LPLYPHG
+863 LPLHPHG
-870 THHTHH
+870 SAHSHHAT
-876 TALKSQVA
+876 LKSQVA
-884 LIILVPEPQLMM
+884 LIIIVPEPQLMM
-896 PRVLRCDLDGIR
+896 PRVLRCDLDGVR
-908 QLLHQLE
+908 QLLHLLE
-915 SDVTKQQVLSILQ
+915 ADNNKQQILSILQ

-954 IVENATTL
+954 I
-962 PNLSGGTGGINSSAD
+962 
-977 EAVPALSWPPETFEA
+977 ETFEA

-997 SLMGLTGNG
+997 SLMGLTNNS
-1006 KMQGGG
+1006 KISGGG
-1012 NNGGGIV
+1012 ANGAGAV
-1019 SADPAERRGNALL
+1019 SADPAERRGNALA
-1032 ALRAMCD
+1032 ALRSLCE
-1039 SPALQPYL
+1039 SSVLQPYL
-1047 MQLLSATDGM
+1047 MQLLVAKDGM

-1069 AYRAAVVVLDA
+1069 AYRAALVLLDA
-1080 IRSCADGEAD
+1080 IRSCTDAD
-1090 EAQRAAAIF
+1090 ENQRSAAIF

-1194 LIRLAKDTQLATHFN
+1194 LARLARDTQLATHFN

-1264 FARRALLFLLS
+1264 FARRALLHLLG

-1280 EAAVSCGANCSVG
+1280 EAAVMCGATCSD
-1293 EGDSRPGS
+1293 GDNRPGS
-1301 PAPHQ
+1301 PSLNQ

-1323 TNEMLDTLLNTLIRE
+1323 TNDMLDTLLHTLIRE
-1338 QQNETIP
+1338 QQNDSVP
-1345 GRPERA
+1345 GRAERA

-1431 LATTFVDLVN
+1431 LATTYVDLVN

-1452 STAASRLAHSRR
+1452 STGHTRLGHTRR
-1464 ESNAAPGR
+1464 ESN
-1472 DAGTGG
+1472 TGG
-1478 TSMGSSTLVADR
+1478 GRGATTSGASMGSSTLAPDR

-1499 ADEVAGEALGGDDD
+1499 ADDVAGEALGGDDD
-1513 ASETDEPNAAAP
+1513 ASETDEPTLPAP
-1525 VPPTDNQHHDD
+1525 VPAPDAQHDD
-1536 PMGDRGQDQ
+1536 TMGERGQEQ

-1568 AEAETE
+1568 AEVETE
-1574 SDSDDQDNADPA
+1574 SDSDDQDNAESA
-1586 QRSVQTGAA
+1586 QRSVQTGAT
-1595 QGSDGGIASLL
+1595 QGSDAGIASLL
-1606 LYPEDESGDSTQP
+1606 MYPEDESGDSTQP

-1633 AEAEPPLHDG
+1633 GEAEPPLHDG
-1643 EALERRAAPPSRPN
+1643 EPLERRAAPPARPN

-1669 SRESTRGTSSSA
+1669 REPTRGTTSST
-1681 GGVRLAGGSSL
+1681 GGVRLTGSSSL

-1711 HDPHSTSTTASYL
+1711 HDPHSTSTTSSFL

-1740 EYERVSLPIPRM
+1740 EYERITLPMPRM
-1752 LPLSYREALRLQCYL
+1752 VPLAYREALRLQCYL

-1791 GASLTSNNV
+1791 GASLTSNNAGNV
-1800 STTTVE
+1800 NAETNRTNATTT
-1806 SGRPNAPAVRR
+1806 RR
-1817 ATSFTSPATRIIGF
+1817 TTSFTSPATRIIGF
-1831 SEGPRTRDRE
+1831 SEGPRARDRE

-1903 HHHLWSSD
+1903 HQHLWTPD

-1921 MVVGGAAAAE
+1921 MVVGGGGTNE
-1931 SDSEGEGARGRSHN
+1931 SDGEGENARGRTHA

-1967 MQEALPLADQPQ
+1967 MQDALPLADQPQ

-2002 SGDAPPGVNN
+2002 STDSTPGVNN
-2012 PLEVVPRRLGLST
+2012 PLEVFCLFKVVPRRLGLSS
-2025 RGAERSWWPGTR
+2025 RGTDRGWSPPAR
-2037 PASAPPTHSHSMGRD
+2037 PASAPPTHTHTMTRD

-2060 KDTMGKMDVDT
+2060 KDNVTKMDIDT
-2071 DGEYLSDSDSN
+2071 DGEYISDSDSN
-2082 EARHIS
+2082 EARQIQ
-2088 RKKHHSSGFLF
+2088 RKKHH
-2099 SFRHPHSALASGL
+2099 RHPHASTS
-2112 GSIPEPSAPPSEFHT
+2112 GSSSRQESNTQPSEFHT
-2127 LVNTAC
+2127 LVDTAC
-2133 SIIEAPHRQ
+2133 SIIEAPHQ
-2142 GLASLAS
+2142 QTIISPK
-2149 PGPSGSGV
+2149 PGPSGSSGM
-2157 GIALEPRASSSR
+2157 AQEPRSSSSR
-2169 SPIKTVIVRAGE
+2169 SPGKTVIVRAGE
-2181 LLSAADPLESQEIS
+2181 LLSVADPLESQEIS

-2201 TTGLPPPPLIPPIS
+2201 TTGLTSAPLLPPQVLNAPAQAR
-2215 TPQQPRACPSLGAS
+2215 TCPSLGAS

-2254 GLEPGSVVAELGG
+2254 GLESGSVVAELGG

-2283 NSQQR
+2283 NSQQK
-2288 DLTLHKMERDRA
+2288 DLTLHKMERDRS

-2305 TFAELNTA
+2305 TFAELNSA
-2313 FTGQNRRVHSA
+2313 FAGQNRRAHSA

-2366 PLEPAA
+2366 PLEPTS
-2372 GSGGNSANPSAG
+2372 GSGINSSSANGTSG
-2384 STGGSAGTGNSG
+2384 SSGANASGASSNSG
-2396 TRSVS
+2396 TRS
-2401 GPRMKN
+2401 GAGRARAKDT
-2407 LARRSPT
+2407 ARRAP
-2414 TEGTSGSAGAAAG
+2414 GRAA
-2427 GGSSNTGAR
+2427 
-2436 SGPGPRMKNL
+2436 
-2446 TRRSPSGPTPRP
+2446 PRP
-2458 PPSREPRRALSVDA
+2458 PAAREPRRVLSVDA

-2492 QGHNEHLT
+2492 PGGHNEHLT
-2500 LHQAQLGERLYPKVH
+2500 LHQAQLGERLYPRVH
-2515 SLHPSFA
+2515 SLHPTFA

-2542 SEDALQQ
+2542 SEDALRQ

-2557 IVMHPSEAILVVLGA
+2557 IVMHPSEAIL
-2572 DLDVFSLSERS
+2572 DLDVFSLSER
-2583 AAAAG
+2583 
-2588 SGSSGG
+2588 GG
-2594 GAGGPGGAGG
+2594 GAAMG
-2604 AGPPVAAPPPPDD
+2604 AGPSGAAADD

-2631 SPRQGRATPERIN
+2631 SPRQGRATSERIN

-2674 ILGRPVRFH
+2674 ILARPIRFH

-2718 FSLEMCEEEGG
+2718 FGLEMCEEEGG

-2735 AGGRELE
+2735 PGGREIE

-2760 LLSQEKALE
+2760 LHSQEKALE

-2824 ARFKRWLWAI
+2824 VRFKRWLWAI

>member
-1 MSTMHFM
+1 MSSMHFV

-23 KEVAERWNRYGTG
+23 KEVADRWNRYGTG

-83 TDASKSGGN
+83 TDASKNGGN

-100 GTSGGKQSGSGG
+100 GTSGGKQGGSGG

-128 NSIRTAT
+128 NSIRAT
-135 SSQGSTSRA
+135 PSSQGSTSRA
-144 AGVIIGASGSGRV
+144 TGVIIGASGSGRV

-177 QGKSRNLIVRELQR
+177 QGKSRSLIIRELQR

-203 LSRDDEEGEEPESG
+203 LSRDDEEGEEPEGG

-230 LLDGGFHAAQQDNSV
+230 LLDGGFHAAQQDHSV
-245 IIDADAMFSEDIF
+245 IIDADTMFSEDIF

-264 SRSGGNNSG
+264 SRSGGGGSSSGG
-273 RGTVNRESSSS
+273 RGGASRESSSS
-284 TQERPSEFSRWRDRQ
+284 TQERPSEFSRWRERQ

-318 DNTESKKKDSAMA
+318 DGGNNDGAESKKKDSSIA

-351 HIAATYSELVAIS
+351 HIAATFSELIAIS

-369 HQWRWADAHPYQRTD
+369 HQWRWADAHPYQRND
-384 ASGAGC
+384 ASGAS
-390 AYHPRSNWL
+390 AYHPRATWL
-399 GLAAGERV
+399 GMTPGERIV
-407 VSVGAAGIRVSV
+407 NISAAGIRISV
-419 LSDTGRIATF
+419 LTDTGRIATF

-434 AHALGAS
+434 AHAPGAS
-441 RLEHPLQTFSEFG
+441 RLEHPLQTFMEFG
-454 SDRAISLHVCSLYTV
+454 SDKAISLHVCSLYTV
-469 ARLESGAL
+469 ARLDSGAL

-500 KQRGHSSAAPQDLQA
+500 KQQRGHSSTAPQDLQA

-548 AAWNISDTCR
+548 AAWNLSDMCR
-558 FKLLPPPQPDRSL
+558 FKLLPPPQPDRSV

-590 KASSSSSASK
+590 KASSSSGNSK
-600 DAGKDSNKDM
+600 DGAKDSNKDM

-638 RVTFRGEEGSSN
+638 RVTVRGEEGSSN
-650 DGSKRDEEEWPLK
+650 DGSKQRDEEEWPLK

-685 YAAVRFPV
+685 YAAVRFPTI
-693 VGKDGKEVV
+693 GKDGKEVA
-702 PSAPEDWT
+702 PSTPDDLST
-710 ALLQDCRLVRKDDLV
+710 LLQDCRLVRKDDLV
-725 AVKWGSGTAGPR
+725 AVKWGVGGAAGPR

-752 ADVQVISIAVDGRG
+752 ADVQVITIAVDSRG

-781 VYAVGATRALTDS
+781 VYAVGTTRALTDS
-794 AFPTDHG
+794 VFPTDNN
-801 ALLGHSNGQ
+801 ALLGYSNGQ
-810 AIQLATA
+810 AIQLTTA

-824 VMMLDGNGALYPI
+824 VMMVDGNGALYPVS
-837 ARDCVGMVREPPPL
+837 RDCVGMVREPPAL
-851 NLPPARALAAHA
+851 NLPVARALAAHA
-863 LPLYPHG
+863 LPLHPHAAAAAAQ
-870 THHTHH
+870 HPHH

-896 PRVLRCDLDGIR
+896 PRVLRCDLDGVR
-908 QLLHQLE
+908 QVLHQLE
-915 SDVTKQQVLSILQ
+915 SDTSKQQILSILQ

-937 LHACVHMCA
+937 IHACVHMCA

-954 IVENATTL
+954 IVENASM
-962 PNLSGGTGGINSSAD
+962 PNIAGGTSAGGANAEES
-977 EAVPALSWPPETFEA
+977 VPAISWPPETFEA

-997 SLMGLTGNG
+997 SLMGLTNNG
-1006 KMQGGG
+1006 KMSGGG
-1012 NNGGGIV
+1012 NSGGGAV
-1019 SADPAERRGNALL
+1019 SADPAERRGNALA
-1032 ALRAMCD
+1032 ALRALCE
-1039 SPALQPYL
+1039 SPILQPFL
-1047 MQLLSATDGM
+1047 MQLLTAKDGM

-1069 AYRAAVVVLDA
+1069 AYRAALVILDA
-1080 IRSCADGEAD
+1080 IRACPDAD
-1090 EAQRAAAIF
+1090 EAQRSAAIF
-1099 PPNAH
+1099 PPNAS

-1188 AARCDL
+1188 TARCDL
-1194 LIRLAKDTQLATHFN
+1194 LARLARDTSLATHFN

-1255 PDHDLEPPR
+1255 PDHDLEPPK
-1264 FARRALLFLLS
+1264 FARRALLHLLG
-1275 DWAAV
+1275 DWPAV
-1280 EAAVSCGANCSVG
+1280 EAAVMCGSSGASG
-1293 EGDSRPGS
+1293 ESESRPSS
-1301 PAPHQ
+1301 PAPSQ

-1323 TNEMLDTLLNTLIRE
+1323 TNEMLDTLLHTLIRE
-1338 QQNETIP
+1338 QQNDTVP
-1345 GRPERA
+1345 GRAERA

-1431 LATTFVDLVN
+1431 LATTYVDLVN

-1452 STAASRLAHSRR
+1452 STGHSRLAHARR
-1464 ESNAAPGR
+1464 ESTAGGGRGNAA
-1472 DAGTGG
+1472 GG
-1478 TSMGSSTLVADR
+1478 TSLGSSTLVPDR

-1499 ADEVAGEALGGDDD
+1499 ADDVAAEALGADDD
-1513 ASETDEPNAAAP
+1513 ASETDEPGASAPQHAAHSAQP
-1525 VPPTDNQHHDD
+1525 QDNQHHDD
-1536 PMGDRGQDQ
+1536 AMPDRGQEQ

-1568 AEAETE
+1568 AEVETE
-1574 SDSDDQDNADPA
+1574 SDSDDQDNAESA
-1586 QRSVQTGAA
+1586 QRSVQTGAT
-1595 QGSDGGIASLL
+1595 QGSDAGMASLL

-1633 AEAEPPLHDG
+1633 GEAEPPIHDG
-1643 EALERRAAPPSRPN
+1643 ETLERRTAPPARPN
-1657 LAPHSMQWAIRS
+1657 LAPHSMQWAIRR
-1669 SRESTRGTSSSA
+1669 SRETARGTGGST
-1681 GGVRLAGGSSL
+1681 GGVRLTGSSSL

-1699 LRRSAAAAAAGA
+1699 LRRSAAAAAGA
-1711 HDPHSTSTTASYL
+1711 HDPHSTSTTASCL

-1740 EYERVSLPIPRM
+1740 EYERVTLPLPRM
-1752 LPLSYREALRLQCYL
+1752 VPLAYREALRLQCYL

-1774 WDWLVTVMDAT
+1774 WHWLVTVMDAT

-1791 GASLTSNNV
+1791 GASLTSNNA
-1800 STTTVE
+1800 STSTGD
-1806 SGRPNAPAVRR
+1806 SGRSAAPAARR
-1817 ATSFTSPATRIIGF
+1817 TTSLTSPATRIIGF
-1831 SEGPRTRDRE
+1831 SEGPRARDRE
-1841 QGVEAGSARREFL
+1841 PVGVEAGSARREFL

-1903 HHHLWSSD
+1903 HHHLWTPD

-1921 MVVGGAAAAE
+1921 MVVGGGAAAE
-1931 SDSEGEGARGRSHN
+1931 SDSEGESARGRTHA

-1967 MQEALPLADQPQ
+1967 MQDALPLADQPQ

-2012 PLEVVPRRLGLST
+2012 PLEGNIALVPRRLGLST
-2025 RGAERSWWPGTR
+2025 RGTDRGWSPPAR
-2037 PASAPPTHSHSMGRD
+2037 PASAPPTHTHTLTRD

-2060 KDTMGKMDVDT
+2060 KDVPTKMDIDT

-2082 EARHIS
+2082 EARQIP
-2088 RKKHHSSGFLF
+2088 RKKHH
-2099 SFRHPHSALASGL
+2099 RHPHTVNLSAGTSSMHDSMAQ
-2112 GSIPEPSAPPSEFHT
+2112 PSEFHT
-2127 LVNTAC
+2127 LVDTAC
-2133 SIIEAPHRQ
+2133 SIMEAPHQ
-2142 GLASLAS
+2142 QNISASPS
-2149 PGPSGSGV
+2149 PGPSGSNTV
-2157 GIALEPRASSSR
+2157 VAESRASSSR
-2169 SPIKTVIVRAGE
+2169 SPGKSVIGE

-2201 TTGLPPPPLIPPIS
+2201 TTGLPPPPLLPTLN
-2215 TPQQPRACPSLGAS
+2215 TPTQPRACPSLGAS

-2267 FPVKEV
+2267 FPLKEV

-2305 TFAELNTA
+2305 TFAELNSA
-2313 FTGQNRRVHSA
+2313 FAGQNRRAHSA

-2366 PLEPAA
+2366 PLEPAT
-2372 GSGGNSANPSAG
+2372 GTSTTSSSTNGTSNSANAN
-2384 STGGSAGTGNSG
+2384 ASG
-2396 TRSVS
+2396 
-2401 GPRMKN
+2401 
-2407 LARRSPT
+2407 A
-2414 TEGTSGSAGAAAG
+2414 
-2427 GGSSNTGAR
+2427 SSNSGAR
-2436 SGPGPRMKNL
+2436 SGAGRARSKDTARRTPGRPA
-2446 TRRSPSGPTPRP
+2446 PRP
-2458 PPSREPRRALSVDA
+2458 PASREPRRVLSVDA

-2492 QGHNEHLT
+2492 PGGHNEHLT
-2500 LHQAQLGERLYPKVH
+2500 LHQAQLGERLYPRVH
-2515 SLHPSFA
+2515 SLHPTFA

-2542 SEDALQQ
+2542 SEDALRQ

-2557 IVMHPSEAILVVLGA
+2557 IVMHPSEAIL
-2572 DLDVFSLSERS
+2572 DLDVFSLSER
-2583 AAAAG
+2583 
-2588 SGSSGG
+2588 GG
-2594 GAGGPGGAGG
+2594 GAAGGAGG
-2604 AGPPVAAPPPPDD
+2604 AAGTSAAAPAPPDD

-2729 GCVELV
+2729 GCVELIP
-2735 AGGRELE
+2735 GGRDIE

-2769 AIRVGVLD
+2769 AMRVGVLD

-2813 NDESGEPPERL
+2813 NDESGEPSERL

>member
-1 MSTMHFM
+1 MSSMHFV

-42 SSLRGVRAVAAGPAH
+42 STLRGVRAVAAGPAH

-83 TDASKSGGN
+83 SDASKNGGN
-92 GGGGSGGG
+92 GRGGGSGGG
-100 GTSGGKQSGSGG
+100 GGGTSGSQQGGSGGSG

-128 NSIRTAT
+128 NSIRTAP

-144 AGVIIGASGSGRV
+144 TGVIIGASGSGRV

-163 FVPEDLVTQAQVVL
+163 FVPEDLITQAQVVL
-177 QGKSRNLIVRELQR
+177 QGKSRSLIIRELQR

-203 LSRDDEEGEEPESG
+203 LSRDDEEGEEPEGG

-230 LLDGGFHAAQQDNSV
+230 LLDGGFHAAQQDHSV
-245 IIDADAMFSEDIF
+245 IIDADTMFSEDIF

-264 SRSGGNNSG
+264 SRSGGGGGSG
-273 RGTVNRESSSS
+273 RGAGGASREGGSS
-284 TQERPSEFSRWRDRQ
+284 TQERQSELSRWRERQ

-318 DNTESKKKDSAMA
+318 DGVESKKKDSAMV

-351 HIAATYSELVAIS
+351 HIAATHSELIAIS

-369 HQWRWADAHPYQRTD
+369 HQWRWADAHPYQRND
-384 ASGAGC
+384 ASGGSV
-390 AYHPRSNWL
+390 YHPRANWL
-399 GLAAGERV
+399 GLASGERIV
-407 VSVGAAGIRVSV
+407 NVSAAGIRVSV
-419 LSDTGRIATF
+419 LTDTGRIATF

-434 AHALGAS
+434 AHAPGAS
-441 RLEHPLQTFSEFG
+441 RLEHPLQPFMEFG
-454 SDRAISLHVCSLYTV
+454 SDKPISLHVCSLYTV
-469 ARLESGAL
+469 ARLDSGAL

-500 KQRGHSSAAPQDLQA
+500 KQQRGHNAATPQDLQA
-515 GQSVTMKNAPMYQP
+515 GHSVTMKNAPMYQP

-541 KVGVLQN
+541 KVGILQN
-548 AAWNISDTCR
+548 AAWNLSDMCR
-558 FKLLPPPQPDRSL
+558 FKLLPPPQPDRSV
-571 SDKDKRDL
+571 SDKDKREL

-590 KASSSSSASK
+590 KASSSNASGK
-600 DAGKDSNKDM
+600 DGGKDSNKDM

-638 RVTFRGEEGSSN
+638 RVTVRGEEGSSN

-685 YAAVRFPV
+685 YAAVRFPT
-693 VGKDGKEVV
+693 VGKDGKEIV
-702 PSAPEDWT
+702 PSTPDDWMS
-710 ALLQDCRLVRKDDLV
+710 LLQDCRLVRKDDLV
-725 AVKWGSGTAGPR
+725 AVKWGAGGAAGPR

-752 ADVQVISIAVDGRG
+752 PEVQVVTIAVDSRG
-766 VHAVVRRPGGALAYA
+766 VHAVVRRPGGTLAYA
-781 VYAVGATRALTDS
+781 VYAVGTTRALTES
-794 AFPTDHG
+794 AFPTDNN
-801 ALLGHSNGQ
+801 ALLGYSNGQ
-810 AIQLATA
+810 AIQLVTA

-824 VMMLDGNGALYPI
+824 VMMVDGNGALYPV

-851 NLPPARALAAHA
+851 NLPPARAIAAHA
-863 LPLYPHG
+863 VPLHPHSHSSPHG
-870 THHTHH
+870 HHA
-876 TALKSQVA
+876 ALKSQVA

-896 PRVLRCDLDGIR
+896 PRVLRCDLDGVR

-915 SDVTKQQVLSILQ
+915 SDTNKQQILAILQ

-954 IVENATTL
+954 IVENTM
-962 PNLSGGTGGINSSAD
+962 PNLAGGPGGAAASAD
-977 EAVPALSWPPETFEA
+977 EAVPALTWPPETFEA

-997 SLMGLTGNG
+997 SLMGLTNNG
-1006 KMQGGG
+1006 KMSSGGS
-1012 NNGGGIV
+1012 NGAGAV
-1019 SADPAERRGNALL
+1019 SADPAERRGNALS
-1032 ALRAMCD
+1032 ALRALCE
-1039 SPALQPYL
+1039 STALQPYM
-1047 MQLLSATDGM
+1047 MQLLTAKDGM

-1069 AYRAAVVVLDA
+1069 AYRAAQVLLDA
-1080 IRSCADGEAD
+1080 IRASPDAD
-1090 EAQRAAAIF
+1090 ETQRSAAIF

-1194 LIRLAKDTQLATHFN
+1194 LSRLAKDTQLATNFN

-1235 GGGRGR
+1235 GSGRGR

-1264 FARRALLFLLS
+1264 FARRALLYLLA
-1275 DWAAV
+1275 DWPAV
-1280 EAAVSCGANCSVG
+1280 EAAVMCGATGGST
-1293 EGDSRPGS
+1293 ETERPGS

-1323 TNEMLDTLLNTLIRE
+1323 TNEMLDTLLHTLMRE
-1338 QQNETIP
+1338 QQNERIP
-1345 GRPERA
+1345 GRAERA

-1364 IFVIFSVEMAPGA
+1364 IFVIFSVEMAPGV

-1392 CRRVFAALVALAVE
+1392 CRRVFTALVALAVE

-1431 LATTFVDLVN
+1431 LATTYVDLVN

-1452 STAASRLAHSRR
+1452 STGHSRLAHPRR
-1464 ESNAAPGR
+1464 ESAAGGSR
-1472 DAGTGG
+1472 GAAQGG
-1478 TSMGSSTLVADR
+1478 TSMGSSTLVPDR

-1499 ADEVAGEALGGDDD
+1499 ADDVAGEALGGDDD
-1513 ASETDEPNAAAP
+1513 ASETDEPNIPAP
-1525 VPPTDNQHHDD
+1525 VPPPDAQHHDD
-1536 PMGDRGQDQ
+1536 AMGERGQEQ

-1568 AEAETE
+1568 AEVETE
-1574 SDSDDQDNADPA
+1574 SDSDDQDNAESA
-1586 QRSVQTGAA
+1586 QRSVQTGAT
-1595 QGSDGGIASLL
+1595 QGSDAGIASLL
-1606 LYPEDESGDSTQP
+1606 LYPEEESGDSTQP
-1619 EDEDSEAGETDEQD
+1619 EDEDSEAGETDELD
-1633 AEAEPPLHDG
+1633 AEPDPPVHDG
-1643 EALERRAAPPSRPN
+1643 EPLERRAAPPSRPN

-1669 SRESTRGTSSSA
+1669 RETSRGLTSGTS
-1681 GGVRLAGGSSL
+1681 GVRLTGGSSL

-1699 LRRSAAAAAAGA
+1699 LRRSAAAAVSGQ
-1711 HDPHSTSTTASYL
+1711 DPLSPSTTASCL

-1740 EYERVSLPIPRM
+1740 EYERVTLPLPRM
-1752 LPLSYREALRLQCYL
+1752 IPLTYREALRLQCYL
-1767 ERQLKPT
+1767 ERQLKQT

-1791 GASLTSNNV
+1791 GASLTSNNASSANAETSR
-1800 STTTVE
+1800 ST
-1806 SGRPNAPAVRR
+1806 A
-1817 ATSFTSPATRIIGF
+1817 PATRRTTTLSSLATRIVSF
-1831 SEGPRTRDRE
+1831 SEGPRARDRE

-1903 HHHLWSSD
+1903 HHHHLWTPQD

-1921 MVVGGAAAAE
+1921 MVVGGGAAAE
-1931 SDSEGEGARGRSHN
+1931 SDNEGEGARGRGHA

-1954 CLGCPPPDPFNMT
+1954 CLGCPPPDPFNT
-1967 MQEALPLADQPQ
+1967 KAADGTYITLRALLDQGSQISLISENAVQQ
-1979 LLQPNARREELF
+1979 LGL
-1991 GMPRQPVTVPA
+1991 PRQHYHA
-2002 SGDAPPGVNN
+2002 SVFGVGHGSK
-2012 PLEVVPRRLGLST
+2012 PMVPRRLGLSS
-2025 RGAERSWWPGTR
+2025 RGSERGWSPPAR
-2037 PASAPPTHSHSMGRD
+2037 PASAPPAPPAHAHTHAHSLGRD
-2052 EPQDLSCA
+2052 EPQDLSCT
-2060 KDTMGKMDVDT
+2060 KDTATKMDIDT

-2082 EARHIS
+2082 EARQIP
-2088 RKKHHSSGFLF
+2088 RKKHH
-2099 SFRHPHSALASGL
+2099 RHPHSVAMTSG
-2112 GSIPEPSAPPSEFHT
+2112 SSAMQEVIAPPSEFHT
-2127 LVNTAC
+2127 LVDTAC
-2133 SIIEAPHRQ
+2133 SIMEAPHQ
-2142 GLASLAS
+2142 QNIATSPS
-2149 PGPSGSGV
+2149 PGPSN
-2157 GIALEPRASSSR
+2157 ANAAAHEPRASSSR
-2169 SPIKTVIVRAGE
+2169 SPGKTVIVRAGE

-2195 AHVTVE
+2195 AHVTIE
-2201 TTGLPPPPLIPPIS
+2201 TTGLPAPPLLPPLAPPP
-2215 TPQQPRACPSLGAS
+2215 QPRACPSLGAS

-2305 TFAELNTA
+2305 TFAELNSA
-2313 FTGQNRRVHSA
+2313 FAGQNRRAHTT

-2361 NEKLP
+2361 DEKLP
-2366 PLEPAA
+2366 PLEATT
-2372 GSGGNSANPSAG
+2372 GSGSNSSNTNGTAGTASAN
-2384 STGGSAGTGNSG
+2384 TGSAGTNSG
-2396 TRSVS
+2396 VRSGAGRARS
-2401 GPRMKN
+2401 KEA
-2407 LARRSPT
+2407 ARR
-2414 TEGTSGSAGAAAG
+2414 A
-2427 GGSSNTGAR
+2427 
-2436 SGPGPRMKNL
+2436 PGRPA
-2446 TRRSPSGPTPRP
+2446 PRP
-2458 PPSREPRRALSVDA
+2458 PSAREPRRVLSVDA

-2492 QGHNEHLT
+2492 PGGHNEHLT
-2500 LHQAQLGERLYPKVH
+2500 VHQAQLGERLYPRVH
-2515 SLHPSFA
+2515 SLHPTFA

-2542 SEDALQQ
+2542 SEDALRQ

-2557 IVMHPSEAILVVLGA
+2557 IVMHPSDAIL
-2572 DLDVFSLSERS
+2572 DLDVFSLSER
-2583 AAAAG
+2583 G
-2588 SGSSGG
+2588 GGGGGGG
-2594 GAGGPGGAGG
+2594 GAGGGSTSGAASAAG
-2604 AGPPVAAPPPPDD
+2604 AADD

-2735 AGGRELE
+2735 PGGRELE
-2742 VTALNVYDYVRKY
+2742 VTAHNVYDYVRKY

-2777 VLPESALEGL
+2777 VLPESAIEGL

>member
-1 MSTMHFM
+1 MSSMHFV

-23 KEVAERWNRYGTG
+23 KEVSERWNRYGTG

-42 SSLRGVRAVAAGPAH
+42 STLRGVRAVTAGPAH
-57 IACLLED
+57 IACLLDD
-64 GTICRAAFS
+64 GSICRAAFS

-83 TDASKSGGN
+83 ADASKNGGN

-100 GTSGGKQSGSGG
+100 GTSGGKQGGSGSS
-112 GCGSR
+112 CGSR

-128 NSIRTAT
+128 NSIRAAP

-144 AGVIIGASGSGRV
+144 PGVIIGASSSSGRV
-157 VSVPAP
+157 VPVPAP

-177 QGKSRNLIVRELQR
+177 QGKSRSLIIRELQR

-203 LSRDDEEGEEPESG
+203 LSRDDEEGEEPEGG

-230 LLDGGFHAAQQDNSV
+230 LLDGGFHATQQDHSV

-264 SRSGGNNSG
+264 SRNGGGGGGSGGRAGAS
-273 RGTVNRESSSS
+273 RESSSS
-284 TQERPSEFSRWRDRQ
+284 TQERPSEFSRWRERQ

-318 DNTESKKKDSAMA
+318 DGVENKKKDSAMA

-351 HIAATYSELVAIS
+351 HIAATYSELIAIS
-364 TQGQL
+364 THGQL
-369 HQWRWADAHPYQRTD
+369 HQWRWADSHPYQRND
-384 ASGAGC
+384 CSGANSI
-390 AYHPRSNWL
+390 YHPRGNWL
-399 GLAAGERV
+399 GMMSGERIINI
-407 VSVGAAGIRVSV
+407 SAAGIRVSV
-419 LSDTGRIATF
+419 LTDTGRIATF

-434 AHALGAS
+434 AHAPGAP

-454 SDRAISLHVCSLYTV
+454 NEKAISLHSCSLYTV

-500 KQRGHSSAAPQDLQA
+500 KQQRGHSSTAPQDLQA

-529 GAVGFNMSTGVP
+529 GAIGFNMSSGVP

-548 AAWNISDTCR
+548 AAWNLSDMCR
-558 FKLLPPPQPDRSL
+558 FKLLPPPQLDRSV
-571 SDKDKRDL
+571 SDKDKRDI

-590 KASSSSSASK
+590 KASSSGGSGKDSS
-600 DAGKDSNKDM
+600 KDSNKDM

-638 RVTFRGEEGSSN
+638 RVTVRGEEGSSN

-685 YAAVRFPV
+685 YAAVRFPT
-693 VGKDGKEVV
+693 VGKDGKEVT
-702 PSAPEDWT
+702 PTAPDDWT

-725 AVKWGSGTAGPR
+725 AVKWGAGSGSGSR
-737 GPDCLQRSPRKIALP
+737 GPDCLQRSPRKVALP
-752 ADVQVISIAVDGRG
+752 PELQVITIAVDSRG

-794 AFPTDHG
+794 TFPTDHT
-801 ALLGHSNGQ
+801 ALLGHTNGLG
-810 AIQLATA
+810 IQLATA
-817 AEGSEPV
+817 AEGSEAV
-824 VMMLDGNGALYPI
+824 VMMADGNGALYPI

-863 LPLYPHG
+863 LPLQPHG
-870 THHTHH
+870 SAHSHHA
-876 TALKSQVA
+876 ALKSQVA
-884 LIILVPEPQLMM
+884 LIIIVPEPQLMM
-896 PRVLRCDLDGIR
+896 PRVLRCDLDGVR
-908 QLLHQLE
+908 QLLHLLE
-915 SDVTKQQVLSILQ
+915 SDNNKQQILSILQ

-954 IVENATTL
+954 IVENSSM
-962 PNLSGGTGGINSSAD
+962 PNVPSGTSSSGANAE
-977 EAVPALSWPPETFEA
+977 EAVPAISWPPETFEA

-997 SLMGLTGNG
+997 SLMGLTNNSKISSGGANG
-1006 KMQGGG
+1006 SGV
-1012 NNGGGIV
+1012 V
-1019 SADPAERRGNALL
+1019 SADPAERRGNALA
-1032 ALRAMCD
+1032 ALRALCE
-1039 SPALQPYL
+1039 SSVLQPYL
-1047 MQLLSATDGM
+1047 IQLLVAKDGM

-1069 AYRAAVVVLDA
+1069 AYRAALVLLDA
-1080 IRSCADGEAD
+1080 IRSCPDAD
-1090 EAQRAAAIF
+1090 ETQRSAAIF

-1104 PDHSPLLVLCCND
+1104 SDHSPLLVLCCND

-1194 LIRLAKDTQLATHFN
+1194 LARLAKDTQLATHFN

-1264 FARRALLFLLS
+1264 FARRALLHLLG

-1280 EAAVSCGANCSVG
+1280 EAAVMCGANS
-1293 EGDSRPGS
+1293 GDGDTRPGS
-1301 PAPHQ
+1301 PSLNQ

-1323 TNEMLDTLLNTLIRE
+1323 TNEMLDTLLHTLIRE
-1338 QQNETIP
+1338 QQNDSIP
-1345 GRPERA
+1345 GRIERA

-1431 LATTFVDLVN
+1431 LATTYVDLVN

-1452 STAASRLAHSRR
+1452 STGHTRLGHSRR
-1464 ESNAAPGR
+1464 ESNAGGGR
-1472 DAGTGG
+1472 GANAVGA
-1478 TSMGSSTLVADR
+1478 SMGSSTLAPDR

-1499 ADEVAGEALGGDDD
+1499 ADDVAGEALGGDDD
-1513 ASETDEPNAAAP
+1513 ASETDEPNIQAP
-1525 VPPTDNQHHDD
+1525 VPAADAQHDD
-1536 PMGDRGQDQ
+1536 AMGERGQEQ

-1568 AEAETE
+1568 AEVETE
-1574 SDSDDQDNADPA
+1574 SDSDDQDNAESA
-1586 QRSVQTGAA
+1586 QRSVQTGAT
-1595 QGSDGGIASLL
+1595 QGSDA
-1606 LYPEDESGDSTQP
+1606 EDESGDSTQP

-1633 AEAEPPLHDG
+1633 GEAEPPLHDG
-1643 EALERRAAPPSRPN
+1643 EPLERRAAPPARPN

-1669 SRESTRGTSSSA
+1669 RETARGTTSST
-1681 GGVRLAGGSSL
+1681 GGVRLTGGSSL

-1699 LRRSAAAAAAGA
+1699 LRRSAAAAAAVA
-1711 HDPHSTSTTASYL
+1711 HDPHSTSTTASFL

-1740 EYERVSLPIPRM
+1740 EYERIT
-1752 LPLSYREALRLQCYL
+1752 LPLPRLVPLAYREALRLQCYL

-1791 GASLTSNNV
+1791 GASLTSNNLGNANV
-1800 STTTVE
+1800 DQSRTNATTT
-1806 SGRPNAPAVRR
+1806 RR
-1817 ATSFTSPATRIIGF
+1817 TTSFTSPATRIIGF
-1831 SEGPRTRDRE
+1831 SEGPRARDRE

-1903 HHHLWSSD
+1903 HPHLWTPD

-1921 MVVGGAAAAE
+1921 MVVGGGTNE
-1931 SDSEGEGARGRSHN
+1931 SDGEGESTRGRTHA

-1967 MQEALPLADQPQ
+1967 MQDALPLADQPQ

-1991 GMPRQPVTVPA
+1991 GMPRQPVTVPPT
-2002 SGDAPPGVNN
+2002 GDTPPGANN
-2012 PLEVVPRRLGLST
+2012 PLEGIHHCTCCIHDRKVKPRLVSPP
-2025 RGAERSWWPGTR
+2025 AR
-2037 PASAPPTHSHSMGRD
+2037 PASAPPTHPHTMTRD

-2060 KDTMGKMDVDT
+2060 KENVTKMDIDT

-2082 EARHIS
+2082 EARQIQ
-2088 RKKHHSSGFLF
+2088 RKKHH
-2099 SFRHPHSALASGL
+2099 RHPHATASG
-2112 GSIPEPSAPPSEFHT
+2112 SSSRRDTSSQPSEFHT
-2127 LVNTAC
+2127 LVDTAC
-2133 SIIEAPHRQ
+2133 SIIEAPHQ
-2142 GLASLAS
+2142 QTITS
-2149 PGPSGSGV
+2149 PKAGPSGSGM
-2157 GIALEPRASSSR
+2157 GQEPRASSSR
-2169 SPIKTVIVRAGE
+2169 SPGKTVIVRAGE
-2181 LLSAADPLESQEIS
+2181 LLSVADPLESQEIS

-2201 TTGLPPPPLIPPIS
+2201 TTGLPSSSLLPPQVLNAPAQAR
-2215 TPQQPRACPSLGAS
+2215 TCPSLGAS

-2254 GLEPGSVVAELGG
+2254 GLESGSVVAELGG

-2283 NSQQR
+2283 NSQQK

-2305 TFAELNTA
+2305 TFAELNSA
-2313 FTGQNRRVHSA
+2313 FAGQNRRAHSA

-2366 PLEPAA
+2366 PLEPTS
-2372 GSGGNSANPSAG
+2372 GSGVNSSSANGTSG
-2384 STGGSAGTGNSG
+2384 SGSANAGAASSNSG
-2396 TRSVS
+2396 TR
-2401 GPRMKN
+2401 GAGRARAKDT
-2407 LARRSPT
+2407 ARRAP
-2414 TEGTSGSAGAAAG
+2414 GRAA
-2427 GGSSNTGAR
+2427 
-2436 SGPGPRMKNL
+2436 
-2446 TRRSPSGPTPRP
+2446 PRP
-2458 PPSREPRRALSVDA
+2458 PAAREPRRVLSVDA

-2492 QGHNEHLT
+2492 PGGHNDHLT
-2500 LHQAQLGERLYPKVH
+2500 LHQAQLGERLYPRVH
-2515 SLHPSFA
+2515 SLHPTFA

-2531 LTPAQLLVLLA
+2531 LAPAQLLVLLA
-2542 SEDALQQ
+2542 SEDALRQ

-2557 IVMHPSEAILVVLGA
+2557 IVLHPSEAIL
-2572 DLDVFSLSERS
+2572 DLDVFSLSER
-2583 AAAAG
+2583 G
-2588 SGSSGG
+2588 GGG
-2594 GAGGPGGAGG
+2594 GALG
-2604 AGPPVAAPPPPDD
+2604 AGPSGAAADD
-2617 AAPLFYSPGKRGYY
+2617 AAPLFYAPGKRGYY
-2631 SPRQGRATPERIN
+2631 SPRQGRATSERIN

-2674 ILGRPVRFH
+2674 ILARPIRFH

-2735 AGGRELE
+2735 PGGREIE

-2760 LLSQEKALE
+2760 VHSQEKALE

-2824 ARFKRWLWAI
+2824 VRFKRWLWAI

>member
-1 MSTMHFM
+1 MSSMHFV

-23 KEVAERWNRYGTG
+23 KEVADRWNRYGTG

-83 TDASKSGGN
+83 TDASKNGGN

-100 GTSGGKQSGSGG
+100 GTSGGKQGGSGG

-128 NSIRTAT
+128 NSIRAT
-135 SSQGSTSRA
+135 PSSQGSTSRA
-144 AGVIIGASGSGRV
+144 TGVIIGASGSGRV

-177 QGKSRNLIVRELQR
+177 QGKSRSLIIRELQR

-203 LSRDDEEGEEPESG
+203 LSRDDEEGEEPEGG

-230 LLDGGFHAAQQDNSV
+230 LLDGGFHAAQQDHSV
-245 IIDADAMFSEDIF
+245 IIDADTMFSEDIF

-264 SRSGGNNSG
+264 SRSGGGGSSSGG
-273 RGTVNRESSSS
+273 RGGASRESSSS
-284 TQERPSEFSRWRDRQ
+284 TQERPSEFSRWRERQ

-318 DNTESKKKDSAMA
+318 DGGNNDGESKKKDSSIA

-351 HIAATYSELVAIS
+351 HIAATFSELIAIS

-369 HQWRWADAHPYQRTD
+369 HQWRWADAHPYQRND
-384 ASGAGC
+384 ASGSASV
-390 AYHPRSNWL
+390 YHPRATWL
-399 GLAAGERV
+399 GMTVGERIV
-407 VSVGAAGIRVSV
+407 NISAAGIRISV
-419 LSDTGRIATF
+419 LTEIGRIATF

-434 AHALGAS
+434 AHAPGAS
-441 RLEHPLQTFSEFG
+441 RLEHPLQTFIEFG
-454 SDRAISLHVCSLYTV
+454 SDKAISLHVCSLYTV
-469 ARLESGAL
+469 ARLDTGAL

-500 KQRGHSSAAPQDLQA
+500 KQQRGHSSTAPQDLQA

-548 AAWNISDTCR
+548 AAWNLSDMCR
-558 FKLLPPPQPDRSL
+558 FKLLPPPQPDRSV

-590 KASSSSSASK
+590 KASSSSGNSK
-600 DAGKDSNKDM
+600 DGAKDSNKDM

-638 RVTFRGEEGSSN
+638 RVTVRGEEGSSN

-685 YAAVRFPV
+685 YAAVRFPTI
-693 VGKDGKEVV
+693 GKDGKEVA
-702 PSAPEDWT
+702 PSTPDDLST
-710 ALLQDCRLVRKDDLV
+710 LLQDCRLVRKDDLV
-725 AVKWGSGTAGPR
+725 AVKWGVGGAAGPR

-752 ADVQVISIAVDGRG
+752 ADVQVITIAVDSRG

-781 VYAVGATRALTDS
+781 VYAVGTTRALTDS
-794 AFPTDHG
+794 VFPTDNN
-801 ALLGHSNGQ
+801 ALLGYSNGQ
-810 AIQLATA
+810 AIQLTTA

-824 VMMLDGNGALYPI
+824 VMMVDGNGALYPVS
-837 ARDCVGMVREPPPL
+837 RDCVGMVREPPAL

-863 LPLYPHG
+863 LPLHPHAAAAAAP
-870 THHTHH
+870 HAHH

-896 PRVLRCDLDGIR
+896 PRVLRCDLDGVR
-908 QLLHQLE
+908 QVLHQLE
-915 SDVTKQQVLSILQ
+915 SDTSKQQILSILQ

-937 LHACVHMCA
+937 IHACIHMCA

-954 IVENATTL
+954 IVENASM
-962 PNLSGGTGGINSSAD
+962 PNLAGGTSAGGANAEES
-977 EAVPALSWPPETFEA
+977 VPAISWPPETFEA

-997 SLMGLTGNG
+997 SLMGLTNNG
-1006 KMQGGG
+1006 KMSGGG
-1012 NNGGGIV
+1012 NSGGGAV
-1019 SADPAERRGNALL
+1019 SADPAERRGNALA
-1032 ALRAMCD
+1032 ALRVLCE
-1039 SPALQPYL
+1039 SPILQPFL
-1047 MQLLSATDGM
+1047 MQLLTAKDGM

-1069 AYRAAVVVLDA
+1069 AYRAALVILDA
-1080 IRSCADGEAD
+1080 IRACPDAD
-1090 EAQRAAAIF
+1090 EAQRSAAIF
-1099 PPNAH
+1099 PPNAS

-1188 AARCDL
+1188 TARCDL
-1194 LIRLAKDTQLATHFN
+1194 LARLARDTSLATHFN

-1255 PDHDLEPPR
+1255 PDHDLEPPK
-1264 FARRALLFLLS
+1264 FARRALLHLLG
-1275 DWAAV
+1275 DWPAV
-1280 EAAVSCGANCSVG
+1280 EAAVMCGSSGASG
-1293 EGDSRPGS
+1293 ESESRPSS
-1301 PAPHQ
+1301 PAPSQ

-1323 TNEMLDTLLNTLIRE
+1323 TNEMLDTLLHTLIRE
-1338 QQNETIP
+1338 QQNDTVP
-1345 GRPERA
+1345 GRAERA

-1431 LATTFVDLVN
+1431 LATTYVDLVN

-1452 STAASRLAHSRR
+1452 STGHSRLAHARR
-1464 ESNAAPGR
+1464 ESTAGGGRGNAA
-1472 DAGTGG
+1472 GG
-1478 TSMGSSTLVADR
+1478 TSLGSSTLVPDR

-1499 ADEVAGEALGGDDD
+1499 ADDVAAEALGADDD
-1513 ASETDEPNAAAP
+1513 ASETDEPGASAPQHAAHSAQP
-1525 VPPTDNQHHDD
+1525 QDNQHHDD
-1536 PMGDRGQDQ
+1536 AMPDRGQEQ

-1568 AEAETE
+1568 AEVETE
-1574 SDSDDQDNADPA
+1574 SDSDDQDNAESA
-1586 QRSVQTGAA
+1586 QRSVQTGAT
-1595 QGSDGGIASLL
+1595 QGSDAGMASLL

-1633 AEAEPPLHDG
+1633 GETEPPIHDG
-1643 EALERRAAPPSRPN
+1643 DTLERRTAPPARPN

-1669 SRESTRGTSSSA
+1669 RETARGTGGST
-1681 GGVRLAGGSSL
+1681 GGVRLTGSSSL

-1699 LRRSAAAAAAGA
+1699 LRRSAAAAAGA
-1711 HDPHSTSTTASYL
+1711 HDPHSTSTTASCL

-1740 EYERVSLPIPRM
+1740 EYERVTLPLPRM
-1752 LPLSYREALRLQCYL
+1752 VPLAYREALRLQCYL

-1774 WDWLVTVMDAT
+1774 WHWLVTVMDAT

-1791 GASLTSNNV
+1791 GASLTSNNA
-1800 STTTVE
+1800 STSTGD
-1806 SGRPNAPAVRR
+1806 SARSAAPAARR
-1817 ATSFTSPATRIIGF
+1817 TTSLTSPATRIIGF
-1831 SEGPRTRDRE
+1831 SEGPRARDRE
-1841 QGVEAGSARREFL
+1841 PGVEAGSARREFL

-1903 HHHLWSSD
+1903 HHHLWTPD

-1921 MVVGGAAAAE
+1921 MVVGGGAAAE
-1931 SDSEGEGARGRSHN
+1931 SDSEGESARGRTHA

-1967 MQEALPLADQPQ
+1967 MQDALPLADQPQ

-2025 RGAERSWWPGTR
+2025 RGTDRGWSPPAR
-2037 PASAPPTHSHSMGRD
+2037 PASAPPTHTHTLTRD

-2060 KDTMGKMDVDT
+2060 KDVPTKMDIDT

-2082 EARHIS
+2082 EARQIP
-2088 RKKHHSSGFLF
+2088 RKKHH
-2099 SFRHPHSALASGL
+2099 RHPHTVNLSAGTSSMHDSMAQ
-2112 GSIPEPSAPPSEFHT
+2112 PSEFHT
-2127 LVNTAC
+2127 LVDTAC
-2133 SIIEAPHRQ
+2133 SIMEAPHQ
-2142 GLASLAS
+2142 QNISTSPS
-2149 PGPSGSGV
+2149 PGPSGSNTV
-2157 GIALEPRASSSR
+2157 AAAESRASSSR
-2169 SPIKTVIVRAGE
+2169 SPGKSVIVRAGE

-2201 TTGLPPPPLIPPIS
+2201 TTGLPPPPLLPTLN
-2215 TPQQPRACPSLGAS
+2215 TPTQPRACPSLGAS

-2267 FPVKEV
+2267 FPLKEV

-2305 TFAELNTA
+2305 TFAELNSA
-2313 FTGQNRRVHSA
+2313 FAGQNRRAHSA

-2366 PLEPAA
+2366 PLEPAT
-2372 GSGGNSANPSAG
+2372 GTSTTSSSTNGTSSSANTNA
-2384 STGGSAGTGNSG
+2384 SG
-2396 TRSVS
+2396 
-2401 GPRMKN
+2401 
-2407 LARRSPT
+2407 A
-2414 TEGTSGSAGAAAG
+2414 
-2427 GGSSNTGAR
+2427 SSNSGAR
-2436 SGPGPRMKNL
+2436 SGAGRARSKDTARRTPGRPA
-2446 TRRSPSGPTPRP
+2446 PRP
-2458 PPSREPRRALSVDA
+2458 PASREPRRVLSVDA

-2492 QGHNEHLT
+2492 PGGHNEHLT
-2500 LHQAQLGERLYPKVH
+2500 LHQAQLGERLYPRVH
-2515 SLHPSFA
+2515 SLHPTFA

-2542 SEDALQQ
+2542 SEDALRQ

-2557 IVMHPSEAILVVLGA
+2557 IVMHPSEAIL
-2572 DLDVFSLSERS
+2572 DLDVFSLSER
-2583 AAAAG
+2583 
-2588 SGSSGG
+2588 GG
-2594 GAGGPGGAGG
+2594 GAAGGAGG
-2604 AGPPVAAPPPPDD
+2604 AAGTSGAAPAPPDD

-2729 GCVELV
+2729 GCVELIP
-2735 AGGRELE
+2735 GGRDIE

-2769 AIRVGVLD
+2769 AMRVGVLD

-2813 NDESGEPPERL
+2813 NDESGEPSERL

>member
-1 MSTMHFM
+1 MSSMHFV

-42 SSLRGVRAVAAGPAH
+42 GQLRGVRAVAAGPAH

-83 TDASKSGGN
+83 ADATKNGGN

-100 GTSGGKQSGSGG
+100 GTGGGKQGGGGG

-128 NSIRTAT
+128 NSIRAAP

-144 AGVIIGASGSGRV
+144 TGVIIGASGSGRV

-177 QGKSRNLIVRELQR
+177 QGKSRSLIIRELQR

-203 LSRDDEEGEEPESG
+203 LSRDDEEGEEPEGG

-230 LLDGGFHAAQQDNSV
+230 LLDGGFHAAQQDHSV

-264 SRSGGNNSG
+264 SRSGGGGGSSTG
-273 RGTVNRESSSS
+273 RGGASRESSSS
-284 TQERPSEFSRWRDRQ
+284 TQERPSEFSRWRERQ

-318 DNTESKKKDSAMA
+318 DGAESKKKDSAMA

-337 SEELEYWDSNIRFT
+337 SDELEYWDSNIRFT
-351 HIAATYSELVAIS
+351 HIAATYSELVAVS

-369 HQWRWADAHPYQRTD
+369 HQWRWADAHAYQRTD
-384 ASGAGC
+384 TTGTNHL
-390 AYHPRSNWL
+390 YHPRANWL
-399 GLAAGERV
+399 GLALGERIV
-407 VSVGAAGIRVSV
+407 NISAAGIRVSV
-419 LSDTGRIATF
+419 LTDAGRVATY

-434 AHALGAS
+434 AHAPGAP

-454 SDRAISLHVCSLYTV
+454 SDKPLSLHVCSLYTV

-500 KQRGHSSAAPQDLQA
+500 KQQRGHSSATPQDLQA

-541 KVGVLQN
+541 KVGILQN
-548 AAWNISDTCR
+548 AAWNLSDMCR
-558 FKLLPPPQPDRSL
+558 FKLLPPPQPDRSV

-590 KASSSSSASK
+590 KASSSSGGSK
-600 DAGKDSNKDM
+600 DANKDSNKDM

-638 RVTFRGEEGSSN
+638 RVTVRGEEGSSN

-672 SVPLGRVLKVDGA
+672 SVPMGRVLKVDGA
-685 YAAVRFPV
+685 YAAVRFPTV
-693 VGKDGKEVV
+693 AKDGKEVV
-702 PSAPEDWT
+702 PPSLDDWT
-710 ALLQDCRLVRKDDLV
+710 TLLQDCRLVRKDDLV
-725 AVKWGSGTAGPR
+725 AVKWGAGGAVGPR

-752 ADVQVISIAVDGRG
+752 PDVQVITIAVDSRG

-781 VYAVGATRALTDS
+781 VYAVGTTRALTDS
-794 AFPTDHG
+794 AFPTDNN
-801 ALLGHSNGQ
+801 ALLGYSNGQ

-824 VMMLDGNGALYPI
+824 VIMVDGNGALYPV

-863 LPLYPHG
+863 LPLHPHSAA
-870 THHTHH
+870 HA
-876 TALKSQVA
+876 ALKSQVA
-884 LIILVPEPQLMM
+884 LIIIVPEPQLMM
-896 PRVLRCDLDGIR
+896 PRVLRCDLEGVR

-915 SDVTKQQVLSILQ
+915 TEANKQQILSILQ

-954 IVENATTL
+954 IVENPSM
-962 PNLSGGTGGINSSAD
+962 PNLAGNTGGGASA
-977 EAVPALSWPPETFEA
+977 EESVPALSWAPETFEA

-997 SLMGLTGNG
+997 SLMGLTNNG
-1006 KMQGGG
+1006 KMSSGG
-1012 NNGGGIV
+1012 NNGGGAV
-1019 SADPAERRGNALL
+1019 SADPAERRGNALS
-1032 ALRAMCD
+1032 ALRALCE
-1039 SPALQPYL
+1039 STTLQPYL
-1047 MQLLSATDGM
+1047 MQLLTAKDGM

-1069 AYRAAVVVLDA
+1069 AYRAALVILDA
-1080 IRSCADGEAD
+1080 IRACPDAD
-1090 EAQRAAAIF
+1090 ETQRSAAIF

-1156 KGHDCKLKRTSP
+1156 KGHDCKQKQTSP

-1194 LIRLAKDTQLATHFN
+1194 LARLAKDTQLATHFN

-1264 FARRALLFLLS
+1264 FARRALLHLLA
-1275 DWAAV
+1275 DWPAV
-1280 EAAVSCGANCSVG
+1280 EAAVMCGSSCSSGDT
-1293 EGDSRPGS
+1293 DSRPSS
-1301 PAPHQ
+1301 PAPNQ

-1323 TNEMLDTLLNTLIRE
+1323 TNEMLDTLLHTLMRE
-1338 QQNETIP
+1338 QQNDAIP
-1345 GRPERA
+1345 GRAERA

-1377 AKKKGPLSI
+1377 AKKKGPVSI

-1392 CRRVFAALVALAVE
+1392 CRRVFTALVALAVE

-1431 LATTFVDLVN
+1431 LATTYVELVN

-1452 STAASRLAHSRR
+1452 STGHSRLAHTRR
-1464 ESNAAPGR
+1464 ESNA
-1472 DAGTGG
+1472 TGG
-1478 TSMGSSTLVADR
+1478 RGNNPGVLTSMGSSTLVPDR

-1499 ADEVAGEALGGDDD
+1499 ADDVAGEALGGDDD
-1513 ASETDEPNAAAP
+1513 ASETDEPNVPAP
-1525 VPPTDNQHHDD
+1525 VPPADAQHHDD
-1536 PMGDRGQDQ
+1536 AMGERVQEQ

-1568 AEAETE
+1568 AEVETE
-1574 SDSDDQDNADPA
+1574 SDSDDQDNAESA
-1586 QRSVQTGAA
+1586 QRSVQTGAT
-1595 QGSDGGIASLL
+1595 QGSDAGIASLL
-1606 LYPEDESGDSTQP
+1606 LYPEEESGDSTQP

-1633 AEAEPPLHDG
+1633 GETEPPLHDG
-1643 EALERRAAPPSRPN
+1643 EPLERRAAPPARPN

-1669 SRESTRGTSSSA
+1669 RETNRGTTGST
-1681 GGVRLAGGSSL
+1681 GGVRLSGGSSL

-1699 LRRSAAAAAAGA
+1699 LRRSTAAAAAGA
-1711 HDPHSTSTTASYL
+1711 HDPHSTSTTASCL

-1740 EYERVSLPIPRM
+1740 EYERVTLPLPRM
-1752 LPLSYREALRLQCYL
+1752 VPLAYREALRLQCYL

-1791 GASLTSNNV
+1791 GASLTSNNA
-1800 STTTVE
+1800 STSVTE
-1806 SGRPNAPAVRR
+1806 GRPNAPAARR
-1817 ATSFTSPATRIIGF
+1817 ATSFTSPVTRIIGF
-1831 SEGPRTRDRE
+1831 SEGPRARDRE

-1864 SAEHAE
+1864 SSEHAE

-1903 HHHLWSSD
+1903 HHHLWTPD

-1921 MVVGGAAAAE
+1921 MVVGGSAAAE
-1931 SDSEGEGARGRSHN
+1931 SDGEGDGARGRTHA
-1945 FFQRSDSTL
+1945 FFQRSESTL

-1967 MQEALPLADQPQ
+1967 MQDALPLADQPQ

-2012 PLEVVPRRLGLST
+2012 PLEVVPRRLGLSS
-2025 RGAERSWWPGTR
+2025 RGTDRGWSPPAR
-2037 PASAPPTHSHSMGRD
+2037 PASAPPAHAHSLARD
-2052 EPQDLSCA
+2052 EPQDLSCT
-2060 KDTMGKMDVDT
+2060 KDMTTKMDIDT

-2082 EARHIS
+2082 EARQIP
-2088 RKKHHSSGFLF
+2088 RKKQH
-2099 SFRHPHSALASGL
+2099 RHPHTMTMTAG
-2112 GSIPEPSAPPSEFHT
+2112 GSSEPTVQPSEFHT
-2127 LVNTAC
+2127 LVDTAC
-2133 SIIEAPHRQ
+2133 SIIEAPHQ
-2142 GLASLAS
+2142 QSIVASPS
-2149 PGPSGSGV
+2149 PGPSGATTS
-2157 GIALEPRASSSR
+2157 EPRASSSR
-2169 SPIKTVIVRAGE
+2169 SPGKTVIVRAGE

-2201 TTGLPPPPLIPPIS
+2201 TTGLPPPPLLPPLS
-2215 TPQQPRACPSLGAS
+2215 TPAPPRACPSLGAS

-2305 TFAELNTA
+2305 TFAELNSA
-2313 FTGQNRRVHSA
+2313 FAGQNRRAHTA

-2366 PLEPAA
+2366 PLEPTT
-2372 GSGGNSANPSAG
+2372 GSGSNSS
-2384 STGGSAGTGNSG
+2384 STN
-2396 TRSVS
+2396 
-2401 GPRMKN
+2401 
-2407 LARRSPT
+2407 
-2414 TEGTSGSAGAAAG
+2414 GTSGSTGTTASGASNNSGASRSGAGR
-2427 GGSSNTGAR
+2427 AR
-2436 SGPGPRMKNL
+2436 SKDTARRTPGRPA
-2446 TRRSPSGPTPRP
+2446 PRP
-2458 PPSREPRRALSVDA
+2458 PAAREPRRVLSIDA

-2487 YSGDR
+2487 YSGER
-2492 QGHNEHLT
+2492 PGGHNEHLT

-2515 SLHPSFA
+2515 SLHPTFA

-2542 SEDALQQ
+2542 SEDALRQ

-2557 IVMHPSEAILVVLGA
+2557 IVMHPSEAIL
-2572 DLDVFSLSERS
+2572 DLDVFSLSERGGGGGGGGSGGGGSGGNSGGGGSGGGGSSAGPS
-2583 AAAAG
+2583 AAAT
-2588 SGSSGG
+2588 
-2594 GAGGPGGAGG
+2594 
-2604 AGPPVAAPPPPDD
+2604 AADD

-2631 SPRQGRATPERIN
+2631 SPRQGRATAERIN

-2674 ILGRPVRFH
+2674 MLGRPVRFH

-2735 AGGRELE
+2735 PGGRELE

-2769 AIRVGVLD
+2769 AMRVGVID

>member
-1 MSTMHFM
+1 MSSMHFV

-83 TDASKSGGN
+83 ADASKNGGN
-92 GGGGSGGG
+92 GGGGGGGG
-100 GTSGGKQSGSGG
+100 GTGGGKQGGSGGG

-117 QQPRTR
+117 QQPQTR

-128 NSIRTAT
+128 RNSIRAAP

-177 QGKSRNLIVRELQR
+177 QGKSRSLIIRELQR

-203 LSRDDEEGEEPESG
+203 LSRDDEEGEEPEGG

-230 LLDGGFHAAQQDNSV
+230 LLDGGFHAAQQDHSV
-245 IIDADAMFSEDIF
+245 IIDADAMFSDDIF

-264 SRSGGNNSG
+264 SRSGGGGGGSSG
-273 RGTVNRESSSS
+273 RGAASRESSSS
-284 TQERPSEFSRWRDRQ
+284 AQERPSEFSRWRERQ

-318 DNTESKKKDSAMA
+318 DGGESKKKDSAMA

-351 HIAATYSELVAIS
+351 HIAATYSELVAVS

-369 HQWRWADAHPYQRTD
+369 HQWRWADAHPYQRND
-384 ASGAGC
+384 ASGSNPT
-390 AYHPRSNWL
+390 YHPRANWL
-399 GLAAGERV
+399 GLAAGERIINI
-407 VSVGAAGIRVSV
+407 SAAGIRVSV
-419 LSDTGRIATF
+419 LTDAGRVATY

-434 AHALGAS
+434 AHAPGAS
-441 RLEHPLQTFSEFG
+441 RLEHPLQIFSEFG
-454 SDRAISLHVCSLYTV
+454 SDKPISLHVCSLYTV
-469 ARLESGAL
+469 ARLDSGAL
-477 YWWGVLPLGQRARL
+477 FWWGVLPLGQRARL

-500 KQRGHSSAAPQDLQA
+500 KQQRGHSSAAPQDLQA

-548 AAWNISDTCR
+548 AAWNLSDMCR
-558 FKLLPPPQPDRSL
+558 FKLLPPPQPERSV
-571 SDKDKRDL
+571 SEKDKRDL

-590 KASSSSSASK
+590 KASSSGSSK

-638 RVTFRGEEGSSN
+638 RVTVRGEEGSSN

-685 YAAVRFPV
+685 YAAVRFPT

-702 PSAPEDWT
+702 PSTPDDWT

-725 AVKWGSGTAGPR
+725 AVKWGAGGAAGPR

-752 ADVQVISIAVDGRG
+752 PEVQVITIAVDSRG

-781 VYAVGATRALTDS
+781 VYAVGTTRALTDS
-794 AFPTDHG
+794 TFPTDHN
-801 ALLGHSNGQ
+801 ALLGYSNGQ

-824 VMMLDGNGALYPI
+824 VIMLDGNSALYPV

-851 NLPPARALAAHA
+851 NLPPARALTAHA
-863 LPLYPHG
+863 LPLHPHSAAHA
-870 THHTHH
+870 HHA
-876 TALKSQVA
+876 ALKSQVA
-884 LIILVPEPQLMM
+884 LIIIVPEPQLMM
-896 PRVLRCDLDGIR
+896 PRVLRCDLDGVR

-915 SDVTKQQVLSILQ
+915 TDANKQQILSILQ

-954 IVENATTL
+954 IAENPSM
-962 PNLSGGTGGINSSAD
+962 PNLAGSTGGSANAE
-977 EAVPALSWPPETFEA
+977 EAVPALSWPPETFET

-997 SLMGLTGNG
+997 SLMGLTNNG
-1006 KMQGGG
+1006 KMSSGGNSGGG
-1012 NNGGGIV
+1012 PV
-1019 SADPAERRGNALL
+1019 SADPAERRGNALT
-1032 ALRAMCD
+1032 ALRALCE
-1039 SPALQPYL
+1039 SAALQPHL
-1047 MQLLSATDGM
+1047 MQLLTAKDGM

-1069 AYRAAVVVLDA
+1069 AYRAALVLLDA
-1080 IRSCADGEAD
+1080 IRACTDAD
-1090 EAQRAAAIF
+1090 ETQRSAAIF

-1156 KGHDCKLKRTSP
+1156 KGHDCKQKQTSP

-1194 LIRLAKDTQLATHFN
+1194 LARLARDTQLATHFN

-1264 FARRALLFLLS
+1264 FARRALLHLLG
-1275 DWAAV
+1275 DWPAV
-1280 EAAVSCGANCSVG
+1280 EAAVMCGAAVSG
-1293 EGDSRPGS
+1293 ETDSRPAS
-1301 PAPHQ
+1301 PVPNQ

-1323 TNEMLDTLLNTLIRE
+1323 TNEMLDTLLHTLIRE

-1345 GRPERA
+1345 GRAERA

-1406 ELVEAADALLAPVRL
+1406 ELVEAADSLLAPVRL

-1431 LATTFVDLVN
+1431 LANTYVELVN

-1452 STAASRLAHSRR
+1452 STGHSRHSHTRR
-1464 ESNAAPGR
+1464 ESSAAGGR
-1472 DAGTGG
+1472 GAAAGG
-1478 TSMGSSTLVADR
+1478 TSMGSSTLVPDR

-1499 ADEVAGEALGGDDD
+1499 ADDVAGEALGGDDD
-1513 ASETDEPNAAAP
+1513 ASETDEPNAPAP
-1525 VPPTDNQHHDD
+1525 VPAADAQHHDD
-1536 PMGDRGQDQ
+1536 PMGDRGQEQ

-1568 AEAETE
+1568 AEVETE
-1574 SDSDDQDNADPA
+1574 SDSDDQDNAESA
-1586 QRSVQTGAA
+1586 QRSVQTGAT
-1595 QGSDGGIASLL
+1595 QGSDAASLL
-1606 LYPEDESGDSTQP
+1606 LYPDEESGDSTQP

-1633 AEAEPPLHDG
+1633 GETEPPLHDG
-1643 EALERRAAPPSRPN
+1643 EPLERRTAPPSRPN

-1669 SRESTRGTSSSA
+1669 RETNRGTSGTT
-1681 GGVRLAGGSSL
+1681 GGVRLSGGSSL

-1699 LRRSAAAAAAGA
+1699 LRRSTAAAAAGA
-1711 HDPHSTSTTASYL
+1711 HDPHSTSTTASCL

-1740 EYERVSLPIPRM
+1740 EYERVTLPLPRM
-1752 LPLSYREALRLQCYL
+1752 VPLAYREALRLQCYL
-1767 ERQLKPT
+1767 ERQLKNT

-1791 GASLTSNNV
+1791 GASLTTNNA
-1800 STTTVE
+1800 STSSTD
-1806 SGRPNAPAVRR
+1806 SGRPNAPAARR
-1817 ATSFTSPATRIIGF
+1817 VTSFSSPATRIIGF
-1831 SEGPRTRDRE
+1831 SEGPRARDRE

-1864 SAEHAE
+1864 SSEHAE

-1903 HHHLWSSD
+1903 HQHLWTPD

-1921 MVVGGAAAAE
+1921 MVVGGGAAAE
-1931 SDSEGEGARGRSHN
+1931 SDSEGDGARGRGHA

-1967 MQEALPLADQPQ
+1967 MQDALPLADQPQ

-2025 RGAERSWWPGTR
+2025 RGTDRGWSPPAR
-2037 PASAPPTHSHSMGRD
+2037 PASAPPTHSHTLTRD

-2060 KDTMGKMDVDT
+2060 KDTTTKMDIDT

-2082 EARHIS
+2082 EARQIP
-2088 RKKHHSSGFLF
+2088 RKKHH
-2099 SFRHPHSALASGL
+2099 RHPHSMAMSSG
-2112 GSIPEPSAPPSEFHT
+2112 SSSMQDTSSQPSEFHT

-2133 SIIEAPHRQ
+2133 SIIEAPHEQ
-2142 GLASLAS
+2142 AIAASPS
-2149 PGPSGSGV
+2149 PGPSSSGGSG
-2157 GIALEPRASSSR
+2157 EPRASSSR
-2169 SPIKTVIVRAGE
+2169 SPGKTVIVRAGE

-2201 TTGLPPPPLIPPIS
+2201 TTGLPPPPLLPPLS
-2215 TPQQPRACPSLGAS
+2215 APAPPRACPSLGAS

-2305 TFAELNTA
+2305 TFAELNSA
-2313 FTGQNRRVHSA
+2313 FAGQNRRAHSA

-2366 PLEPAA
+2366 PLEPTTGSGSSNSSANGASGAA
-2372 GSGGNSANPSAG
+2372 G
-2384 STGGSAGTGNSG
+2384 T
-2396 TRSVS
+2396 
-2401 GPRMKN
+2401 
-2407 LARRSPT
+2407 
-2414 TEGTSGSAGAAAG
+2414 AAG
-2427 GGSSNTGAR
+2427 GASSNSGASRSGAGRAR
-2436 SGPGPRMKNL
+2436 SKDT
-2446 TRRSPSGPTPRP
+2446 TRRTPGRPAPRP
-2458 PPSREPRRALSVDA
+2458 PAAREPRRVLSIDA

-2487 YSGDR
+2487 YSGER
-2492 QGHNEHLT
+2492 PVGHNEHLT

-2515 SLHPSFA
+2515 SLHPTFA

-2531 LTPAQLLVLLA
+2531 LTAAQLLVLLA
-2542 SEDALQQ
+2542 SEDALRQ

-2557 IVMHPSEAILVVLGA
+2557 IVMHPSEAIL
-2572 DLDVFSLSERS
+2572 DLDVFSLSERGGGGGGGGGG
-2583 AAAAG
+2583 G
-2588 SGSSGG
+2588 SG
-2594 GAGGPGGAGG
+2594 GAG
-2604 AGPPVAAPPPPDD
+2604 AGPSAQSAPQDD

-2644 AFRNVGRIIG
+2644 AFRNVGRIVG

-2674 ILGRPVRFH
+2674 LLGRPVRFH

-2769 AIRVGVLD
+2769 AMRVGVLD

>member
-1 MSTMHFM
+1 MSSMHF
-8 VHPLPGTEDQLIDRL
+8 VVQPLPGTEDQLIDRI

-83 TDASKSGGN
+83 ADASKNGGN

-100 GTSGGKQSGSGG
+100 GTGGGKQGGSGG

-128 NSIRTAT
+128 NTIRAAP

-144 AGVIIGASGSGRV
+144 TGVIIGASSSGRV

-177 QGKSRNLIVRELQR
+177 QGKSRSLIIRELQR

-203 LSRDDEEGEEPESG
+203 LSRDDEEGEEPEGG

-230 LLDGGFHAAQQDNSV
+230 LLDGGFHAAQQDQSV

-264 SRSGGNNSG
+264 SRSGAGGGSSGG
-273 RGTVNRESSSS
+273 RGGASRESGSS
-284 TQERPSEFSRWRDRQ
+284 TQERPSEFSRWRERQ

-318 DNTESKKKDSAMA
+318 DGTESKKKDSAMA

-351 HIAATYSELVAIS
+351 HIAATHSELVAVS

-369 HQWRWADAHPYQRTD
+369 HQWRWADAHPYQRNE
-384 ASGAGC
+384 AGSVS
-390 AYHPRSNWL
+390 AFHPRSNWL
-399 GLAAGERV
+399 GLLSGERIV
-407 VSVGAAGIRVSV
+407 NISAAGIRISV
-419 LSDTGRIATF
+419 LTDAGRVATF

-434 AHALGAS
+434 AHAPGAS
-441 RLEHPLQTFSEFG
+441 RLEHPLQVFSEFG
-454 SDRAISLHVCSLYTV
+454 SDKAISLHVCSLYTV

-500 KQRGHSSAAPQDLQA
+500 KQQRGHSSAAPQDLQA

-529 GAVGFNMSTGVP
+529 GAIGFNMSTGVP
-541 KVGVLQN
+541 KVGILQN
-548 AAWNISDTCR
+548 AAWNLSDMCR
-558 FKLLPPPQPDRSL
+558 FKLLPPPQPDRSV

-590 KASSSSSASK
+590 KASSSSSSGK
-600 DAGKDSNKDM
+600 DSGKDSNKDM

-638 RVTFRGEEGSSN
+638 RVTVRGEEGSSN

-663 EVVFLEDVK
+663 EVLFLEDVK

-685 YAAVRFPV
+685 YAAVRFPT

-702 PSAPEDWT
+702 PSTPDDWT
-710 ALLQDCRLVRKDDLV
+710 TILQDCRLVRKDDLV
-725 AVKWGSGTAGPR
+725 AVKWGAGGAAGPR

-752 ADVQVISIAVDGRG
+752 PDVQVITIAVDSRG

-781 VYAVGATRALTDS
+781 VYAVGTTRALTDS
-794 AFPTDHG
+794 TFPTDHS
-801 ALLGHSNGQ
+801 ALLGYSNGA

-824 VMMLDGNGALYPI
+824 VVMLDGNSALYPV

-851 NLPPARALAAHA
+851 DLPPARALAAHA
-863 LPLYPHG
+863 VPLHPHSAAVS
-870 THHTHH
+870 HHA
-876 TALKSQVA
+876 ALKSQVA

-896 PRVLRCDLDGIR
+896 PRVLRCDLDGVR

-915 SDVTKQQVLSILQ
+915 SDANKQQMLAILQ

-937 LHACVHMCA
+937 IHACVHMCA

-954 IVENATTL
+954 IVENPSMPTL
-962 PNLSGGTGGINSSAD
+962 AGSTGGSGASS
-977 EAVPALSWPPETFEA
+977 EETVPALSWPPETFEA

-997 SLMGLTGNG
+997 SLMGLTNNG
-1006 KMQGGG
+1006 KMSGGG
-1012 NNGGGIV
+1012 NSGGGAV
-1019 SADPAERRGNALL
+1019 SADPAERRGNALS
-1032 ALRAMCD
+1032 ALRALCE

-1047 MQLLSATDGM
+1047 MQLLTAKDGM
-1057 GQTPLMAAVAER
+1057 GQTPLMQAVSER
-1069 AYRAAVVVLDA
+1069 AYRAALVILDA
-1080 IRSCADGEAD
+1080 IRACPEAD
-1090 EAQRAAAIF
+1090 EAQRSAAIF

-1156 KGHDCKLKRTSP
+1156 KGHDCKQKQTSP

-1194 LIRLAKDTQLATHFN
+1194 LARLARDTQLATHFN

-1235 GGGRGR
+1235 GGRGGR

-1264 FARRALLFLLS
+1264 FARRALLHLLG
-1275 DWAAV
+1275 DWPAV
-1280 EAAVSCGANCSVG
+1280 EAAVMCGASAG
-1293 EGDSRPGS
+1293 SEEPRPAS

-1323 TNEMLDTLLNTLIRE
+1323 TNETLDTLLNTLIRE
-1338 QQNETIP
+1338 QQNDTIP
-1345 GRPERA
+1345 GRADRA
-1351 REVARRFVRSVAR
+1351 REVARRFVRSIVR

-1377 AKKKGPLSI
+1377 AKKKGPLTI

-1431 LATTFVDLVN
+1431 LANTYVELVN

-1452 STAASRLAHSRR
+1452 STGHSRLAAHPRR
-1464 ESNAAPGR
+1464 ESNNTGGRSNAA
-1472 DAGTGG
+1472 GG
-1478 TSMGSSTLVADR
+1478 TSMGSSTLVPDR

-1499 ADEVAGEALGGDDD
+1499 ADDVAGEALGGDDD
-1513 ASETDEPNAAAP
+1513 ASETDEPNVPAP
-1525 VPPTDNQHHDD
+1525 VPAADAQHHDD
-1536 PMGDRGQDQ
+1536 PMGDRQQEQ

-1568 AEAETE
+1568 AEVETE
-1574 SDSDDQDNADPA
+1574 SDSDDQDNAESA
-1586 QRSVQTGAA
+1586 QRSVQTGAT
-1595 QGSDGGIASLL
+1595 QGSDAGIASLL

-1633 AEAEPPLHDG
+1633 GETEPPLHDG
-1643 EALERRAAPPSRPN
+1643 EPLERRTAPPSRPN
-1657 LAPHSMQWAIRS
+1657 LAPHSMQWAIRN
-1669 SRESTRGTSSSA
+1669 REPNRGTSSST
-1681 GGVRLAGGSSL
+1681 GGVRLSGGSSL

-1711 HDPHSTSTTASYL
+1711 QDPHSTSTTASCL

-1740 EYERVSLPIPRM
+1740 EYERLT
-1752 LPLSYREALRLQCYL
+1752 LPLPRVVPLAYREALRLQCYL

-1791 GASLTSNNV
+1791 GASLTTNNASSS
-1800 STTTVE
+1800 STGESSRTT
-1806 SGRPNAPAVRR
+1806 APAARR
-1817 ATSFTSPATRIIGF
+1817 TTSFTSPATRIIGF
-1831 SEGPRTRDRE
+1831 GGPEVPRSRDRE

-1876 VAALKHVAYVLDALV
+1876 VAALKHVAYVLDAFV
-1891 YYMRAAQPQPHH
+1891 YYMRAAQPQPSHH
-1903 HHHLWSSD
+1903 HHMWTSD
-1911 ENENEEGDEE
+1911 ENENEEGEEE
-1921 MVVGGAAAAE
+1921 MVVGANAAAE
-1931 SDSEGEGARGRSHN
+1931 SDNESDGARGRSHA
-1945 FFQRSDSTL
+1945 FFQRSESTL

-1967 MQEALPLADQPQ
+1967 MQDALPLADQPQ

-2002 SGDAPPGVNN
+2002 SGLGPPGANN
-2012 PLEVVPRRLGLST
+2012 PLEVVPRRLGLSS
-2025 RGAERSWWPGTR
+2025 RGSGSGPAEAAWSPPAR
-2037 PASAPPTHSHSMGRD
+2037 PASAPPAPPAHSHVMARD
-2052 EPQDLSCA
+2052 EPQDLSCT
-2060 KDTMGKMDVDT
+2060 KDVGSKMDVDT

-2082 EARHIS
+2082 EARAIP
-2088 RKKHHSSGFLF
+2088 RKKHH
-2099 SFRHPHSALASGL
+2099 RHPHSLAMSSG
-2112 GSIPEPSAPPSEFHT
+2112 SSMQESTSQASEFNT

-2133 SIIEAPHRQ
+2133 SIIEAPHQ
-2142 GLASLAS
+2142 QLAGSPS
-2149 PGPSGSGV
+2149 PGPSS
-2157 GIALEPRASSSR
+2157 AAAEPRASSSR
-2169 SPIKTVIVRAGE
+2169 SPGKTVIVRAGE

-2201 TTGLPPPPLIPPIS
+2201 TTGLPPPPILPS
-2215 TPQQPRACPSLGAS
+2215 LNTQPRVCPSLGAS

-2254 GLEPGSVVAELGG
+2254 GLEPGSVVDELGG

-2313 FTGQNRRVHSA
+2313 FAGQNRRAHSA

-2366 PLEPAA
+2366 PLEPSTSSGSSNNTNGAA
-2372 GSGGNSANPSAG
+2372 GAASSGSGTA
-2384 STGGSAGTGNSG
+2384 STGSSG
-2396 TRSVS
+2396 TRSGGAS
-2401 GPRMKN
+2401 RARSKEA
-2407 LARRSPT
+2407 ARRT
-2414 TEGTSGSAGAAAG
+2414 
-2427 GGSSNTGAR
+2427 
-2436 SGPGPRMKNL
+2436 PGRPA
-2446 TRRSPSGPTPRP
+2446 PRP
-2458 PPSREPRRALSVDA
+2458 PAAREPRRVLSVDA

-2492 QGHNEHLT
+2492 PGGHNEHLT

-2515 SLHPSFA
+2515 SLHPTFA

-2542 SEDALQQ
+2542 SEDALRQ

-2557 IVMHPSEAILVVLGA
+2557 IVMHPSEAIL
-2572 DLDVFSLSERS
+2572 DLDVFSLSERGGRTV
-2583 AAAAG
+2583 AG
-2588 SGSSGG
+2588 
-2594 GAGGPGGAGG
+2594 AP
-2604 AGPPVAAPPPPDD
+2604 APPPAAPAADD

-2631 SPRQGRATPERIN
+2631 SPRQGRATTERIN

-2690 VVYESLRQLVVDA
+2690 VVYESLRQLVADA
-2703 ETGDSHSL
+2703 ERGDSQTL

-2718 FSLEMCEEEGG
+2718 FSLNMCEEEGG

-2735 AGGRELE
+2735 PGGRELE

-2769 AIRVGVLD
+2769 AMRVGVLD